1 MGKPFWRS
9 VEYFFTG
16 NYSAD
21 DGNNSIVAIGFGGEI
36 HAYGG
41 DDHVT
46 VGSIGAT
53 VYTGSGNDTVVGGS
67 AYLRVED
74 TTGHLSVKGAAGYA
88 DINKSG
94 DGNVSFA
101 GAAGGVSIDHLGN
114 HGDVSYG
121 GAAAYNGI
129 TRKGLS
135 GNVTFKG
142 AGGYNALWHETN
154 QGNLS
159 FAGAGAGNKLDRT
172 WFNRYQGSRGDVTFD
187 GAGAANSISSRVETG
202 NITFRG
208 AGADNH
214 LVRKG
219 KLGDI
224 TLQGAGASNR
234 IERTRQAE
242 DVYAQTRGNIRFEGV
257 GGYNSLY
264 SDVAHGD
271 IHFSGGGAYNTI
283 TRKGSGSSF
292 DAQGMEYAK
301 AEDIVLTA
309 AQMHGLSI
317 DNGNKFHAVTAVK
330 SEREPNTYLFAIADG
345 TYTKIN
351 KVRLYNDPETGKLK
365 YYSEAWF
372 KRGNHLAELARSDVS
387 SAGGFEVNPINGG
400 YTLSNI
406 AVEHQQSLTVH
417 AVEKDLTEYEWVTYA
432 NGALIDAKDVALS
445 EAKMGG
451 HAISTDGTTVDV
463 QAVKSNRKPNT
474 YVYAKVL
481 GPYTKIVVVE
491 LANDP
496 KTGALKYQARS
507 WYKEGN
513 HTANL
518 ANEDISSAN
527 GYHSMGKGGYSLSD
541 LHYSVNAVR
550 STSETVADIDEYTD
564 QTLFKPAT
572 DSGESSG
579 DVRFNGAGGGNVI
592 KSNVTRGNVYFNGGG
607 IANVILHSS
616 QFGHTEFNGG
626 GAANVIV
633 KSGEEGDLT
642 FRGAGLANVL
652 VHQSKQ
658 GKMDVY
664 AGGAVNVL
672 VRIGDG
678 QYLAHLLAYGNISV
692 HKGNGNSRV
701 VMLGGYNTH
710 TQIGSGN
717 GLWLAAGGFNVM
729 TQVGKGD
736 VASVLAGGA
745 NVLTK
750 VGDGDLTAGMLGG
763 ANVITHIS
771 GDNETSNTTA
781 VALGGANILTKKGK
795 GNTLAVMGGGAN
807 VLTHVGDGTTT
818 GVMVG
823 GANILTKVG
832 NGDTTGIMLGVG
844 NVLTHVGDGQTLG
857 VMGAAGNIFTKV
869 GDGTSIAVMIGAGN
883 IFTHVGEGNA
893 WALMGGLGN
902 VFTKV
907 GNGDALALMVAEA
920 NVFTHIGDGMSVAL
934 MLAKGNVATKVGN
947 GTTLAAMVGNANIF
961 THVGSGSTFA
971 AMIGQA
977 NIMTKV
983 GNDLTAALMVGKA
996 NIYTHVG
1003 DGTSLGIFAG
1013 EVNVM
1018 TKVGNGT
1025 TLAAMFGKANIMT
1038 HVGDGLTGVLALGE
1052 ANIVTKVGD
1061 DFMGVVAAA
1070 KANVVTHVGDATT
1083 AAVLAGKGNILTKVG
1098 EGTTVGLLIS
1108 DIGNV
1113 MTHVGDGTTIGIAK
1127 GKANII
1133 TKVGDGLGVNVAW
1146 GQANVFTQVGDGD
1159 RYNFAKGEANI
1170 ITKVGDGQE
1179 VSVVQ
1184 GKANIITHV
1193 GNGDDYTGAWGK
1205 ANVITKV
1212 GNGRNV
1218 VLAKGEANIVTQVGD
1233 GDSFNALWSKGNIVT
1248 KVGDGMQVTAAKGK
1262 ANITTTVGDGLSVTA
1277 AYGDANINTK
1287 VGDGVSVN
1295 VAWGKYNINTKVGD
1309 GLNVAVMKGKANAN
1323 IHVGDGLNI
1332 NASYAQNNVAIKVGN
1347 GDFYSLA
1354 VASSNTSS
1362 NKLSA
1367 LFDNIKQTLLG
1378 VGGSQAINY
1387 LVQGDEASSSGTQKG
1402 RGAIATPEITKLDG
1416 FQMEAIEE
1424 VGSDLGDSLT
1434 GSVTKVDTP
1443 DLNKMQNALDVDGSS
1458 DQTQAPN
1465 LIVNGDFEQGDRG
1478 WKSTHGVEA
1487 SYSGNVY
1494 GVNGEGHGAR
1504 VTELDTY
1511 TNTSLYQDLTDLTEG
1526 EVIAVSFDFAKRAG
1540 LSNNE
1545 GIEVLWNGEVVF
1557 SSSGD
1562 ASAWQQKT
1570 LKLTAHAGSNRIEFK
1585 GTGHND
1591 GLGYILDNVVAKS
1604 ESSQQANAVSEHAT
1618 QNQASQNALS
1628 DKERAEADRQR
1639 LEQEKQKQ
1647 LDAVA
1652 GSQSQLESTDQ
1663 QALENNGQAQRDA
1676 VKEESEAVTA
1686 ELTKLAQG
1694 LDVLDG
1700 QATHTG
1706 ESGDQWRNDF
1716 AGGLLDGVQSQL
1728 DDAKQLAN
1736 DKIAAAKQTQ
1746 SDNNSKVKES
1756 VAKSEAGVAKGEQN
1770 RVGAEQDIA
1779 EAKADAE
1786 TRKADAVAK
1795 SNDAK
1800 QAESDAHSAAN
1811 DAQSRGDRDAMNAE
1825 NKANQAQNDAKG
1837 TKQNE
1842 GDRPDREG
1850 VAGSGLS
1857 GNAHSVEGAGETG
1870 SHITTDSQ
1878 TNADGRFSDGLSE
1891 QEQEALE
1898 GATNA
1903 VNRLQIN
1910 AGIRGK
1916 NSGSTITSMF
1926 TETNSD
1932 SIVVPT
1938 TASQDVV
1945 RKEIRISGVNLE
1957 GLGETSHD
1965 SAESLVAARAE
1976 KVANLYRWLDTDN
1989 DVATDKYVPVPGF
2002 ERVDADVSDE
2012 VKQRMIQSMSGY
2024 IEHTD
2029 NQVPKDQA
2037 EALATLFVE
2046 STLDYDW
2053 DKRVEFLTKLE
2064 SYGYSFEAPHAEKS
2078 IVSFW
2083 SGKNFKQYRDVLDN
2097 AQTDGKKVV
2106 YDIDVKGNAFAI
2118 DLNKHLMRWGGLFL
2132 DPDNAEQNQ
2141 LKSSIDAATLSNTG
2155 FWSSVYATGAQNDV
2169 YVIAEGGVRLGNY
2182 FWNVELPALRQLQRE
2197 GLVGE
2202 IRLLDK
2208 PVSEY
2213 KDLPADQIGRRLTDA
2228 GVAVKVRFDA
2238 LSHER
2243 QAELLADN
2251 PDGYKA
2257 DTLVELDVKLS
2268 AIDSML
2274 RESLPFYSLRT
2285 ERNLLVQEGEEGFE
2299 VRSWPGIDGKSKTIL
2314 LDNPEDAAQQ
2324 KSIERFILANFDN
2337 FEQMPDEL
2345 FLVDNKVLS
2354 HHDGRTRIIAQKE
2367 DGAWTYN
2374 TNVELMSVTELLDA
2388 AHVNG
2393 KVRGD
2398 SYQQVIDALTEYHA
2412 STVEHADYE
2421 LESVEKLLNL
2431 RKQIEGYV
2439 LGHPD
2444 SGRVEAMNSLLNQVN
2459 SRLEEVSVLAVSEQS
2474 IKAHDSF
2481 SRLYDQLDNANLKE
2495 SKHLYLDGNGDF
2507 VTKGKGNLA
2516 TIDQLGGS
2524 DAVLE
2529 KVKAA
2534 VTHEYGQVVAD
2545 TIFARL
2551 SANDLAKDG
2560 KGIDIAGLNKVHQ
2573 AIEQHMSPVS
2583 ATMYI
2588 WKPSDHSTLGHAA
2601 LQIGQGRTQ
2610 LEGQAAADFNKQNY
2624 VSWWPLGSKSSNI
2637 RNIFNVATED
2647 QPDLKL
2653 RWSDFSQP
2661 AHQNDTLEHDM
2672 ASEENDGFGLK
2683 DGETKLKRFIEKLN
2697 AAKGIDASYKDA
2709 SEGYASVL
2717 LGNPDMLASTGIP
2730 AHVFQPFVDQ
2740 WNDTSYDMMDVA
2752 NRFAEELQKQAQASG
2767 DPALVEKRIDNVV
2780 RLFAERALEEIEA
2793 FKASQADEGRVF
2805 RINLEGLDVAAM
2817 QAEWKRLSNDPD
2829 ARYQLLTKNCSSTVA
2844 KVLKAGG
2851 ADKLIGHTWRPKFGV
2866 WTPTE
2871 LFNFGQALQEAQ
2883 LEIAAKKQ
2891 SHQVTD
2897 VLDALSGNEKHKE
2910 NVAIENDGTPPRDK
2924 ESLSP
2929 LTRFLNNE
2937 LYGEKDARRKIGE
2950 ITQTLL
2956 DHAVENGESQK
2967 VTLKGEVGRL
2977 TGYYHQGAASSEG
2990 ETSATSGK
2998 VVLFLHGSG
3007 SSAEEQASEIRNH
3020 YQKQGIDML
3029 AVNLRGYGESDGGPS
3044 EKGLYQ
3050 DARTMFNY
3058 LVNDK
3063 GIDPS
3068 NIIIHGY
3075 SMGGPIAADLA
3086 RYAAQNGQAVSG
3098 LLLDRPMPSMTKAI
3112 TAHEVAN
3119 PAGIVGAIA
3128 KAVNG
3133 QFSVEKN
3140 LKGLPKETPIL
3151 LLTDNE
3157 GLGEEGEKLRAKLA
3171 IAGYNVT
3178 GEQTFYGHEASN
3190 RLMGQYADQ
3199 IVSGLFN
3206 AEQAAVEAGEVL
3218 KGLEKDFKR
3227 YGDALKPDTSIPGKS
3242 KDIRT
3247 TKDFLNGYKNDHA
3260 KEIVDGFRSD
3270 MSIKQLVDLFVKGNW
3285 SAEQKGALAWEI
3297 ESRALKVTFQNKSE
3311 KYNRLFREIASAG
3324 VVDAKA
3330 TEQLAPQLMLLNL
3343 SNDGFGGRCDP
3354 LSKLVLVAKQL
3365 ENDGQVGVA
3374 RQLLEKMYSA
3384 AAVLSNPTLYS
3395 DSEKANASK
3404 LLSSL
3409 AAIHAKNPMHDTSM
3423 KVWQE
3428 KLEGKQA
3435 LTVNGVV
3442 EKITDASANGKPV
3455 LLELDAPGHAMAA
3468 WAKGS
3473 GDDRVYGFYDPNAGI
3488 VEFSSA
3494 EKFGDYLTR
3503 FFGKSDLNMAQSYKL
3518 GKNDAGEAI
3527 FNRVVVM
3534 DGNTLASY
3542 KPTFGDKT
3550 TMQGI
3555 LDLPV
3560 FDATPIKKPTGG
3572 VASDLEALGD
3582 KTKVVVDLAQIFT
3595 VQELKERAKVF
3606 AKPIGASYQGILD
3619 QLDLVHQAKG
3629 RDQIA
3634 ASFELNKKINDY
3646 IAEHPTSGRNQAL
3659 TQLKEQVT
3667 SALFIGKMQVA
3678 QAGID
3683 AIAQTRPEL
3692 AARIFMVAIEEAN
3705 GKHVG
3710 LTDMMVRWAN
3720 EDPYL
3725 APKHGYKGETPSDL
3739 GFDAKYHVDLGEHY
3753 ADFKQWLETSQSNGL
3768 LSKATLDEST
3778 KTVHLGY
3785 SYQELQDLTG
3795 AESVQMAFYFLKE
3808 AAKKADPIS
3817 GDSAE
3822 MILLK
3827 KFADQSYLSQLDSD
3841 RMDQIEGIYRS
3852 SHETDIDAWDRRYSG
3867 TGYDELTN
3875 KLASATG
3882 VDEQLAVLLD
3892 DRKGLLIGEVHGS
3905 DVNGLRFVNEQMD
3918 ALKKQGVTVIGLEHL
3933 RSDLAQPLID
3943 RYLATG
3949 VMSSELSAMLKT
3961 KHLDVTLFDNA
3972 RANGMR
3978 IVALD
3983 ANSSA
3988 RPNVQGTEHGLM
4000 YRAGA
4005 ANNIAVE
4012 VLQNLPDGEKFV
4024 AIYGKA
4030 HLQSHKGIEGFVPGI
4045 THRLDLP
4052 ALKVSDSNQFT
4063 VEQDDVSLR
4072 VVYEDVANK
4081 PKITFKDSLSG
4092 ANTALHNQNVNDW
4105 ERVVV
4110 TPTADGGESR
4120 FDGQIIVQME
4130 NDDVVAKAA
4139 ANLAGKHPESSVVVQ
4154 IDSDGNY
4161 RVVYG
4166 DPSKL
4171 DGKLRWQLVGH
4182 GRDDSESNNTRLSGY
4197 SADELAVKLA
4207 KFQQSFNQAENINNK
4222 PDHISIVGCSLVSD
4236 DKQKGF
4242 GHQFINA
4249 MDANGLRVDVSV
4261 RSSELA
4267 VDEAGR
4273 KHTKDAN
4280 GDWVQKAENNKVSLS
4295 WDEQGEVVAK
4305 DERIRNGIAE
4315 GDIDLSRI
4323 GVSDVDEPARGAI
4336 GDNNDVFDAPE
4347 KRKAETETSSS
4358 SANNKLSYSGNIQV
4372 NVGDGEFTAV
4382 NWGTSNVG
4390 IKVGTGGFKSL
4401 AFGDNNVMVHIG
4413 NGESKHSF
4421 DIGGYQALE
4430 GAQMFIGNRN
4440 VSFNL
4445 GRSNDLIVM
4454 MDKSIPTP
4462 PLVNPFDGAARISG
4476 VLQSIATSGEG
4487 QDWLAAQEQQWT
4499 LSGAKKFVKDMSGLD
4514 QSSSV
4519 DYTSLAELD
4528 SQNER
4533 SSRGLKHDAEAAL
4546 NKQYNQWLSGN
4557 SDSDTSKLSRAD
4569 KLRQANEKLAFNF
4582 AVGGQGADIQVTTG
4596 NWNFMF
4602 GDNIQSILDTNL
4614 GSLFGL
4620 MTQQFSATGQA
4631 KTTFT
4636 YTPEDLPR
4644 QLKNKLLGQL
4654 AGVGAETTL
4663 ADIFGVDYTASG
4675 QIVSRNGEA
4684 VDGVAILKE
4693 MLEVIGEFSGDQL
4706 QAFVDPAKLLDSLK
4720 AGINMGADG
4729 IKSFAETHGLKEKAP
4744 EEDNSSV
4751 SVNGANV
4758 NSAQGATVADGSTET
4773 AETPDRAFGFNSL
4786 NLPNLFAT
4794 IFSQDKQKEM
4804 KSLVENLKE
4813 NLTAD
4818 LLNMKE
4824 KTFDFLRNSGHLQ
4837 GDGDINISL
4846 GNYNFN
4852 WGGDG
4857 KDLGAYLGDN
4867 NNFWGGRGDDVFYAT
4882 GTSNIF
4888 TGGEGNDMGVLMGR
4902 ENMMFGGDGNDTA
4915 VVAGRINH
4923 VFLGAG
4929 DDQSFVFGEGGEI
4942 DTGSGRDYVVTSG
4955 NFNRVDTGDD
4965 QDYSVT
4971 IGNNNQVELGA
4982 GNDFANVFGNY
4993 NRINASAG
5001 NDVVKLMGYHAVLN
5015 GGEGEDHL
5023 IAAAISKFSQFNG
5036 GEGRDLMVLGG
5047 YQNTFKGGTDV
5058 DSFVV
5063 SGDVIDNLVE
5073 DIRSEDNIVFNG
5085 IDWQKLWFERSGYDL
5100 KLSILRDPASDS
5112 DQAKFEHIGSVT
5124 FSDYFNGNRA
5134 QVIIAMGEKDA
5145 TGEREYTTL
5154 SESAIDALV
5163 QAMSGFDPQAGDNG
5177 FIDNLDSKSRVAI
5190 TTAWADVVHKKG
5202 ITV

>member
-21 DGNNSIVAIGFGGEI
+21 DGNNNIVAIGFGGQI

-67 AYLRVED
+67 AYLKVED
-74 TTGHLSVKGAAGYA
+74 STGHLTVKGAAGYA

-135 GNVTFKG
+135 GNVTFAG

-159 FAGAGAGNKLDRT
+159 FTGAGAGNKLDRT
-172 WFNRYQGSRGDVTFD
+172 WFNRYQGSHGDVTFD

-219 KLGDI
+219 KVGDI

-234 IERTRQAE
+234 IERTHQAE
-242 DVYAQTRGNIRFEGV
+242 DVYTQTRGNIRFEGV

-271 IHFSGGGAYNTI
+271 IYFSGGGAYNTI
-283 TRKGSGSSF
+283 IRKGSGNDF
-292 DAQGMEYAK
+292 AKEGMTNAK
-301 AEDIVLTA
+301 ADEIVLTKA
-309 AQMHGLSI
+309 VMSGSWIGQDH
-317 DNGNKFHAVTAVK
+317 HVTAVK
-330 SEREPNTYLFAIADG
+330 SASEPNTYLFAFADS

-351 KVRLYNDPETGKLK
+351 KVQLRNDPQTGELK
-365 YYSEAWF
+365 YYSTAWY
-372 KRGNHLAELARSDVS
+372 KEGNHLSNLANQDISDN
-387 SAGGFEVNPINGG
+387 GGFTAININGA
-400 YTLSNI
+400 YTLSDLK
-406 AVEHQQSLTVH
+406 VEHQQSVTVH
-417 AVEKDLTEYEWVTYA
+417 AVEKSLTEYEWVTYA
-432 NGALIDAKDVALS
+432 NGAVIDAKEVSLS
-445 EAKMGG
+445 DAKMGG
-451 HAISTDGTTVDV
+451 HAIYADGTKVDV
-463 QAVKSNRKPNT
+463 KAVKSNRQPNT
-474 YVYAKVL
+474 YIYAKVL

-496 KTGALKYQARS
+496 ETGALKYQARS
-507 WYKEGN
+507 WYKEGD
-513 HTANL
+513 HTANI
-518 ANEDISSAN
+518 ANQDISSAT
-527 GYHSMGKGGYSLSD
+527 GYNPMGKGGYSLSD

-550 STSETVADIDEYTD
+550 STSETVADIEEYTD
-564 QTLFKPAT
+564 QTLFKPAN

-592 KSNVTRGNVYFNGGG
+592 KSNVTRGNVHFNGGG

-616 QFGHTEFNGG
+616 QFGNTEFNGG

-652 VHQSKQ
+652 VHQSQQ

-672 VRIGDG
+672 VRLGDG

-692 HKGNGNSRV
+692 QKGSGDSRV

-729 TQVGKGD
+729 TQVGQGD
-736 VASVLAGGA
+736 VAAVLAGGA

-750 VGDGDLTAGMLGG
+750 MGEGQLTSGMLGG

-771 GDNETSNTTA
+771 NDDQLSNTTA

-823 GANILTKVG
+823 GANILTKIG
-832 NGDTTGIMLGVG
+832 NGDTTGILLGVG

-920 NVFTHIGDGMSVAL
+920 NVFTHIGDGVSVAL

-996 NIYTHVG
+996 NIMTHVG
-1003 DGTSLGIFAG
+1003 DGTSLGLFAG

-1070 KANVVTHVGDATT
+1070 KANVVTHVGNATT

-1108 DIGNV
+1108 DVGNV

-1127 GKANII
+1127 GKANLI

-1159 RYNFAKGEANI
+1159 RYNFAKGEANL

-1184 GKANIITHV
+1184 GEANIITHV

-1205 ANVITKV
+1205 ANVITRV
-1212 GNGRNV
+1212 GHGQNV

-1248 KVGDGMQVTAAKGK
+1248 KVGDGMQVTAAKGQ
-1262 ANITTTVGDGLSVTA
+1262 ANITTTVGNGLNVTA

-1367 LFDNIKQTLLG
+1367 LFDNIKQTVLG

-1387 LVQGDEASSSGTQKG
+1387 LVQGDEASSSGTHKG

-1416 FQMEAIEE
+1416 FQMDAIKE

-1443 DLNKMQNALDVDGSS
+1443 DLNKMEHALNVDDSS
-1458 DQTQAPN
+1458 VQASN
-1465 LIVNGDFEQGDRG
+1465 LIVNGDFELGEHG
-1478 WKSTHGVEA
+1478 WQSTHGVEA
-1487 SYSGNVY
+1487 SYAGSVY
-1494 GVNGEGHGAR
+1494 GVEGEGHGAR

-1511 TNTSLYQDLTDLTEG
+1511 TNTSLYQDLANLAQG

-1562 ASAWQQKT
+1562 ESAWQQKT
-1570 LKLTAHAGSNRIEFK
+1570 LKLTAQAGSNRIEFK

-1591 GLGYILDNVVAKS
+1591 GLGYILDNVVATS
-1604 ESSQQANAVSEHAT
+1604 ESSQQANAIREHAT
-1618 QNQASQNALS
+1618 QNPAAQNALS

-1676 VKEESEAVTA
+1676 VQEESEAITA

-1694 LDVLDG
+1694 LDVLDS

-1706 ESGDQWRNDF
+1706 ESGDQWRNEF
-1716 AGGLLDGVQSQL
+1716 ASGLLAGVQTQL

-1736 DKIAAAKQTQ
+1736 DKIAEAKQTHA
-1746 SDNNSKVKES
+1746 DNQNKVKDA
-1756 VAKSEAGVAKGEQN
+1756 VAKSEAGIAKGEQN
-1770 RVGAEQDIA
+1770 RAGAEQDIA
-1779 EAKADAE
+1779 DAQADAE
-1786 TRKADAVAK
+1786 KRKADALAK
-1795 SNDAK
+1795 GKDAQ
-1800 QAESDAHSAAN
+1800 QAESDAHHAVN
-1811 DAQSRGDRDAMNAE
+1811 NAQSRGDRDVQLAE
-1825 NKANQAQNDAKG
+1825 NKANQAQADAQG
-1837 TKQNE
+1837 AKQNG
-1842 GDRPDREG
+1842 GDRPDRQG
-1850 VAGSGLS
+1850 VTGSGLS
-1857 GNAHSVEGAGETG
+1857 GNAHSVEGAGETD
-1870 SHITTDSQ
+1870 SHINTDSQ
-1878 TNADGRFSDGLSE
+1878 TNADGRFSEGLTE

-1910 AGIRGK
+1910 AGIRAK
-1916 NSGSTITSMF
+1916 NSVSSMTSMF
-1926 TETNSD
+1926 SETNSK

-1938 TASQDVV
+1938 KVSPEPDRQEVTRRDV
-1945 RKEIRISGVNLE
+1945 RISGVNLE
-1957 GLGETSHD
+1957 SLSAVQGSQPTGQLASKSVPGFKSHFASTSIGIENELSGLVVVLPKNSEQTFGYVHDSQGNPLFMLTKDMNQGGYSNPVGINDIQGVNNWQTHTIELVTYPSEISDTAAVESRKEAMLWLAKEFTDHINQSNHQSLPHLVSDDGRFTLVISNSKHLIAAGNGTSIDAQGKTIGMTPSGQQATMAISAKEFGTSSSSEVRLLESAPWYQAGLRDEFLANAKNTTLDDPATAQNVYAYLTSVYSKTADLAKEYGIYINDWDPASEGFSPNAQGLTDPKVKNAWSILPRTKPVRMLALLSAEDSRYVRQQIAEKLKGTYSESLAKNVFEYFQYGGEVAGHGINNATTGSVQQPEPAVLFEFRSVPSALSDFVPKTASTVKVDVKALDHFDSASRKAIITEVNALVSGSEDFDAWYQEYRASKGQPPVKNPKSSASANHKAEWLMTQHAEQWAKITAPYTDNHGTLTSTKLASNDKEELHALGETSNLEHNKQQ
-1965 SAESLVAARAE
+1965 ENVASII
-1976 KVANLYRWLDTDN
+1976 NTMLN
-1989 DVATDKYVPVPGF
+1989 D
-2002 ERVDADVSDE
+2002 
-2012 VKQRMIQSMSGY
+2012 M
-2024 IEHTD
+2024 
-2029 NQVPKDQA
+2029 
-2037 EALATLFVE
+2037 
-2046 STLDYDW
+2046 
-2053 DKRVEFLTKLE
+2053 
-2064 SYGYSFEAPHAEKS
+2064 
-2078 IVSFW
+2078 
-2083 SGKNFKQYRDVLDN
+2083 
-2097 AQTDGKKVV
+2097 
-2106 YDIDVKGNAFAI
+2106 
-2118 DLNKHLMRWGGLFL
+2118 
-2132 DPDNAEQNQ
+2132 
-2141 LKSSIDAATLSNTG
+2141 
-2155 FWSSVYATGAQNDV
+2155 
-2169 YVIAEGGVRLGNY
+2169 
-2182 FWNVELPALRQLQRE
+2182 
-2197 GLVGE
+2197 
-2202 IRLLDK
+2202 
-2208 PVSEY
+2208 
-2213 KDLPADQIGRRLTDA
+2213 
-2228 GVAVKVRFDA
+2228 
-2238 LSHER
+2238 
-2243 QAELLADN
+2243 
-2251 PDGYKA
+2251 
-2257 DTLVELDVKLS
+2257 
-2268 AIDSML
+2268 
-2274 RESLPFYSLRT
+2274 LPFYALRT
-2285 ERNLLVQEGEEGFE
+2285 ERNLLVQEGDEGFE
-2299 VRSWPGIDGKSKTIL
+2299 VRAWPGTEDKSKTIIL
-2314 LDNPEDAAQQ
+2314 EDPEDAAQH
-2324 KSIERFILANFDN
+2324 KAIERFILANFDN

-2345 FLVDNKVLS
+2345 FLVDNKVIS
-2354 HHDGRTRIIAQKE
+2354 HHEGRTHVLAQKV
-2367 DGAWTYN
+2367 DGAWQYN
-2374 TNVELMSVTELLDA
+2374 ATVELMSVSELLDA
-2388 AHVNG
+2388 ANVTG
-2393 KVRGD
+2393 KIRGE
-2398 SYQQVIDALTEYHA
+2398 SYQQVIDALTDYHA
-2412 STVEHADYE
+2412 SITEHADYE
-2421 LESVEKLLNL
+2421 PESVEKLLNL
-2431 RKQIEGYV
+2431 RKKIEGYV

-2459 SRLEEVSVLAVSEQS
+2459 TRLDEVSLLSVAEQT
-2474 IKAHDSF
+2474 IQAQDSF
-2481 SRLYDQLDNANLKE
+2481 SRLYDQLEAANLKE
-2495 SKHLYLDGNGDF
+2495 SKHLYLDQNGDF

-2516 TIDQLGGS
+2516 NIDLLGS
-2524 DAVLE
+2524 REAVLE
-2529 KVKAA
+2529 KVKLT
-2534 VTHEYGQVVAD
+2534 VSNEYGQTVAD
-2545 TIFARL
+2545 TIFAGL
-2551 SANDLAKDG
+2551 SAKDLAKDG

-2573 AIEQHMSPVS
+2573 AIEQHLSPVS
-2583 ATMYI
+2583 ATLYI
-2588 WKPSDHSTLGHAA
+2588 WKPSDHSALGHAA

-2610 LEGQAAADFNKQNY
+2610 LEGQAAADFNQQNY

-2637 RNIFNVATED
+2637 SNILNVATKD

-2661 AHQNDTLEHDM
+2661 AHQNDTLEHDV
-2672 ASEENDGFGLK
+2672 ASEENDGFGLH
-2683 DGETKLKRFIEKLN
+2683 DGDIKLKRFIEKLN
-2697 AAKGIDASYKDA
+2697 AAKGIDASFKEA

-2717 LGNPDMLASTGIP
+2717 LGNPDMLETTGIP
-2730 AHVFQPFVDQ
+2730 AHVFQPFVEQ

-2752 NRFAEELQKQAQASG
+2752 NRFAQELRLQAQRSD
-2767 DPALVEKRIDNVV
+2767 DPELLEKRIGNVI
-2780 RLFAERALEEIEA
+2780 RQFAERALEEIET
-2793 FKASQADEGRVF
+2793 FKASQADQGRVF

-2817 QAEWKRLSNDPD
+2817 QAEWHRLSNDPD

-2851 ADKLIGHTWRPKFGV
+2851 ADKLIGHTWLPKFGV

-2897 VLDALSGNEKHKE
+2897 VLDALSGNEKPKE

-2937 LYGEKDARRKIGE
+2937 LYGDKEARRKIGE

-2956 DHAVENGESQK
+2956 DHAVEKGESQK
-2967 VTLKGEVGRL
+2967 ITLQGEAGRL
-2977 TGYYHQGAASSEG
+2977 TGYYHQGTAPREG
-2990 ETSATSGK
+2990 ETSTTSGK

-3007 SSAEEQASEIRNH
+3007 SSAEEQASAIRNH

-3140 LKGLPKETPIL
+3140 LEGLPKETSIL

-3157 GLGEEGEKLRAKLA
+3157 GLGNEGEKLRTKLTA
-3171 IAGYNVT
+3171 SGYNVT

-3190 RLMGQYADQ
+3190 RLMSQYADQ
-3199 IVSGLFN
+3199 IVSGLSSS
-3206 AEQAAVEAGEVL
+3206 ASVDEDLDQQ
-3218 KGLEKDFKR
+3218 GL
-3227 YGDALKPDTSIPGKS
+3227 DTTS
-3242 KDIRT
+3242 
-3247 TKDFLNGYKNDHA
+3247 TKDQGISNKNDHL
-3260 KEIVDGFRSD
+3260 
-3270 MSIKQLVDLFVKGNW
+3270 Q
-3285 SAEQKGALAWEI
+3285 
-3297 ESRALKVTFQNKSE
+3297 
-3311 KYNRLFREIASAG
+3311 
-3324 VVDAKA
+3324 VVD
-3330 TEQLAPQLMLLNL
+3330 
-3343 SNDGFGGRCDP
+3343 
-3354 LSKLVLVAKQL
+3354 SK
-3365 ENDGQVGVA
+3365 
-3374 RQLLEKMYSA
+3374 
-3384 AAVLSNPTLYS
+3384 
-3395 DSEKANASK
+3395 
-3404 LLSSL
+3404 
-3409 AAIHAKNPMHDTSM
+3409 
-3423 KVWQE
+3423 
-3428 KLEGKQA
+3428 
-3435 LTVNGVV
+3435 
-3442 EKITDASANGKPV
+3442 
-3455 LLELDAPGHAMAA
+3455 
-3468 WAKGS
+3468 
-3473 GDDRVYGFYDPNAGI
+3473 
-3488 VEFSSA
+3488 
-3494 EKFGDYLTR
+3494 
-3503 FFGKSDLNMAQSYKL
+3503 
-3518 GKNDAGEAI
+3518 
-3527 FNRVVVM
+3527 
-3534 DGNTLASY
+3534 
-3542 KPTFGDKT
+3542 
-3550 TMQGI
+3550 
-3555 LDLPV
+3555 
-3560 FDATPIKKPTGG
+3560 
-3572 VASDLEALGD
+3572 EALSDG
-3582 KTKVVVDLAQIFT
+3582 
-3595 VQELKERAKVF
+3595 
-3606 AKPIGASYQGILD
+3606 
-3619 QLDLVHQAKG
+3619 
-3629 RDQIA
+3629 
-3634 ASFELNKKINDY
+3634 KI
-3646 IAEHPTSGRNQAL
+3646 
-3659 TQLKEQVT
+3659 
-3667 SALFIGKMQVA
+3667 
-3678 QAGID
+3678 
-3683 AIAQTRPEL
+3683 
-3692 AARIFMVAIEEAN
+3692 
-3705 GKHVG
+3705 
-3710 LTDMMVRWAN
+3710 
-3720 EDPYL
+3720 
-3725 APKHGYKGETPSDL
+3725 
-3739 GFDAKYHVDLGEHY
+3739 
-3753 ADFKQWLETSQSNGL
+3753 
-3768 LSKATLDEST
+3768 
-3778 KTVHLGY
+3778 
-3785 SYQELQDLTG
+3785 
-3795 AESVQMAFYFLKE
+3795 
-3808 AAKKADPIS
+3808 
-3817 GDSAE
+3817 
-3822 MILLK
+3822 
-3827 KFADQSYLSQLDSD
+3827 
-3841 RMDQIEGIYRS
+3841 
-3852 SHETDIDAWDRRYSG
+3852 
-3867 TGYDELTN
+3867 
-3875 KLASATG
+3875 
-3882 VDEQLAVLLD
+3882 
-3892 DRKGLLIGEVHGS
+3892 
-3905 DVNGLRFVNEQMD
+3905 
-3918 ALKKQGVTVIGLEHL
+3918 
-3933 RSDLAQPLID
+3933 
-3943 RYLATG
+3943 
-3949 VMSSELSAMLKT
+3949 
-3961 KHLDVTLFDNA
+3961 
-3972 RANGMR
+3972 
-3978 IVALD
+3978 
-3983 ANSSA
+3983 
-3988 RPNVQGTEHGLM
+3988 
-4000 YRAGA
+4000 
-4005 ANNIAVE
+4005 
-4012 VLQNLPDGEKFV
+4012 
-4024 AIYGKA
+4024 
-4030 HLQSHKGIEGFVPGI
+4030 
-4045 THRLDLP
+4045 
-4052 ALKVSDSNQFT
+4052 
-4063 VEQDDVSLR
+4063 
-4072 VVYEDVANK
+4072 
-4081 PKITFKDSLSG
+4081 
-4092 ANTALHNQNVNDW
+4092 LHNQDVNSW
-4105 ERVVV
+4105 GPITV
-4110 TPTADGGESR
+4110 TPTTDGGETR

-4154 IDSDGNY
+4154 LDSDGNY

-4182 GRDDSESNNTRLSGY
+4182 GRDHSESNNTRLSGY

-4222 PDHISIVGCSLVSD
+4222 PYHISIVGCSLVSD

-4295 WDEQGEVVAK
+4295 WDAQGEVVAK

-4323 GVSDVDEPARGAI
+4323 GVNNVDEPARGAI
-4336 GDNNDVFDAPE
+4336 GDNSDVFDAPE
-4347 KRKAETETSSS
+4347 KRIPETEVIANSSS
-4358 SANNKLSYSGNIQV
+4358 SNQLSYSGNIQV
-4372 NVGDGEFTAV
+4372 NVGEGEFTAV

-4413 NGESKHSF
+4413 DGESKHSV

-4430 GAQMFIGNRN
+4430 GAQMFLGNRN
-4440 VSFNL
+4440 VSFNF
-4445 GRSNDLIVM
+4445 GHSNDLILM

-4476 VLQSIATSGEG
+4476 VLQGIAMSGDGE
-4487 QDWLAAQEQQWT
+4487 DWLAAQEQQWT

-4519 DYTSLAELD
+4519 DYTTLVELD

-4533 SSRGLKHDAEAAL
+4533 DSRGLKHDAEATL

-4557 SDSDTSKLSRAD
+4557 GNSGTSQLSRAD

-4675 QIVSRNGEA
+4675 HIVSRNGEA

-4706 QAFVDPAKLLDSLK
+4706 QAFVDPTKLLNSLE
-4720 AGINMGADG
+4720 AGIDMGADG

-4744 EEDNSSV
+4744 EEEKDNSSV

-4758 NSAQGATVADGSTET
+4758 NSAQGATMADGNTET
-4773 AETPDRAFGFNSL
+4773 AETQDRAFGFNSL

-4804 KSLVENLKE
+4804 KSLVENLKQ

-4971 IGNNNQVELGA
+4971 IGNNNQVELGS

-4993 NRINASAG
+4993 NRINAGAG

-5015 GGEGEDHL
+5015 GGDGDDHL

-5100 KLSILRDPASDS
+5100 KLSILRDPSNDS
-5112 DQAKFEHIGSVT
+5112 DQSKFEHIGSVT

-5134 QVIIAMGEKDA
+5134 QVVIGMSEKDLS
-5145 TGEREYTTL
+5145 GEREYTML
-5154 SESAIDALV
+5154 SDSAIDALV
-5163 QAMSGFDPQAGDNG
+5163 QAMSGFEPQAGDNG
-5177 FIDNLDSKSRVAI
+5177 FIDSLESKSQAAI
-5190 TTAWADVVHKKG
+5190 SMAWSDVVHKKG
-5202 ITV
+5202 LMV

>member
-21 DGNNSIVAIGFGGEI
+21 DGNNNIVAIGFGGQI

-67 AYLRVED
+67 AYLKVED
-74 TTGHLSVKGAAGYA
+74 STGHLTVKGAAGYA

-135 GNVTFKG
+135 GNVTFAG

-159 FAGAGAGNKLDRT
+159 FTGAGAGNKLDRT
-172 WFNRYQGSRGDVTFD
+172 WFNRYQGSHGDVTFD

-219 KLGDI
+219 KVGDI

-234 IERTRQAE
+234 IERTHQAE
-242 DVYAQTRGNIRFEGV
+242 DVYTQTRGNIRFEGV

-283 TRKGSGSSF
+283 IRKGSGNDF
-292 DAQGMEYAK
+292 AKEGMTNAK
-301 AEDIVLTA
+301 ADEIVLTKA
-309 AQMHGLSI
+309 VMSGSWIGQDH
-317 DNGNKFHAVTAVK
+317 HVTAVK
-330 SEREPNTYLFAIADG
+330 SASEPNTYLFAFADS

-351 KVRLYNDPETGKLK
+351 KVQLRNDPQTGELK
-365 YYSEAWF
+365 YYSTAWY
-372 KRGNHLAELARSDVS
+372 KEGNHLSNLANQDISDN
-387 SAGGFEVNPINGG
+387 GGFTAVNINGA
-400 YTLSNI
+400 YTLSDLK
-406 AVEHQQSLTVH
+406 VEHQQSVTVH
-417 AVEKDLTEYEWVTYA
+417 AVEKSLTEYEWVTYA
-432 NGALIDAKDVALS
+432 NGAVIDAKEVSLS
-445 EAKMGG
+445 DAKMGG
-451 HAISTDGTTVDV
+451 HAIYADGTKVDV
-463 QAVKSNRKPNT
+463 KAVKSNRQPNT
-474 YVYAKVL
+474 YIYAKVL

-496 KTGALKYQARS
+496 ETGALKYQARS
-507 WYKEGN
+507 WYKEGD
-513 HTANL
+513 HTANI
-518 ANEDISSAN
+518 ANQDISSAT
-527 GYHSMGKGGYSLSD
+527 GYNPMGKGGYSLSD

-550 STSETVADIDEYTD
+550 STSETVADIEEYTD
-564 QTLFKPAT
+564 QTLFKPAN

-592 KSNVTRGNVYFNGGG
+592 KSNVTRGNVHFNGGG

-616 QFGHTEFNGG
+616 QFGNTEFNGG

-652 VHQSKQ
+652 VHQSQQ

-672 VRIGDG
+672 VRLGDG

-692 HKGNGNSRV
+692 QKGSGDSRV

-736 VASVLAGGA
+736 VAAVLAGGA

-750 VGDGDLTAGMLGG
+750 MGEGELTSGMLGG

-771 GDNETSNTTA
+771 NDDQLSNTTA

-823 GANILTKVG
+823 GANILTKIG

-961 THVGSGSTFA
+961 THIGHGSTFA

-996 NIYTHVG
+996 NIMTHVG
-1003 DGTSLGIFAG
+1003 DGTSLGLFAG

-1083 AAVLAGKGNILTKVG
+1083 AAILAGKSNILTKVG

-1108 DIGNV
+1108 DVGNV

-1127 GKANII
+1127 GKANLI

-1159 RYNFAKGEANI
+1159 RYNFAKGEANL

-1184 GKANIITHV
+1184 GQANIITHV

-1205 ANVITKV
+1205 ANAITKV
-1212 GNGRNV
+1212 GHGQNV
-1218 VLAKGEANIVTQVGD
+1218 VLAKGEANIVTQVGN

-1248 KVGDGMQVTAAKGK
+1248 KVGDGMQVTAAKGQ
-1262 ANITTTVGDGLSVTA
+1262 ANITTTVGNGLSVTA

-1367 LFDNIKQTLLG
+1367 LFDNIKQTVLG

-1387 LVQGDEASSSGTQKG
+1387 LVQGDEASSSGTHKG

-1416 FQMEAIEE
+1416 FHMDAIKE

-1443 DLNKMQNALDVDGSS
+1443 DLNKMQHALNVDDSS
-1458 DQTQAPN
+1458 VQAPN
-1465 LIVNGDFEQGDRG
+1465 LIVNGDFELGEHG
-1478 WKSTHGVEA
+1478 WQSTHGVEA
-1487 SYSGNVY
+1487 SYAGSVY
-1494 GVNGEGHGAR
+1494 GVEGKGHGAR

-1511 TNTSLYQDLTDLTEG
+1511 TNTSLYQDLANLAQG

-1562 ASAWQQKT
+1562 ESAWQQKT
-1570 LKLTAHAGSNRIEFK
+1570 LKLTAQAGSNRIEFK

-1591 GLGYILDNVVAKS
+1591 GLGYILDNVVATS
-1604 ESSQQANAVSEHAT
+1604 ESSQQANAIREHAS
-1618 QNQASQNALS
+1618 QPQAAQNALS

-1652 GSQSQLESTDQ
+1652 GSQNQLEATDQ
-1663 QALENNGQAQRDA
+1663 QALGNNGQAQRDA
-1676 VKEESEAVTA
+1676 VQEESEAITA

-1694 LDVLDG
+1694 LDVLDS
-1700 QATHTG
+1700 QAAHTG
-1706 ESGDQWRNDF
+1706 ESGDQWRNEF
-1716 AGGLLDGVQSQL
+1716 ASGLLAGVQTQL

-1736 DKIAAAKQTQ
+1736 GKIAEAKQTHA
-1746 SDNNSKVKES
+1746 DNQNKVKDA

-1770 RVGAEQDIA
+1770 RAGAEQDIA
-1779 EAKADAE
+1779 DAQADAE
-1786 TRKADAVAK
+1786 KRKADALAK
-1795 SNDAK
+1795 GKDAQ
-1800 QAESDAHSAAN
+1800 QAESDAHHAVN
-1811 DAQSRGDRDAMNAE
+1811 NAQSRGDRDVQLAE
-1825 NKANQAQNDAKG
+1825 NKANQVQADAQGA
-1837 TKQNE
+1837 KQNE
-1842 GDRPDREG
+1842 GDRPDRQG
-1850 VAGSGLS
+1850 VTGSGLS
-1857 GNAHSVEGAGETG
+1857 GNAHSVESAGETD
-1870 SHITTDSQ
+1870 SHVNTDSQ
-1878 TNADGRFSDGLSE
+1878 TNADGRFSEGLTE

-1910 AGIRGK
+1910 AGIRAK
-1916 NSGSTITSMF
+1916 NSGNTITSMF
-1926 TETNSD
+1926 TEANTD
-1932 SIVVPT
+1932 SIVVPPPT
-1938 TASQDVV
+1938 TQDVV

-1957 GLGETSHD
+1957 GLGEASHD
-1965 SAESLVAARAE
+1965 SAVSLVAARAE
-1976 KVANLYRWLDTDN
+1976 KVANLYRWLDSDHPR
-1989 DVATDKYVPVPGF
+1989 AAEQYIPVPGF
-2002 ERVDADVSDE
+2002 ERVDVNVSDE
-2012 VKQRMIQSMSGY
+2012 TKQRLTQFVSGY

-2037 EALATLFVE
+2037 QALATLFVE
-2046 STLDYDW
+2046 ATLNYDW

-2064 SYGYSFEAPHAEKS
+2064 SYGYSFEAPHGENS
-2078 IVSFW
+2078 LVSFW
-2083 SGKNFKQYRDVLDN
+2083 SGRNFKEYRNVLDN
-2097 AQTDGKKVV
+2097 AQPDGKKVV
-2106 YDIDVKGNAFAI
+2106 YDIDVQGNAFAI
-2118 DLNKHLMRWGGLFL
+2118 KLNKQLMRWGDMFL
-2132 DPDNAEQNQ
+2132 DLENADQNHLQ
-2141 LKSSIDAATLSNTG
+2141 SSIEAAAYSNTG
-2155 FWSSVYATGAQNDV
+2155 FWSSVYATGAKDDV
-2169 YVIAEGGVRLGNY
+2169 YVIAEGGMRLGNY
-2182 FWNVELPALRQLQRE
+2182 FWNVELPLLRQLQRE

-2213 KDLPADQIGRRLTDA
+2213 KDVPVNEIGHKLTDA
-2228 GVAVKVRFDA
+2228 GVGVKVRFDA
-2238 LSHER
+2238 LSAAQ
-2243 QAELLADN
+2243 QAELLAIN
-2251 PDGYKA
+2251 PKGYKA
-2257 DTLVELDVKLS
+2257 DSLVELDVKLS

-2274 RESLPFYSLRT
+2274 RDALPFYSLRT
-2285 ERNLLVQEGEEGFE
+2285 ERNLLVQEGDEGFK
-2299 VRSWPGIDGKSKTIL
+2299 VRAWPGSDGKSKTIV
-2314 LDNPEDAAQQ
+2314 LDNPEDATQQ
-2324 KSIERFILANFDN
+2324 KTIERFILANFQN

-2345 FLVDNKVLS
+2345 FLVDNKVIS
-2354 HHDGRTRIIAQKE
+2354 HDKGITHVLAQKV
-2367 DGAWTYN
+2367 DGAWLYN
-2374 TNVELMSVTELLDA
+2374 AKVDLMSVTELLDA
-2388 AHVNG
+2388 ANVTG
-2393 KVRGD
+2393 KIRGE
-2398 SYQQVIDALTEYHA
+2398 SYQQVIDALADYHA
-2412 STVEHADYE
+2412 SITEHADYAP
-2421 LESVEKLLNL
+2421 ESVEKLLNL
-2431 RKQIEGYV
+2431 RKNIEGYV

-2444 SGRVEAMNSLLNQVN
+2444 SGRIAAMNSLLNQVN
-2459 SRLEEVSVLAVSEQS
+2459 TRLEEVSVLAVSEPN
-2474 IKAHDSF
+2474 IKAQDSF
-2481 SRLYDQLDNANLKE
+2481 SRLYDQLETANLKGT
-2495 SKHLYLDGNGDF
+2495 KHLYLDQNGEF
-2507 VTKGKGNLA
+2507 VTKGKGHLA
-2516 TIDQLGGS
+2516 NIDLLGS
-2524 DAVLE
+2524 REAVLE
-2529 KVKAA
+2529 KVKLA
-2534 VTHEYGQVVAD
+2534 VSNEYGQTIAD
-2545 TIFARL
+2545 TIFAGL
-2551 SANDLAKDG
+2551 TAHDLAKDG
-2560 KGIDIAGLNKVHQ
+2560 KGIDIAGLKKVHL
-2573 AIEQHMSPVS
+2573 AIEQHLSPVS
-2583 ATMYI
+2583 ATLFL
-2588 WKPSDHSTLGHAA
+2588 WKPSDHSALGHAA
-2601 LQIGQGRTQ
+2601 LQIGQGRNQINTD
-2610 LEGQAAADFNKQNY
+2610 QALAYNQSNY
-2624 VSWWPLGSKSSNI
+2624 VSWWPMGSKSSSLNHL
-2637 RNIFNVATED
+2637 FDVSSEAM
-2647 QPDLKL
+2647 PDLKL
-2653 RWSDFSQP
+2653 RWKDFSQP
-2661 AHQNDTLEHDM
+2661 AAQGESLAFDM
-2672 ASEENDGFGLK
+2672 QSEENDDFGLK
-2683 DGETKLKRFIEKLN
+2683 SAEDKLKDFIKQVASASGVDEKF
-2697 AAKGIDASYKDA
+2697 KDI
-2709 SEGYASVL
+2709 SEAFTMMAL
-2717 LGNPDMLASTGIP
+2717 MNPDILESANIP
-2730 AHVFQPFVDQ
+2730 EHISKPFVEQ
-2740 WNDTSYDMMDVA
+2740 WNDTSYDMQDVA
-2752 NRFAEELQKQAQASG
+2752 QRFAKELQEQAKVAVNSEQMEQQISEVVQRFAQDELDKIQTFKEMQA
-2767 DPALVEKRIDNVV
+2767 N
-2780 RLFAERALEEIEA
+2780 
-2793 FKASQADEGRVF
+2793 QGRVF

-2817 QAEWKRLSNDPD
+2817 QAEWHRLSNDSD
-2829 ARYQLLTKNCSSTVA
+2829 ARYQLLNKNCSSIVA

-2871 LFNFGQALQEAQ
+2871 LFNFAQDLQEAQ
-2883 LEIAAKKQ
+2883 LVSHTKKDKQHIDTDSLQ
-2891 SHQVTD
+2891 STD
-2897 VLDALSGNEKHKE
+2897 RVL
-2910 NVAIENDGTPPRDK
+2910 
-2924 ESLSP
+2924 ESL
-2929 LTRFLNNE
+2929 
-2937 LYGEKDARRKIGE
+2937 
-2950 ITQTLL
+2950 
-2956 DHAVENGESQK
+2956 GESKQT
-2967 VTLKGEVGRL
+2967 TLDL
-2977 TGYYHQGAASSEG
+2977 SS
-2990 ETSATSGK
+2990 
-2998 VVLFLHGSG
+2998 VL
-3007 SSAEEQASEIRNH
+3007 
-3020 YQKQGIDML
+3020 
-3029 AVNLRGYGESDGGPS
+3029 
-3044 EKGLYQ
+3044 
-3050 DARTMFNY
+3050 
-3058 LVNDK
+3058 
-3063 GIDPS
+3063 
-3068 NIIIHGY
+3068 
-3075 SMGGPIAADLA
+3075 
-3086 RYAAQNGQAVSG
+3086 
-3098 LLLDRPMPSMTKAI
+3098 
-3112 TAHEVAN
+3112 
-3119 PAGIVGAIA
+3119 
-3128 KAVNG
+3128 
-3133 QFSVEKN
+3133 
-3140 LKGLPKETPIL
+3140 
-3151 LLTDNE
+3151 
-3157 GLGEEGEKLRAKLA
+3157 
-3171 IAGYNVT
+3171 
-3178 GEQTFYGHEASN
+3178 
-3190 RLMGQYADQ
+3190 
-3199 IVSGLFN
+3199 
-3206 AEQAAVEAGEVL
+3206 
-3218 KGLEKDFKR
+3218 
-3227 YGDALKPDTSIPGKS
+3227 
-3242 KDIRT
+3242 
-3247 TKDFLNGYKNDHA
+3247 TKD
-3260 KEIVDGFRSD
+3260 
-3270 MSIKQLVDLFVKGNW
+3270 
-3285 SAEQKGALAWEI
+3285 
-3297 ESRALKVTFQNKSE
+3297 
-3311 KYNRLFREIASAG
+3311 
-3324 VVDAKA
+3324 
-3330 TEQLAPQLMLLNL
+3330 
-3343 SNDGFGGRCDP
+3343 
-3354 LSKLVLVAKQL
+3354 
-3365 ENDGQVGVA
+3365 
-3374 RQLLEKMYSA
+3374 
-3384 AAVLSNPTLYS
+3384 
-3395 DSEKANASK
+3395 
-3404 LLSSL
+3404 
-3409 AAIHAKNPMHDTSM
+3409 
-3423 KVWQE
+3423 
-3428 KLEGKQA
+3428 
-3435 LTVNGVV
+3435 
-3442 EKITDASANGKPV
+3442 
-3455 LLELDAPGHAMAA
+3455 
-3468 WAKGS
+3468 
-3473 GDDRVYGFYDPNAGI
+3473 
-3488 VEFSSA
+3488 
-3494 EKFGDYLTR
+3494 
-3503 FFGKSDLNMAQSYKL
+3503 
-3518 GKNDAGEAI
+3518 
-3527 FNRVVVM
+3527 
-3534 DGNTLASY
+3534 
-3542 KPTFGDKT
+3542 
-3550 TMQGI
+3550 
-3555 LDLPV
+3555 
-3560 FDATPIKKPTGG
+3560 
-3572 VASDLEALGD
+3572 
-3582 KTKVVVDLAQIFT
+3582 
-3595 VQELKERAKVF
+3595 ELKNEAKVF
-3606 AKPIGASYQGILD
+3606 AKPIGESYQKILD
-3619 QLDLVHQAKG
+3619 QLDLLHATQGDKQLEAG
-3629 RDQIA
+3629 LR
-3634 ASFELNKKINDY
+3634 LNNLVDDY
-3646 IAEHPTSGRNQAL
+3646 VSSHEKSGRNTAL
-3659 TQLKEQVT
+3659 LSLKNRVT
-3667 SALFIGKMQVA
+3667 ESLYSNVA
-3678 QAGID
+3678 QESRVEIVKLSADRID
-3683 AIAQTRPEL
+3683 L
-3692 AARIFMVAIEEAN
+3692 A
-3705 GKHVG
+3705 
-3710 LTDMMVRWAN
+3710 
-3720 EDPYL
+3720 
-3725 APKHGYKGETPSDL
+3725 
-3739 GFDAKYHVDLGEHY
+3739 VD
-3753 ADFKQWLETSQSNGL
+3753 
-3768 LSKATLDEST
+3768 
-3778 KTVHLGY
+3778 
-3785 SYQELQDLTG
+3785 
-3795 AESVQMAFYFLKE
+3795 
-3808 AAKKADPIS
+3808 
-3817 GDSAE
+3817 
-3822 MILLK
+3822 ILHRL
-3827 KFADQSYLSQLDSD
+3827 
-3841 RMDQIEGIYRS
+3841 RS
-3852 SHETDIDAWDRRYSG
+3852 STNEVSSVVDIKSLADG
-3867 TGYDELTN
+3867 TKYNSQE
-3875 KLASATG
+3875 S
-3882 VDEQLAVLLD
+3882 LAVLSKQEVPFNKDLQDQQLVQGRVTGEAVLNKVQLSD
-3892 DRKGLLIGEVHGS
+3892 DEIKGIKWYTSEGFQYVNEALRKEEKLAYFVKDNAVNAVKGLSKLETFEGTVYRAFMPGVSLNDLASHVTPGQLFSDQGFTSTSTSTELAKSFRGGKGTVILTILDAKGTNVAGLAQLNQAEVLLKPGAHLRIEAVKETDQNLHIVAKYTEEFRAGEIVRNLFDGKTIGIAINQNTS
-3905 DVNGLRFVNEQMD
+3905 TINESVVTSFDHDDITAM
-3918 ALKKQGVTVIGLEHL
+3918 LKPKPLLEENKLGVGQQVQNRNVQNWYTADVTVI
-3933 RSDLAQPLID
+3933 
-3943 RYLATG
+3943 
-3949 VMSSELSAMLKT
+3949 
-3961 KHLDVTLFDNA
+3961 
-3972 RANGMR
+3972 
-3978 IVALD
+3978 
-3983 ANSSA
+3983 
-3988 RPNVQGTEHGLM
+3988 
-4000 YRAGA
+4000 
-4005 ANNIAVE
+4005 
-4012 VLQNLPDGEKFV
+4012 
-4024 AIYGKA
+4024 
-4030 HLQSHKGIEGFVPGI
+4030 
-4045 THRLDLP
+4045 
-4052 ALKVSDSNQFT
+4052 
-4063 VEQDDVSLR
+4063 
-4072 VVYEDVANK
+4072 
-4081 PKITFKDSLSG
+4081 
-4092 ANTALHNQNVNDW
+4092 
-4105 ERVVV
+4105 
-4110 TPTADGGESR
+4110 DGGDTR
-4120 FDGQIIVQME
+4120 FDGQVIVQME
-4130 NDDVVAKAA
+4130 NDPVVAKAA
-4139 ANLAGKHPESSVVVQ
+4139 ASLAGKHAENSVIVQ
-4154 IDSDGNY
+4154 LDADGNY

-4182 GRDDSESNNTRLSGY
+4182 GRDHSEHNNTYLSGH

-4207 KFQQSFNQAENINNK
+4207 KFQQTFNQAENISSK
-4222 PDHISIVGCSLVSD
+4222 PDHISIVGCSLVSN

-4261 RSSELA
+4261 RSTDIA
-4267 VDEAGR
+4267 VDAEGR
-4273 KHTKDAN
+4273 KYTKDAN
-4280 GDWVQKAENNKVSLS
+4280 GDWVQKAESNKVSLS
-4295 WDEQGEVVAK
+4295 WDAQGEVVTK
-4305 DERIRNGIAE
+4305 DQRIRNGIAE

-4347 KRKAETETSSS
+4347 KRKPETEVIANSSNS
-4358 SANNKLSYSGNIQV
+4358 NQLSYSGNIQV
-4372 NVGDGEFTAV
+4372 NVGEGEFTAV

-4401 AFGDNNVMVHIG
+4401 AFGDNNVMVHLG
-4413 NGESKHSF
+4413 NGDSRHSAN
-4421 DIGGYQALE
+4421 IAGYQAFE
-4430 GAQMFIGNRN
+4430 GAQMFVGNRN
-4440 VSFNL
+4440 VSFNM
-4445 GRSNDLIVM
+4445 GRSNDLLVM
-4454 MDKSIPTP
+4454 MEKSIPTP

-4476 VLQSIATSGEG
+4476 VLQNIATSGQGEG
-4487 QDWLAAQEQQWT
+4487 WLAAQEQQWT

-4519 DYTSLAELD
+4519 DYTTLVELD

-4533 SSRGLKHDAEAAL
+4533 DSRGLKHDAEATL

-4557 SDSDTSKLSRAD
+4557 GNSGMSQLSRAD

-4620 MTQQFSATGQA
+4620 MTQQFTATGQA

-4636 YTPEDLPR
+4636 YTPQDLPR
-4644 QLKNKLLGQL
+4644 QLKNKLLGKL
-4654 AGVGAETTL
+4654 AGVGADTTL

-4675 QIVSRNGEA
+4675 QIVSRNGQA

-4720 AGINMGADG
+4720 AGIDMGADG

-4744 EEDNSSV
+4744 EEEKDNSSV
-4751 SVNGANV
+4751 SVNGASA
-4758 NSAQGATVADGSTET
+4758 NSTQGVADGNAETTET
-4773 AETPDRAFGFNSL
+4773 QDRAFGFNSL

-4794 IFSQDKQKEM
+4794 IFSQDKQQEM
-4804 KSLVENLKE
+4804 KSLVENLKQ

-4902 ENMMFGGDGNDTA
+4902 ENMMFGGEGNDTA

-4929 DDQSFVFGEGGEI
+4929 DDQSFVFGEGSEI
-4942 DTGSGRDYVVTSG
+4942 DTGTGRDYVVTSG

-4982 GNDFANVFGNY
+4982 GDDFANVFGNY
-4993 NRINASAG
+4993 NRINAGTG

-5015 GGEGEDHL
+5015 GGDGDDHL
-5023 IAAAISKFSQFNG
+5023 IAAAISKFSHFDG
-5036 GEGRDLMVLGG
+5036 GDGRDLMVLGG

-5100 KLSILRDPASDS
+5100 KLSILREPSNNS
-5112 DQAKFEHIGSVT
+5112 DQSKFEHIGSVT

-5134 QVIIAMGEKDA
+5134 QVVIGMSEKDLS
-5145 TGEREYTTL
+5145 GEREYTML
-5154 SESAIDALV
+5154 SDSAIDALV
-5163 QAMSGFDPQAGDNG
+5163 QAMSGFEPQAGDNG
-5177 FIDNLDSKSRVAI
+5177 FIDSLESKSQAAI
-5190 TTAWADVVHKKG
+5190 SMAWSDVVHKKG
-5202 ITV
+5202 LMV

>member
-21 DGNNSIVAIGFGGEI
+21 DGNNNIVAIGFGGQI

-67 AYLRVED
+67 AYLKVED
-74 TTGHLSVKGAAGYA
+74 STGHLTVKGAAGYA

-114 HGDVSYG
+114 HGDVNYG

-135 GNVTFKG
+135 GNVTFAG
-142 AGGYNALWHETN
+142 EGGYNTLWHETN

-159 FAGAGAGNKLDRT
+159 FTGAGAGNKLDRT
-172 WFNRYQGSRGDVTFD
+172 WFNRYQGSHGDVTFD

-219 KLGDI
+219 KVGDI

-234 IERTRQAE
+234 IERTHQAE
-242 DVYAQTRGNIRFEGV
+242 DVYTQTRGNIRFEGV

-283 TRKGSGSSF
+283 IRKGSGNDF
-292 DAQGMEYAK
+292 AKEGMTNAK
-301 AEDIVLTA
+301 ADEIVLTKA
-309 AQMHGLSI
+309 VMSGSWIGQDH
-317 DNGNKFHAVTAVK
+317 HVTAVK
-330 SEREPNTYLFAIADG
+330 SASEPNTYLFAFADS

-351 KVRLYNDPETGKLK
+351 KVQLRNDPQTGELK
-365 YYSEAWF
+365 YYSTAWY
-372 KRGNHLAELARSDVS
+372 KEGNHLSNLANQDISDN
-387 SAGGFEVNPINGG
+387 GGFTAVNINGA
-400 YTLSNI
+400 YTLSDLK
-406 AVEHQQSLTVH
+406 VEHQQSVTVH
-417 AVEKDLTEYEWVTYA
+417 AVEKSLTEYEWVTYA
-432 NGALIDAKDVALS
+432 NGAVIDAKEVSLS
-445 EAKMGG
+445 DAKMGG
-451 HAISTDGTTVDV
+451 HAIYADGTKVDV
-463 QAVKSNRKPNT
+463 KAVKSNRQPNT
-474 YVYAKVL
+474 YIYAKVL

-496 KTGALKYQARS
+496 ETGALKYQARS
-507 WYKEGN
+507 WYKEGD
-513 HTANL
+513 HTANI
-518 ANEDISSAN
+518 ANQDISSAT
-527 GYHSMGKGGYSLSD
+527 GYNPMGKGGYSLSD

-550 STSETVADIDEYTD
+550 STSETVADIEEYTD
-564 QTLFKPAT
+564 QTLFKPAN

-592 KSNVTRGNVYFNGGG
+592 KSNVTRGNVHFNGGG

-616 QFGHTEFNGG
+616 QFGNTEFNGG

-652 VHQSKQ
+652 VHQSQQ

-672 VRIGDG
+672 VRLGDG

-692 HKGNGNSRV
+692 QKGSGDSRV

-729 TQVGKGD
+729 TQVGQGD
-736 VASVLAGGA
+736 VAAVLAGGA

-750 VGDGDLTAGMLGG
+750 MGEGELTSGMLGG

-771 GDNETSNTTA
+771 NDDQLSNTTA

-823 GANILTKVG
+823 GANILTKIG

-961 THVGSGSTFA
+961 THIGHGSTFA

-996 NIYTHVG
+996 NIMTHVG
-1003 DGTSLGIFAG
+1003 DGTSLGLFAG

-1108 DIGNV
+1108 DVGNV

-1127 GKANII
+1127 GKANLI

-1159 RYNFAKGEANI
+1159 RYNFAKGEANL

-1179 VSVVQ
+1179 LSVVQ
-1184 GKANIITHV
+1184 GEANIITHV

-1212 GNGRNV
+1212 GHGQNV

-1248 KVGDGMQVTAAKGK
+1248 KVGDGMQVTAAKGQ
-1262 ANITTTVGDGLSVTA
+1262 ANITTTVGNGLNVTA

-1367 LFDNIKQTLLG
+1367 LFDNIKQTVLG

-1387 LVQGDEASSSGTQKG
+1387 LVQGDEASSSGTHKG

-1416 FQMEAIEE
+1416 FQMDAIKE

-1443 DLNKMQNALDVDGSS
+1443 DLNKMQHALNVDDSS
-1458 DQTQAPN
+1458 VQAPN
-1465 LIVNGDFEQGDRG
+1465 LIVNGDFELGEHG
-1478 WKSTHGVEA
+1478 WQSTHGVEA
-1487 SYSGNVY
+1487 SYAGSVY
-1494 GVNGEGHGAR
+1494 GVEGEGHGAR

-1511 TNTSLYQDLTDLTEG
+1511 TNTNLYQDLANLAQG

-1562 ASAWQQKT
+1562 ESAWQQKT
-1570 LKLTAHAGSNRIEFK
+1570 LKLTAQAGSNRIEFK

-1591 GLGYILDNVVAKS
+1591 GLGYILDNVVATS
-1604 ESSQQANAVSEHAT
+1604 ESSQQANAIREHAT
-1618 QNQASQNALS
+1618 QNPAAQNALS
-1628 DKERAEADRQR
+1628 DKERAEVDRQR

-1676 VKEESEAVTA
+1676 VQEESEAITA

-1694 LDVLDG
+1694 LDVLDS

-1706 ESGDQWRNDF
+1706 ESGDQWRNEF
-1716 AGGLLDGVQSQL
+1716 ASGLLAGVQIQL

-1736 DKIAAAKQTQ
+1736 GKIAEAKQTHT
-1746 SDNNSKVKES
+1746 DNQNKVKDA

-1770 RVGAEQDIA
+1770 RAGAEQDIA
-1779 EAKADAE
+1779 DAQADAE
-1786 TRKADAVAK
+1786 KRKADALAK
-1795 SNDAK
+1795 GKDAQ
-1800 QAESDAHSAAN
+1800 QAESDAHHAVN
-1811 DAQSRGDRDAMNAE
+1811 NAQSRGDRDVELAE
-1825 NKANQAQNDAKG
+1825 NKANQAQADAQG
-1837 TKQNE
+1837 AKQNE
-1842 GDRPDREG
+1842 GDRPDRQG
-1850 VAGSGLS
+1850 VTGSGLS
-1857 GNAHSVEGAGETG
+1857 GNAHSVESSGETD
-1870 SHITTDSQ
+1870 SHINTDSQ
-1878 TNADGRFSDGLSE
+1878 TNADGRFSEGLTE

-1910 AGIRGK
+1910 AGIRAK
-1916 NSGSTITSMF
+1916 NSVSSMTSMF
-1926 TETNSD
+1926 SETNSK

-1938 TASQDVV
+1938 KVSPEPDRQEVTRRDV
-1945 RKEIRISGVNLE
+1945 RISGVNLE
-1957 GLGETSHD
+1957 SLSAVQGSQPTGQLASKSVPGFKSHFASTSIGIENELSGLVVVLPKNSAQTFGYVHDSQGNPLFMLTKDMNQGGYSNPVGINDIQGVNNWQTHTIELVTYPSEISDTAAIESRKEAMLWLAKEFTDHINQSNHQSLPHLVSDDGRFTLVISNSKHLIAAGNGTSIDAQGKTIGMTPSGQQATMAISAKEFGTSSSPEVRLLESAPWYQAGLRDEFLANAKNTTLDDPATAQNVYAYLTSVYSKTADLAKEYGIYINDWDPASEGFSPNAQGLTDPKVKNAWSILPRTKPVRMLELLSAEDSRYVRQQIAEKLKGTYSESLAKNVFEYFQYGGEVAGHGINNATTGSVQQPEPAILFEFRSVPSALSDFVPKTASTVKVDVKALDHFDSASRKAIITEVNALVSGSEDFDAWYQEYRASKGQPPVKNPKSSASANHKAEWLMTQHAEQWAKITAPYTDNHETLTSTKLAPNDKEELHALGETSNLEHNKQQ
-1965 SAESLVAARAE
+1965 ENVASII
-1976 KVANLYRWLDTDN
+1976 NTMLN
-1989 DVATDKYVPVPGF
+1989 D
-2002 ERVDADVSDE
+2002 
-2012 VKQRMIQSMSGY
+2012 M
-2024 IEHTD
+2024 
-2029 NQVPKDQA
+2029 
-2037 EALATLFVE
+2037 
-2046 STLDYDW
+2046 
-2053 DKRVEFLTKLE
+2053 
-2064 SYGYSFEAPHAEKS
+2064 
-2078 IVSFW
+2078 
-2083 SGKNFKQYRDVLDN
+2083 
-2097 AQTDGKKVV
+2097 
-2106 YDIDVKGNAFAI
+2106 
-2118 DLNKHLMRWGGLFL
+2118 
-2132 DPDNAEQNQ
+2132 
-2141 LKSSIDAATLSNTG
+2141 
-2155 FWSSVYATGAQNDV
+2155 
-2169 YVIAEGGVRLGNY
+2169 
-2182 FWNVELPALRQLQRE
+2182 
-2197 GLVGE
+2197 
-2202 IRLLDK
+2202 
-2208 PVSEY
+2208 
-2213 KDLPADQIGRRLTDA
+2213 
-2228 GVAVKVRFDA
+2228 
-2238 LSHER
+2238 
-2243 QAELLADN
+2243 
-2251 PDGYKA
+2251 
-2257 DTLVELDVKLS
+2257 
-2268 AIDSML
+2268 
-2274 RESLPFYSLRT
+2274 LPFYALRT
-2285 ERNLLVQEGEEGFE
+2285 ERNLLVQEGDEGFE
-2299 VRSWPGIDGKSKTIL
+2299 VRAWPGTEDKSKTIIL
-2314 LDNPEDAAQQ
+2314 EDPEDAAQH
-2324 KSIERFILANFDN
+2324 KAIERFILANFDN

-2345 FLVDNKVLS
+2345 FLVDNKVIS
-2354 HHDGRTRIIAQKE
+2354 HHEGRTHVLAQKV
-2367 DGAWTYN
+2367 DGAWQYN
-2374 TNVELMSVTELLDA
+2374 ATVELMSVTELLDA
-2388 AHVNG
+2388 ANVTG
-2393 KVRGD
+2393 KIRGE
-2398 SYQQVIDALTEYHA
+2398 SYQQVIDALTDYHA
-2412 STVEHADYE
+2412 SITEHADYE
-2421 LESVEKLLNL
+2421 PESVEKLLNL
-2431 RKQIEGYV
+2431 RKKIEGYV

-2459 SRLEEVSVLAVSEQS
+2459 TRLDEVSLLSVAEQA
-2474 IKAHDSF
+2474 IQAQDSF
-2481 SRLYDQLDNANLKE
+2481 SRLYDQLEAANLKE
-2495 SKHLYLDGNGDF
+2495 SKHLYLDQNGDF

-2516 TIDQLGGS
+2516 NIDLLGS
-2524 DAVLE
+2524 REAVLE
-2529 KVKAA
+2529 KVKLT
-2534 VTHEYGQVVAD
+2534 VSNEYGQTVAD
-2545 TIFARL
+2545 TIFAGL
-2551 SANDLAKDG
+2551 SAKDLAKDG

-2573 AIEQHMSPVS
+2573 AIEQHLSPVS
-2583 ATMYI
+2583 ATLYI
-2588 WKPSDHSTLGHAA
+2588 WKPSDHSALGHAA

-2610 LEGQAAADFNKQNY
+2610 LEGQAAADFNQQNY

-2637 RNIFNVATED
+2637 SNILNVATKD

-2661 AHQNDTLEHDM
+2661 AHQNDTLEHDV
-2672 ASEENDGFGLK
+2672 ASEENDGFGLH
-2683 DGETKLKRFIEKLN
+2683 DGDIKLKRFIEKLN
-2697 AAKGIDASYKDA
+2697 AAKGIDASFKEA

-2717 LGNPDMLASTGIP
+2717 LGNPDMLETTGIP
-2730 AHVFQPFVDQ
+2730 AHVFQPFVEK

-2752 NRFAEELQKQAQASG
+2752 NRFAQELRLQAQRSD
-2767 DPALVEKRIDNVV
+2767 DPELLEKRIGNVI
-2780 RLFAERALEEIEA
+2780 RQFAEKALEEIET
-2793 FKASQADEGRVF
+2793 FKASQADQGRVF

-2817 QAEWKRLSNDPD
+2817 QAEWHRLSNDPD

-2851 ADKLIGHTWRPKFGV
+2851 ADKLIGHTWLPKFGV

-2897 VLDALSGNEKHKE
+2897 VLDALSGNEKPKE

-2937 LYGEKDARRKIGE
+2937 LYGDKDARRKIGE

-2956 DHAVENGESQK
+2956 DHAVEKGESQK
-2967 VTLKGEVGRL
+2967 ITLQGEAGRL
-2977 TGYYHQGAASSEG
+2977 TGYYHQGTAPSEG
-2990 ETSATSGK
+2990 ETSSPSGK

-3007 SSAEEQASEIRNH
+3007 SSAEEQASAIRNH

-3128 KAVNG
+3128 KVVNG

-3140 LKGLPKETPIL
+3140 LEGLPKETSIL

-3157 GLGEEGEKLRAKLA
+3157 GLGNEGEKLRTKLTA
-3171 IAGYNVT
+3171 SGYNVT

-3190 RLMGQYADQ
+3190 RLMSQYADQ
-3199 IVSGLFN
+3199 IVSGLSSS
-3206 AEQAAVEAGEVL
+3206 ASVDEDLDQQ
-3218 KGLEKDFKR
+3218 GL
-3227 YGDALKPDTSIPGKS
+3227 DTTS
-3242 KDIRT
+3242 
-3247 TKDFLNGYKNDHA
+3247 TKDQGVSNKDDHLQVVDS
-3260 KEIVDGFRSD
+3260 KE
-3270 MSIKQLVDLFVKGNW
+3270 
-3285 SAEQKGALAWEI
+3285 ALA
-3297 ESRALKVTFQNKSE
+3297 
-3311 KYNRLFREIASAG
+3311 
-3324 VVDAKA
+3324 
-3330 TEQLAPQLMLLNL
+3330 
-3343 SNDGFGGRCDP
+3343 DG
-3354 LSKLVLVAKQL
+3354 
-3365 ENDGQVGVA
+3365 
-3374 RQLLEKMYSA
+3374 
-3384 AAVLSNPTLYS
+3384 
-3395 DSEKANASK
+3395 
-3404 LLSSL
+3404 
-3409 AAIHAKNPMHDTSM
+3409 
-3423 KVWQE
+3423 
-3428 KLEGKQA
+3428 
-3435 LTVNGVV
+3435 
-3442 EKITDASANGKPV
+3442 KI
-3455 LLELDAPGHAMAA
+3455 LH
-3468 WAKGS
+3468 
-3473 GDDRVYGFYDPNAGI
+3473 
-3488 VEFSSA
+3488 
-3494 EKFGDYLTR
+3494 
-3503 FFGKSDLNMAQSYKL
+3503 
-3518 GKNDAGEAI
+3518 
-3527 FNRVVVM
+3527 
-3534 DGNTLASY
+3534 
-3542 KPTFGDKT
+3542 
-3550 TMQGI
+3550 
-3555 LDLPV
+3555 
-3560 FDATPIKKPTGG
+3560 
-3572 VASDLEALGD
+3572 
-3582 KTKVVVDLAQIFT
+3582 
-3595 VQELKERAKVF
+3595 
-3606 AKPIGASYQGILD
+3606 
-3619 QLDLVHQAKG
+3619 
-3629 RDQIA
+3629 
-3634 ASFELNKKINDY
+3634 
-3646 IAEHPTSGRNQAL
+3646 NQ
-3659 TQLKEQVT
+3659 
-3667 SALFIGKMQVA
+3667 
-3678 QAGID
+3678 
-3683 AIAQTRPEL
+3683 
-3692 AARIFMVAIEEAN
+3692 
-3705 GKHVG
+3705 
-3710 LTDMMVRWAN
+3710 
-3720 EDPYL
+3720 
-3725 APKHGYKGETPSDL
+3725 
-3739 GFDAKYHVDLGEHY
+3739 
-3753 ADFKQWLETSQSNGL
+3753 
-3768 LSKATLDEST
+3768 
-3778 KTVHLGY
+3778 
-3785 SYQELQDLTG
+3785 
-3795 AESVQMAFYFLKE
+3795 
-3808 AAKKADPIS
+3808 
-3817 GDSAE
+3817 
-3822 MILLK
+3822 
-3827 KFADQSYLSQLDSD
+3827 
-3841 RMDQIEGIYRS
+3841 
-3852 SHETDIDAWDRRYSG
+3852 
-3867 TGYDELTN
+3867 
-3875 KLASATG
+3875 
-3882 VDEQLAVLLD
+3882 
-3892 DRKGLLIGEVHGS
+3892 
-3905 DVNGLRFVNEQMD
+3905 DVNGW
-3918 ALKKQGVTVIGLEHL
+3918 G
-3933 RSDLAQPLID
+3933 P
-3943 RYLATG
+3943 
-3949 VMSSELSAMLKT
+3949 
-3961 KHLDVTLFDNA
+3961 
-3972 RANGMR
+3972 
-3978 IVALD
+3978 
-3983 ANSSA
+3983 
-3988 RPNVQGTEHGLM
+3988 
-4000 YRAGA
+4000 
-4005 ANNIAVE
+4005 
-4012 VLQNLPDGEKFV
+4012 
-4024 AIYGKA
+4024 
-4030 HLQSHKGIEGFVPGI
+4030 I
-4045 THRLDLP
+4045 T
-4052 ALKVSDSNQFT
+4052 
-4063 VEQDDVSLR
+4063 
-4072 VVYEDVANK
+4072 
-4081 PKITFKDSLSG
+4081 
-4092 ANTALHNQNVNDW
+4092 
-4105 ERVVV
+4105 V
-4110 TPTADGGESR
+4110 TPTTDGGETR

-4154 IDSDGNY
+4154 LDSDGNY

-4182 GRDDSESNNTRLSGY
+4182 GRDHSESNNTRLSGY

-4295 WDEQGEVVAK
+4295 WDAQGEVVAK

-4315 GDIDLSRI
+4315 SDIDLSRI

-4347 KRKAETETSSS
+4347 KRKPETEVIANSSNS
-4358 SANNKLSYSGNIQV
+4358 NQLSYSGNIQV
-4372 NVGDGEFTAV
+4372 NVGEGEFTAV

-4413 NGESKHSF
+4413 DGESKHSV

-4430 GAQMFIGNRN
+4430 GAQMFLGNRN
-4440 VSFNL
+4440 VSFNF
-4445 GRSNDLIVM
+4445 GHSNDLILM

-4487 QDWLAAQEQQWT
+4487 EDWLAAQEQQWT

-4519 DYTSLAELD
+4519 DYTTLVELD

-4533 SSRGLKHDAEAAL
+4533 DSRGLKHDAEATL
-4546 NKQYNQWLSGN
+4546 NKQYNQWISGN
-4557 SDSDTSKLSRAD
+4557 GNSGTSQLSRAD

-4620 MTQQFSATGQA
+4620 MTQQFTATGQA

-4636 YTPEDLPR
+4636 YTPQDLPR

-4675 QIVSRNGEA
+4675 QIVSRNGQA

-4720 AGINMGADG
+4720 AGIDMGADG

-4744 EEDNSSV
+4744 EEEKDNSSV

-4758 NSAQGATVADGSTET
+4758 NSAQGATVADGNTET
-4773 AETPDRAFGFNSL
+4773 AETQDRAFGFNSL

-4804 KSLVENLKE
+4804 KSLVENLKQ

-4888 TGGEGNDMGVLMGR
+4888 TGGEGHDMGVLMGR

-4993 NRINASAG
+4993 NRINAGAG

-5015 GGEGEDHL
+5015 GGDGDDHL

-5100 KLSILRDPASDS
+5100 KLSILRDPSNDS
-5112 DQAKFEHIGSVT
+5112 DQSKFEHIGSVT

-5134 QVIIAMGEKDA
+5134 QVVIGMSEKDLS
-5145 TGEREYTTL
+5145 GEREYTML
-5154 SESAIDALV
+5154 SDSAIDALV
-5163 QAMSGFDPQAGDNG
+5163 QAMSGFEPQAGDNG
-5177 FIDNLDSKSRVAI
+5177 FIDSLESKSQAAI
-5190 TTAWADVVHKKG
+5190 SMAWSDVVHKKG
-5202 ITV
+5202 LMV

>member
-21 DGNNSIVAIGFGGEI
+21 DGNNNIVAIGFGGQI

-67 AYLRVED
+67 AYLKVED
-74 TTGHLSVKGAAGYA
+74 STGHLTVKGAAGYA

-135 GNVTFKG
+135 GNVTFAG

-159 FAGAGAGNKLDRT
+159 FTGAGAGNKLDRT
-172 WFNRYQGSRGDVTFD
+172 WFNRYQGSHGDVTFD

-219 KLGDI
+219 KVGDI

-234 IERTRQAE
+234 IERTHQAE
-242 DVYAQTRGNIRFEGV
+242 DVYTQTRGNIRFEGV

-283 TRKGSGSSF
+283 IRKGSGNDF
-292 DAQGMEYAK
+292 AKEGMTNAK
-301 AEDIVLTA
+301 ADEIVLTKA
-309 AQMHGLSI
+309 VMSGSWIGQDH
-317 DNGNKFHAVTAVK
+317 HVTAVK
-330 SEREPNTYLFAIADG
+330 SASEPNTYLFAFADS

-351 KVRLYNDPETGKLK
+351 KVQLRNDPQTGELK
-365 YYSEAWF
+365 YYSTAWY
-372 KRGNHLAELARSDVS
+372 KEGNHLSNLANQDISDN
-387 SAGGFEVNPINGG
+387 GGFTAVNINGA
-400 YTLSNI
+400 YTLSDLK
-406 AVEHQQSLTVH
+406 VEHQQSVTVH
-417 AVEKDLTEYEWVTYA
+417 AVEKSLTEYEWVTYA
-432 NGALIDAKDVALS
+432 NGAVIDAKEVSLS
-445 EAKMGG
+445 DAKMGG
-451 HAISTDGTTVDV
+451 HAIYADGTKVDV
-463 QAVKSNRKPNT
+463 KAVKSNRQPNT
-474 YVYAKVL
+474 YIYAKVL

-496 KTGALKYQARS
+496 ETGALKYQARS
-507 WYKEGN
+507 WYKEGD
-513 HTANL
+513 HTANI
-518 ANEDISSAN
+518 ANQDISSAT
-527 GYHSMGKGGYSLSD
+527 GYNPMGKGGYSLSD

-550 STSETVADIDEYTD
+550 STSETVADIEEYTD
-564 QTLFKPAT
+564 QTLFKPAN

-592 KSNVTRGNVYFNGGG
+592 KSNVTRGNVHFNGGG

-616 QFGHTEFNGG
+616 QFGNTEFNGG

-652 VHQSKQ
+652 VHQSQQ

-672 VRIGDG
+672 VRLGDG

-692 HKGNGNSRV
+692 QKGSGDSRV

-736 VASVLAGGA
+736 VAAVLAGGA

-750 VGDGDLTAGMLGG
+750 MGEGELTSGMLGG

-771 GDNETSNTTA
+771 NDDQLSNTTA

-807 VLTHVGDGTTT
+807 VLTHVGDSTTT

-961 THVGSGSTFA
+961 THIGHGSTFA

-983 GNDLTAALMVGKA
+983 GNDHTAALMVGKA
-996 NIYTHVG
+996 NIMTHVG
-1003 DGTSLGIFAG
+1003 DGTSLGLFAG

-1038 HVGDGLTGVLALGE
+1038 HIGDGLTGVLALGE

-1108 DIGNV
+1108 DVGNV

-1127 GKANII
+1127 GKANLI

-1159 RYNFAKGEANI
+1159 RYNFAKGEANL

-1184 GKANIITHV
+1184 CEANIITHV

-1205 ANVITKV
+1205 ANVITRV
-1212 GNGRNV
+1212 GHGQNV

-1248 KVGDGMQVTAAKGK
+1248 KVGDGMQVTAAKGQ
-1262 ANITTTVGDGLSVTA
+1262 ANITTTVGNGLNVTA

-1367 LFDNIKQTLLG
+1367 LFDNIKQTVLG

-1387 LVQGDEASSSGTQKG
+1387 FVQGDEASSSGTHKG

-1416 FQMEAIEE
+1416 FQMDAIKE

-1434 GSVTKVDTP
+1434 GCVTKVDTP
-1443 DLNKMQNALDVDGSS
+1443 DLNKMQHALNVDDSS
-1458 DQTQAPN
+1458 VQAPN
-1465 LIVNGDFEQGDRG
+1465 LIVNGDFELGEHG
-1478 WKSTHGVEA
+1478 WQSTHGVEA
-1487 SYSGNVY
+1487 SYAGSVY
-1494 GVNGEGHGAR
+1494 GVEGEGHGAR

-1511 TNTSLYQDLTDLTEG
+1511 TNTSLYQDLANLAQG

-1562 ASAWQQKT
+1562 ESAWQQKT
-1570 LKLTAHAGSNRIEFK
+1570 LKLTAQAGSNRIEFK

-1591 GLGYILDNVVAKS
+1591 GLGYILDNVVATS
-1604 ESSQQANAVSEHAT
+1604 ESSQQANAIREHAT
-1618 QNQASQNALS
+1618 QNPAAQNALS

-1676 VKEESEAVTA
+1676 VQEESEAITA

-1694 LDVLDG
+1694 LDVLDS

-1706 ESGDQWRNDF
+1706 ESGDQWRNEF
-1716 AGGLLDGVQSQL
+1716 ASGLLAGVQTQL

-1736 DKIAAAKQTQ
+1736 DKIAEAKQTHA
-1746 SDNNSKVKES
+1746 DNQNKVKDA

-1770 RVGAEQDIA
+1770 RAGAEQDIA
-1779 EAKADAE
+1779 DAQADAE
-1786 TRKADAVAK
+1786 KRKADALAK
-1795 SNDAK
+1795 GKDAQ
-1800 QAESDAHSAAN
+1800 QAESDAHHAVN
-1811 DAQSRGDRDAMNAE
+1811 NAQSRGDRDLQVAE
-1825 NKANQAQNDAKG
+1825 NKANQAQADAQG
-1837 TKQNE
+1837 AKQNE
-1842 GDRPDREG
+1842 GDRPDRQG
-1850 VAGSGLS
+1850 VTGSGLS
-1857 GNAHSVEGAGETG
+1857 GNAHSVESSGETD
-1870 SHITTDSQ
+1870 SHINTDSQ
-1878 TNADGRFSDGLSE
+1878 TNADGRFSEGLTE

-1910 AGIRGK
+1910 AGIRAK
-1916 NSGSTITSMF
+1916 NSGSTITTMF
-1926 TETNSD
+1926 TEANTD

-1938 TASQDVV
+1938 TKPQDVV

-1957 GLGETSHD
+1957 GLGEASHD
-1965 SAESLVAARAE
+1965 SAVSLVAARAE
-1976 KVANLYRWLDTDN
+1976 KVANLYRWLDSDHPR
-1989 DVATDKYVPVPGF
+1989 ATEQYIPVPGF
-2002 ERVDADVSDE
+2002 ERVDVNVSDE
-2012 VKQRMIQSMSGY
+2012 TKQRLTQFVSGY

-2037 EALATLFVE
+2037 QALATLFVE
-2046 STLDYDW
+2046 ATLNYDW

-2064 SYGYSFEAPHAEKS
+2064 SYGYSFEAPHGENS
-2078 IVSFW
+2078 LVSFW
-2083 SGKNFKQYRDVLDN
+2083 SGRNFKEYRNVLDN
-2097 AQTDGKKVV
+2097 AQPDGKKVV
-2106 YDIDVKGNAFAI
+2106 YDIDVQGNAFAI
-2118 DLNKHLMRWGGLFL
+2118 KLNKQLMRWGDMFL
-2132 DPDNAEQNQ
+2132 DLENADQNHLQ
-2141 LKSSIDAATLSNTG
+2141 SSIEAAAYSNTG
-2155 FWSSVYATGAQNDV
+2155 FWSSVYATGAKDDV
-2169 YVIAEGGVRLGNY
+2169 YVIAEGGMRLGNY
-2182 FWNVELPALRQLQRE
+2182 FWNVELPLLRQLQRE

-2213 KDLPADQIGRRLTDA
+2213 KDVPVNEIGHKLTDA
-2228 GVAVKVRFDA
+2228 GVGVKVRFDA
-2238 LSHER
+2238 LSAAQ
-2243 QAELLADN
+2243 QAELLAIN
-2251 PDGYKA
+2251 PKGYKA
-2257 DTLVELDVKLS
+2257 DSLVELDVKLS

-2274 RESLPFYSLRT
+2274 RDALPFYSLRT
-2285 ERNLLVQEGEEGFE
+2285 ERNLLVQEGDEGFK
-2299 VRSWPGIDGKSKTIL
+2299 VRAWPGSDGKSKTIV
-2314 LDNPEDAAQQ
+2314 LDNPEDATQQ
-2324 KSIERFILANFDN
+2324 KTIERFILANFQN

-2345 FLVDNKVLS
+2345 FLVDNKVIS
-2354 HHDGRTRIIAQKE
+2354 HDKGITHVLAQKV
-2367 DGAWTYN
+2367 DGAWLYN
-2374 TNVELMSVTELLDA
+2374 AKVDLMSVTELLDA
-2388 AHVNG
+2388 ANVTG
-2393 KVRGD
+2393 KIRGE
-2398 SYQQVIDALTEYHA
+2398 SYQQVIDALSEYH
-2412 STVEHADYE
+2412 SSVTEFSDYE
-2421 LESVEKLLNL
+2421 QESIEKLLSL
-2431 RKQIEGYV
+2431 RKKIEGYV

-2444 SGRVEAMNSLLNQVN
+2444 SGRIAAMNSLLNQVN
-2459 SRLEEVSVLAVSEQS
+2459 TRLEEVSVLAVSEPN
-2474 IKAHDSF
+2474 IKAQDSF
-2481 SRLYDQLDNANLKE
+2481 SRLYDQLETANLKGT
-2495 SKHLYLDGNGDF
+2495 KHLYLDQNGEF
-2507 VTKGKGNLA
+2507 VTKGKGHLA
-2516 TIDQLGGS
+2516 NIDLLGS
-2524 DAVLE
+2524 REAVLE
-2529 KVKAA
+2529 KVKLT
-2534 VTHEYGQVVAD
+2534 VSNEYGQTVAD
-2545 TIFARL
+2545 TVFAGL
-2551 SANDLAKDG
+2551 SAKDLAKDG
-2560 KGIDIAGLNKVHQ
+2560 KGIDIAGLKKVHL
-2573 AIEQHMSPVS
+2573 AIEQHLSPVS
-2583 ATMYI
+2583 ATLFL
-2588 WKPSDHSTLGHAA
+2588 WKPSDHSALGHAA
-2601 LQIGQGRTQ
+2601 LQISQGRTQ
-2610 LEGQAAADFNKQNY
+2610 LEGQAAADFNQQNY

-2637 RNIFNVATED
+2637 SNILNVATKD

-2653 RWSDFSQP
+2653 RWKDFSQP
-2661 AHQNDTLEHDM
+2661 AAHGESLAFDM
-2672 ASEENDGFGLK
+2672 QTEENDDFGLK
-2683 DGETKLKRFIEKLN
+2683 SAEDKLKDFIKQL
-2697 AAKGIDASYKDA
+2697 ASASGVDKKFKDISQA
-2709 SEGYASVL
+2709 FTMMAL
-2717 LGNPDMLASTGIP
+2717 MNPDILESANIP
-2730 AHVFQPFVDQ
+2730 EHISKPFVDQ
-2740 WNDTSYDMMDVA
+2740 WNDTSYDMQDVA
-2752 NRFAEELQKQAQASG
+2752 QRFAKELQEQAKVAVNSEQMEQQIS
-2767 DPALVEKRIDNVV
+2767 EVV
-2780 RLFAERALEEIEA
+2780 RRFAQDELDKIQT
-2793 FKASQADEGRVF
+2793 FKETQADQGRVF

-2817 QAEWKRLSNDPD
+2817 QAEWHRLSNDPD

-2851 ADKLIGHTWRPKFGV
+2851 ADKLIGHTWLPKFGV

-2897 VLDALSGNEKHKE
+2897 VLDALSGNEKPKE

-2937 LYGEKDARRKIGE
+2937 LYGDKEARRKIGE

-2956 DHAVENGESQK
+2956 DHAVEKGESQK
-2967 VTLKGEVGRL
+2967 ITLQGEAGRL
-2977 TGYYHQGAASSEG
+2977 TGYYHQGTTPSEG
-2990 ETSATSGK
+2990 ETSSPSGK

-3007 SSAEEQASEIRNH
+3007 SSAEEQASAIRNH

-3140 LKGLPKETPIL
+3140 LEGLPKETSIL

-3157 GLGEEGEKLRAKLA
+3157 GLGNEGEKLRTKLTA
-3171 IAGYNVT
+3171 SGYNVT

-3190 RLMGQYADQ
+3190 RLMSQYADQ
-3199 IVSGLFN
+3199 IVSGLSSS
-3206 AEQAAVEAGEVL
+3206 ASVDEDLDQQRL
-3218 KGLEKDFKR
+3218 
-3227 YGDALKPDTSIPGKS
+3227 DTTS
-3242 KDIRT
+3242 
-3247 TKDFLNGYKNDHA
+3247 TKDQGISNKNDHLQVVDS
-3260 KEIVDGFRSD
+3260 KE
-3270 MSIKQLVDLFVKGNW
+3270 
-3285 SAEQKGALAWEI
+3285 ALA
-3297 ESRALKVTFQNKSE
+3297 
-3311 KYNRLFREIASAG
+3311 
-3324 VVDAKA
+3324 
-3330 TEQLAPQLMLLNL
+3330 
-3343 SNDGFGGRCDP
+3343 DG
-3354 LSKLVLVAKQL
+3354 
-3365 ENDGQVGVA
+3365 
-3374 RQLLEKMYSA
+3374 
-3384 AAVLSNPTLYS
+3384 
-3395 DSEKANASK
+3395 
-3404 LLSSL
+3404 
-3409 AAIHAKNPMHDTSM
+3409 
-3423 KVWQE
+3423 
-3428 KLEGKQA
+3428 
-3435 LTVNGVV
+3435 
-3442 EKITDASANGKPV
+3442 KI
-3455 LLELDAPGHAMAA
+3455 
-3468 WAKGS
+3468 
-3473 GDDRVYGFYDPNAGI
+3473 
-3488 VEFSSA
+3488 
-3494 EKFGDYLTR
+3494 
-3503 FFGKSDLNMAQSYKL
+3503 
-3518 GKNDAGEAI
+3518 
-3527 FNRVVVM
+3527 
-3534 DGNTLASY
+3534 
-3542 KPTFGDKT
+3542 
-3550 TMQGI
+3550 
-3555 LDLPV
+3555 
-3560 FDATPIKKPTGG
+3560 
-3572 VASDLEALGD
+3572 
-3582 KTKVVVDLAQIFT
+3582 
-3595 VQELKERAKVF
+3595 
-3606 AKPIGASYQGILD
+3606 
-3619 QLDLVHQAKG
+3619 
-3629 RDQIA
+3629 
-3634 ASFELNKKINDY
+3634 
-3646 IAEHPTSGRNQAL
+3646 
-3659 TQLKEQVT
+3659 
-3667 SALFIGKMQVA
+3667 
-3678 QAGID
+3678 
-3683 AIAQTRPEL
+3683 
-3692 AARIFMVAIEEAN
+3692 
-3705 GKHVG
+3705 
-3710 LTDMMVRWAN
+3710 
-3720 EDPYL
+3720 
-3725 APKHGYKGETPSDL
+3725 
-3739 GFDAKYHVDLGEHY
+3739 
-3753 ADFKQWLETSQSNGL
+3753 
-3768 LSKATLDEST
+3768 
-3778 KTVHLGY
+3778 
-3785 SYQELQDLTG
+3785 
-3795 AESVQMAFYFLKE
+3795 
-3808 AAKKADPIS
+3808 
-3817 GDSAE
+3817 
-3822 MILLK
+3822 
-3827 KFADQSYLSQLDSD
+3827 
-3841 RMDQIEGIYRS
+3841 
-3852 SHETDIDAWDRRYSG
+3852 
-3867 TGYDELTN
+3867 
-3875 KLASATG
+3875 
-3882 VDEQLAVLLD
+3882 
-3892 DRKGLLIGEVHGS
+3892 
-3905 DVNGLRFVNEQMD
+3905 
-3918 ALKKQGVTVIGLEHL
+3918 
-3933 RSDLAQPLID
+3933 
-3943 RYLATG
+3943 
-3949 VMSSELSAMLKT
+3949 
-3961 KHLDVTLFDNA
+3961 
-3972 RANGMR
+3972 
-3978 IVALD
+3978 
-3983 ANSSA
+3983 
-3988 RPNVQGTEHGLM
+3988 
-4000 YRAGA
+4000 
-4005 ANNIAVE
+4005 
-4012 VLQNLPDGEKFV
+4012 
-4024 AIYGKA
+4024 
-4030 HLQSHKGIEGFVPGI
+4030 
-4045 THRLDLP
+4045 
-4052 ALKVSDSNQFT
+4052 
-4063 VEQDDVSLR
+4063 
-4072 VVYEDVANK
+4072 
-4081 PKITFKDSLSG
+4081 
-4092 ANTALHNQNVNDW
+4092 LHNQDVNSW
-4105 ERVVV
+4105 GPITV
-4110 TPTADGGESR
+4110 TPTTDGGETR

-4130 NDDVVAKAA
+4130 NDPVVAKAA
-4139 ANLAGKHPESSVVVQ
+4139 ANLAGKHAESSVVVQ
-4154 IDSDGNY
+4154 LDSDGNY

-4182 GRDDSESNNTRLSGY
+4182 GRDHSESNNTRLSGY

-4222 PDHISIVGCSLVSD
+4222 PYHISIVGCSLVSD

-4295 WDEQGEVVAK
+4295 WDAQGEVVAK
-4305 DERIRNGIAE
+4305 DEPIRNGIAE

-4323 GVSDVDEPARGAI
+4323 GVNNVDEPARGAI
-4336 GDNNDVFDAPE
+4336 GDNSDVFDAPE
-4347 KRKAETETSSS
+4347 KRKPETEVIANSSS
-4358 SANNKLSYSGNIQV
+4358 SNQLSYSGNIQV
-4372 NVGDGEFTAV
+4372 NVGEGEFTAV

-4413 NGESKHSF
+4413 DGESKHSV

-4430 GAQMFIGNRN
+4430 GAQMFLGNRN
-4440 VSFNL
+4440 VSFNF
-4445 GRSNDLIVM
+4445 GHSNDLILM

-4462 PLVNPFDGAARISG
+4462 PLVNPFDGATRISG
-4476 VLQSIATSGEG
+4476 VLQGIAMSGEG
-4487 QDWLAAQEQQWT
+4487 EDWLAAQEQQWT

-4519 DYTSLAELD
+4519 DYTTLVELD

-4533 SSRGLKHDAEAAL
+4533 DSRGLKHDAEATL

-4557 SDSDTSKLSRAD
+4557 GNSGTSQLSRAD

-4620 MTQQFSATGQA
+4620 MTQQFTATGQA

-4636 YTPEDLPR
+4636 YTPQDLPR

-4675 QIVSRNGEA
+4675 QIVSRNGQA

-4720 AGINMGADG
+4720 AGIDMGADG

-4744 EEDNSSV
+4744 EEEKDNSSV

-4758 NSAQGATVADGSTET
+4758 NSAQGATMADGNTET
-4773 AETPDRAFGFNSL
+4773 AETQDRALGFNSL

-4804 KSLVENLKE
+4804 KSLVENLKQ

-4888 TGGEGNDMGVLMGR
+4888 TGGEGHDMGVLMGR

-4993 NRINASAG
+4993 NRINAGAG

-5015 GGEGEDHL
+5015 GGDGDDHL
-5023 IAAAISKFSQFNG
+5023 IATAISKFSQFNG

-5100 KLSILRDPASDS
+5100 KLSILRDPSNDS
-5112 DQAKFEHIGSVT
+5112 DQSKFEHIGSVT

-5134 QVIIAMGEKDA
+5134 QVVIGMSEKDLS
-5145 TGEREYTTL
+5145 GEREYTML
-5154 SESAIDALV
+5154 SDSAIDALV
-5163 QAMSGFDPQAGDNG
+5163 QAMSGFEPQAGDNG
-5177 FIDNLDSKSRVAI
+5177 FIDSLESKSQAAI
-5190 TTAWADVVHKKG
+5190 SMAWSDVVHKKG
-5202 ITV
+5202 LMV

>member
-21 DGNNSIVAIGFGGEI
+21 DGNNNIVAIGFGGQI

-67 AYLRVED
+67 AYLKVED
-74 TTGHLSVKGAAGYA
+74 STGHLTVKGAAGYA

-135 GNVTFKG
+135 GNVTFAG
-142 AGGYNALWHETN
+142 AGGFNALWHETN

-159 FAGAGAGNKLDRT
+159 FTGAGAGNKLDRT
-172 WFNRYQGSRGDVTFD
+172 WFNRYQGSHGDVTFD

-219 KLGDI
+219 KVGDI

-234 IERTRQAE
+234 IERTHQAE
-242 DVYAQTRGNIRFEGV
+242 DVYTQTRGNIRFEGV

-283 TRKGSGSSF
+283 IRKGSGNDF
-292 DAQGMEYAK
+292 AKEGMTNAK
-301 AEDIVLTA
+301 ADEIVLTKA
-309 AQMHGLSI
+309 VMSGSWIGQDH
-317 DNGNKFHAVTAVK
+317 HVTAVK
-330 SEREPNTYLFAIADG
+330 SASEPNTYLFAFADS

-351 KVRLYNDPETGKLK
+351 KVQLRNDPQTGELK
-365 YYSEAWF
+365 YYSTAWY
-372 KRGNHLAELARSDVS
+372 KEGNHLSNLANQDISDN
-387 SAGGFEVNPINGG
+387 GGFTAVNINGA
-400 YTLSNI
+400 YTLSDLK
-406 AVEHQQSLTVH
+406 VEHQQSVTVH
-417 AVEKDLTEYEWVTYA
+417 AVEKSLTEYEWVTYA
-432 NGALIDAKDVALS
+432 NGAVIDAKEVSLS
-445 EAKMGG
+445 DAKMGG
-451 HAISTDGTTVDV
+451 HAIYADGTKVDV
-463 QAVKSNRKPNT
+463 KAVKSNRQPNT
-474 YVYAKVL
+474 YIYAKVL

-496 KTGALKYQARS
+496 ETGALKYQARS
-507 WYKEGN
+507 WYKEGD
-513 HTANL
+513 HTANI
-518 ANEDISSAN
+518 ANQDISSAT
-527 GYHSMGKGGYSLSD
+527 GYNPMGKGGYSLSD

-550 STSETVADIDEYTD
+550 STSETVADIEEYTD
-564 QTLFKPAT
+564 QTLFKPAN

-592 KSNVTRGNVYFNGGG
+592 KSNVTRGNVHFNGGG

-616 QFGHTEFNGG
+616 QFGNTEFNGG

-652 VHQSKQ
+652 VHQSQQ

-672 VRIGDG
+672 VRLGDG

-692 HKGNGNSRV
+692 QKGSGDSRV

-736 VASVLAGGA
+736 VAAVLAGGA

-750 VGDGDLTAGMLGG
+750 MGEGELTSGMLGG

-771 GDNETSNTTA
+771 NDDQLSNTTA

-795 GNTLAVMGGGAN
+795 GNTLAVMDGGAN

-947 GTTLAAMVGNANIF
+947 GTTLAAMVGNVNIF
-961 THVGSGSTFA
+961 THIGHGSTFA

-996 NIYTHVG
+996 NIMTHVG
-1003 DGTSLGIFAG
+1003 DGTSLGLFAG

-1108 DIGNV
+1108 DVGNV

-1127 GKANII
+1127 GKANLI

-1159 RYNFAKGEANI
+1159 RYNFAKGEANL

-1184 GKANIITHV
+1184 GEANIITHV

-1212 GNGRNV
+1212 GNGQNV
-1218 VLAKGEANIVTQVGD
+1218 VLAKGEANIVTQVGN

-1248 KVGDGMQVTAAKGK
+1248 KVGDGMQVTAAKGQ
-1262 ANITTTVGDGLSVTA
+1262 ANITTTVGNGLSVTA

-1362 NKLSA
+1362 NRLSA
-1367 LFDNIKQTLLG
+1367 LFDNIKQTVLG

-1387 LVQGDEASSSGTQKG
+1387 LVQGDEASSSGTHKG

-1416 FQMEAIEE
+1416 FQMDAIKE

-1443 DLNKMQNALDVDGSS
+1443 DLNKMQHALNVDDSFV
-1458 DQTQAPN
+1458 QAPN
-1465 LIVNGDFEQGDRG
+1465 LIVNGDFELGEHG
-1478 WKSTHGVEA
+1478 WQSTHGVEA
-1487 SYSGNVY
+1487 SYAGSVY
-1494 GVNGEGHGAR
+1494 GVEGEGHGAR

-1511 TNTSLYQDLTDLTEG
+1511 TNTSLYQDLANLAQG

-1562 ASAWQQKT
+1562 ESAWQQKT
-1570 LKLTAHAGSNRIEFK
+1570 LKLTAQAGSNRIEFK

-1591 GLGYILDNVVAKS
+1591 GLGYILDNVVATS
-1604 ESSQQANAVSEHAT
+1604 ESSQQANAIREHAT
-1618 QNQASQNALS
+1618 QNPAAQNALS

-1676 VKEESEAVTA
+1676 VQEESEAITA

-1706 ESGDQWRNDF
+1706 ESGDQWRNEF
-1716 AGGLLDGVQSQL
+1716 ASGLLAGVQTQL

-1736 DKIAAAKQTQ
+1736 DKIAEAKQTHA
-1746 SDNNSKVKES
+1746 DNQNKVKDA
-1756 VAKSEAGVAKGEQN
+1756 VAKSEAGVVKGEQN
-1770 RVGAEQDIA
+1770 RAGAEQDIA
-1779 EAKADAE
+1779 DAQADSE
-1786 TRKADAVAK
+1786 KRKADALAK
-1795 SNDAK
+1795 GKDAQ
-1800 QAESDAHSAAN
+1800 QAESDAHHAVN
-1811 DAQSRGDRDAMNAE
+1811 NAQSRGDRDVQLAE
-1825 NKANQAQNDAKG
+1825 NKANQAQADAQG
-1837 TKQNE
+1837 AKQNG
-1842 GDRPDREG
+1842 GDRPDRQG
-1850 VAGSGLS
+1850 VTGSGLS
-1857 GNAHSVEGAGETG
+1857 GNAHSVEGAGETD
-1870 SHITTDSQ
+1870 SHINTDSQ
-1878 TNADGRFSDGLSE
+1878 TNADGRFSEGLTE

-1910 AGIRGK
+1910 AGIRAK
-1916 NSGSTITSMF
+1916 NSVSSMTSMF
-1926 TETNSD
+1926 SETNSK

-1938 TASQDVV
+1938 KVSPEPDRQEVTRRDV
-1945 RKEIRISGVNLE
+1945 RISGVNLE
-1957 GLGETSHD
+1957 SLSAVQGSQPTGQLASKSVPGFKSHFASTSIGIENELSGLVVVLPKNSAQTFGYVHDSQGNPLFMLTKDMNQGGYSNPVGINDIQGVNNWQTHTIELVTYPSEISDTAAIESRKEAMLWLAKEFTDHINQFNHQSLPHLVSDDGRFTLVISNSKHLIAAGNGTSIDAQGKTIGMTPSGQQATMAISAKEFGTSSSSEVRLLESAPWYQAGLRDEFLANAKNTTLDDPATAQNVYAYLTSVYSKTADLAKEYGIYINDWDPASEGFSPNAQGLTDPKVKNAWSILPRTKPVRMLELLSAEDSRYVRQQIAEKLKGTYSESLAKNVFEYFQYGGEVAGHGINNATTGSVQQPEPAILFEFRSVPSALSDFVPKTASTVKVDVKALDHFDSASRKAIITEVNALVSGSEDFDAWYQEYRASKGQPPVKNPKSSASANHKAEWLMTQHAEQWAKITAPYTDNHGTLTSTKLASNDKEELHALGETSNL
-1965 SAESLVAARAE
+1965 ENNKQQENVASII
-1976 KVANLYRWLDTDN
+1976 NTMLN
-1989 DVATDKYVPVPGF
+1989 D
-2002 ERVDADVSDE
+2002 
-2012 VKQRMIQSMSGY
+2012 M
-2024 IEHTD
+2024 
-2029 NQVPKDQA
+2029 
-2037 EALATLFVE
+2037 
-2046 STLDYDW
+2046 
-2053 DKRVEFLTKLE
+2053 
-2064 SYGYSFEAPHAEKS
+2064 
-2078 IVSFW
+2078 
-2083 SGKNFKQYRDVLDN
+2083 
-2097 AQTDGKKVV
+2097 
-2106 YDIDVKGNAFAI
+2106 
-2118 DLNKHLMRWGGLFL
+2118 
-2132 DPDNAEQNQ
+2132 
-2141 LKSSIDAATLSNTG
+2141 
-2155 FWSSVYATGAQNDV
+2155 
-2169 YVIAEGGVRLGNY
+2169 
-2182 FWNVELPALRQLQRE
+2182 
-2197 GLVGE
+2197 
-2202 IRLLDK
+2202 
-2208 PVSEY
+2208 
-2213 KDLPADQIGRRLTDA
+2213 
-2228 GVAVKVRFDA
+2228 
-2238 LSHER
+2238 
-2243 QAELLADN
+2243 
-2251 PDGYKA
+2251 
-2257 DTLVELDVKLS
+2257 
-2268 AIDSML
+2268 
-2274 RESLPFYSLRT
+2274 LPFYALRT
-2285 ERNLLVQEGEEGFE
+2285 ERNLLVQEGDEGFE
-2299 VRSWPGIDGKSKTIL
+2299 VRAWPGTEDKSKTIIL
-2314 LDNPEDAAQQ
+2314 EDPEDAAQH
-2324 KSIERFILANFDN
+2324 KAIERFILANFDN

-2345 FLVDNKVLS
+2345 FLVDNKVIS
-2354 HHDGRTRIIAQKE
+2354 HHEGRTHVLAQKV
-2367 DGAWTYN
+2367 DGAWQYN
-2374 TNVELMSVTELLDA
+2374 ATVELMSVSELLDA
-2388 AHVNG
+2388 ANVTG
-2393 KVRGD
+2393 KIRGE
-2398 SYQQVIDALTEYHA
+2398 SYQQVIDALTDYHA
-2412 STVEHADYE
+2412 SITEHADYE
-2421 LESVEKLLNL
+2421 PESVEKLLNL
-2431 RKQIEGYV
+2431 RKKIEGYV

-2459 SRLEEVSVLAVSEQS
+2459 TRLDEVSLLSVADQT
-2474 IKAHDSF
+2474 IQAQDSF
-2481 SRLYDQLDNANLKE
+2481 SRLYDQLEAANLKE
-2495 SKHLYLDGNGDF
+2495 SKHLYLDQNGDF

-2516 TIDQLGGS
+2516 NIDLLGS
-2524 DAVLE
+2524 REAVLE
-2529 KVKAA
+2529 KVKLT
-2534 VTHEYGQVVAD
+2534 VSNEYGQTVAD
-2545 TIFARL
+2545 TIFAGL
-2551 SANDLAKDG
+2551 SAKDLAKDG

-2573 AIEQHMSPVS
+2573 AIEQHLSPAS
-2583 ATMYI
+2583 ATLYI
-2588 WKPSDHSTLGHAA
+2588 WKPSDHSALGHAA

-2610 LEGQAAADFNKQNY
+2610 LEGQAAADFNQQNY

-2637 RNIFNVATED
+2637 SNILNVATKD

-2661 AHQNDTLEHDM
+2661 AHQNDTLEHDV
-2672 ASEENDGFGLK
+2672 ASEENDGFGLH
-2683 DGETKLKRFIEKLN
+2683 DGDIKLKRFIEKLN
-2697 AAKGIDASYKDA
+2697 AAKGIDASFKEA

-2717 LGNPDMLASTGIP
+2717 LGNPDMLETTGIP
-2730 AHVFQPFVDQ
+2730 AHVFQPFVEQ

-2752 NRFAEELQKQAQASG
+2752 NRFAQELRLQAQRSD
-2767 DPALVEKRIDNVV
+2767 DPELLEKRIGNVV
-2780 RLFAERALEEIEA
+2780 RQFAERALEEIET
-2793 FKASQADEGRVF
+2793 FKASQADQGRVF

-2817 QAEWKRLSNDPD
+2817 QAEWHRLSNDPD

-2851 ADKLIGHTWRPKFGV
+2851 ADKLIGHTWLPKFGV

-2897 VLDALSGNEKHKE
+2897 VLDALSGNEKPKE

-2937 LYGEKDARRKIGE
+2937 LYGDKEARRKIGE

-2956 DHAVENGESQK
+2956 DHAVEKGESQK
-2967 VTLKGEVGRL
+2967 ITLQGEAGRL
-2977 TGYYHQGAASSEG
+2977 TGYYHQGTAPSEG
-2990 ETSATSGK
+2990 ETSSPSGK

-3007 SSAEEQASEIRNH
+3007 SSAEEQASAIRNH

-3068 NIIIHGY
+3068 NIIIHDY

-3140 LKGLPKETPIL
+3140 LEGLPKETSIL

-3157 GLGEEGEKLRAKLA
+3157 GLGNEGEKLRTKLTA
-3171 IAGYNVT
+3171 SGYNVT

-3190 RLMGQYADQ
+3190 RLMSQYADQ
-3199 IVSGLFN
+3199 IVSGLSSS
-3206 AEQAAVEAGEVL
+3206 ASVDEDLDQQ
-3218 KGLEKDFKR
+3218 GL
-3227 YGDALKPDTSIPGKS
+3227 DTTS
-3242 KDIRT
+3242 
-3247 TKDFLNGYKNDHA
+3247 TKDQGISNKDDHLQVVDS
-3260 KEIVDGFRSD
+3260 KE
-3270 MSIKQLVDLFVKGNW
+3270 
-3285 SAEQKGALAWEI
+3285 ALA
-3297 ESRALKVTFQNKSE
+3297 
-3311 KYNRLFREIASAG
+3311 
-3324 VVDAKA
+3324 
-3330 TEQLAPQLMLLNL
+3330 
-3343 SNDGFGGRCDP
+3343 DG
-3354 LSKLVLVAKQL
+3354 
-3365 ENDGQVGVA
+3365 
-3374 RQLLEKMYSA
+3374 
-3384 AAVLSNPTLYS
+3384 
-3395 DSEKANASK
+3395 
-3404 LLSSL
+3404 
-3409 AAIHAKNPMHDTSM
+3409 
-3423 KVWQE
+3423 
-3428 KLEGKQA
+3428 
-3435 LTVNGVV
+3435 
-3442 EKITDASANGKPV
+3442 KI
-3455 LLELDAPGHAMAA
+3455 LH
-3468 WAKGS
+3468 
-3473 GDDRVYGFYDPNAGI
+3473 
-3488 VEFSSA
+3488 
-3494 EKFGDYLTR
+3494 
-3503 FFGKSDLNMAQSYKL
+3503 
-3518 GKNDAGEAI
+3518 
-3527 FNRVVVM
+3527 
-3534 DGNTLASY
+3534 
-3542 KPTFGDKT
+3542 
-3550 TMQGI
+3550 
-3555 LDLPV
+3555 
-3560 FDATPIKKPTGG
+3560 
-3572 VASDLEALGD
+3572 
-3582 KTKVVVDLAQIFT
+3582 
-3595 VQELKERAKVF
+3595 
-3606 AKPIGASYQGILD
+3606 
-3619 QLDLVHQAKG
+3619 
-3629 RDQIA
+3629 
-3634 ASFELNKKINDY
+3634 
-3646 IAEHPTSGRNQAL
+3646 NQ
-3659 TQLKEQVT
+3659 
-3667 SALFIGKMQVA
+3667 
-3678 QAGID
+3678 
-3683 AIAQTRPEL
+3683 
-3692 AARIFMVAIEEAN
+3692 
-3705 GKHVG
+3705 
-3710 LTDMMVRWAN
+3710 
-3720 EDPYL
+3720 
-3725 APKHGYKGETPSDL
+3725 
-3739 GFDAKYHVDLGEHY
+3739 
-3753 ADFKQWLETSQSNGL
+3753 
-3768 LSKATLDEST
+3768 
-3778 KTVHLGY
+3778 
-3785 SYQELQDLTG
+3785 
-3795 AESVQMAFYFLKE
+3795 
-3808 AAKKADPIS
+3808 
-3817 GDSAE
+3817 
-3822 MILLK
+3822 
-3827 KFADQSYLSQLDSD
+3827 
-3841 RMDQIEGIYRS
+3841 
-3852 SHETDIDAWDRRYSG
+3852 
-3867 TGYDELTN
+3867 
-3875 KLASATG
+3875 
-3882 VDEQLAVLLD
+3882 
-3892 DRKGLLIGEVHGS
+3892 
-3905 DVNGLRFVNEQMD
+3905 DVNGW
-3918 ALKKQGVTVIGLEHL
+3918 G
-3933 RSDLAQPLID
+3933 P
-3943 RYLATG
+3943 
-3949 VMSSELSAMLKT
+3949 
-3961 KHLDVTLFDNA
+3961 
-3972 RANGMR
+3972 
-3978 IVALD
+3978 
-3983 ANSSA
+3983 
-3988 RPNVQGTEHGLM
+3988 
-4000 YRAGA
+4000 
-4005 ANNIAVE
+4005 
-4012 VLQNLPDGEKFV
+4012 
-4024 AIYGKA
+4024 
-4030 HLQSHKGIEGFVPGI
+4030 I
-4045 THRLDLP
+4045 T
-4052 ALKVSDSNQFT
+4052 
-4063 VEQDDVSLR
+4063 
-4072 VVYEDVANK
+4072 
-4081 PKITFKDSLSG
+4081 
-4092 ANTALHNQNVNDW
+4092 
-4105 ERVVV
+4105 V
-4110 TPTADGGESR
+4110 TPTTDGGETR

-4154 IDSDGNY
+4154 LDSDGNY

-4182 GRDDSESNNTRLSGY
+4182 GRDHSESNNTRLSGY

-4295 WDEQGEVVAK
+4295 WDAQGEVVAK

-4336 GDNNDVFDAPE
+4336 GDNSDVFDAPE
-4347 KRKAETETSSS
+4347 KRKPETEVIANSSS
-4358 SANNKLSYSGNIQV
+4358 SNQLSYSGNIQV
-4372 NVGDGEFTAV
+4372 NVGEGEFTAV

-4413 NGESKHSF
+4413 DGESKHSV
-4421 DIGGYQALE
+4421 DVGGYQALE
-4430 GAQMFIGNRN
+4430 GAQMFLGNRN
-4440 VSFNL
+4440 VSFNF
-4445 GRSNDLIVM
+4445 GHSNDLILM

-4476 VLQSIATSGEG
+4476 VLQGIATSGEG
-4487 QDWLAAQEQQWT
+4487 EDWLAAQEQQWT

-4519 DYTSLAELD
+4519 DYTTLVELD

-4533 SSRGLKHDAEAAL
+4533 DSRGLKHDAEATL

-4557 SDSDTSKLSRAD
+4557 GNSGTSQLSRAD

-4620 MTQQFSATGQA
+4620 MTQQFTATGQA

-4636 YTPEDLPR
+4636 YTPQDLPR

-4675 QIVSRNGEA
+4675 QIVSRNGQA
-4684 VDGVAILKE
+4684 VDGVVILKE

-4720 AGINMGADG
+4720 AGIDMGADG

-4744 EEDNSSV
+4744 EEEKDNSSV

-4758 NSAQGATVADGSTET
+4758 NSAQGATMADGNTET
-4773 AETPDRAFGFNSL
+4773 AETQDRALGFNSL

-4804 KSLVENLKE
+4804 KSLVENLKQ

-4888 TGGEGNDMGVLMGR
+4888 TGGEGH
-4902 ENMMFGGDGNDTA
+4902 DTA

-4993 NRINASAG
+4993 NRINAGAG

-5015 GGEGEDHL
+5015 GGDGDDHL

-5100 KLSILRDPASDS
+5100 KLSILRDPSNDS
-5112 DQAKFEHIGSVT
+5112 DQSKFEHIGSVT

-5134 QVIIAMGEKDA
+5134 QVVIGMSDKDLS
-5145 TGEREYTTL
+5145 GEREYTML
-5154 SESAIDALV
+5154 SDSAIDALV
-5163 QAMSGFDPQAGDNG
+5163 QAMSGFEPQAGDNG
-5177 FIDNLDSKSRVAI
+5177 FIDSLESKSQAAI
-5190 TTAWADVVHKKG
+5190 SMVWSDVVHKKG
-5202 ITV
+5202 LMV

>member
-21 DGNNSIVAIGFGGEI
+21 DGNNNIVAIGFGGQI

-67 AYLRVED
+67 AYLKVED
-74 TTGHLSVKGAAGYA
+74 STGHLTVKGAAGYA

-135 GNVTFKG
+135 GNVTFAG
-142 AGGYNALWHETN
+142 AGGYNAFWHETN

-159 FAGAGAGNKLDRT
+159 FTGAGAGNKLDRT
-172 WFNRYQGSRGDVTFD
+172 WFNRYQGSHGDVTFD
-187 GAGAANSISSRVETG
+187 GAGAANTISSRVETG

-219 KLGDI
+219 KVGDI

-234 IERTRQAE
+234 IERTHQAE
-242 DVYAQTRGNIRFEGV
+242 DVYTQTRGNIRFEGV

-283 TRKGSGSSF
+283 IRKGSGNDF
-292 DAQGMEYAK
+292 AKEGMTNAK
-301 AEDIVLTA
+301 ADEIVLTKA
-309 AQMHGLSI
+309 VMSGSWIGQDH
-317 DNGNKFHAVTAVK
+317 HVTAVK
-330 SEREPNTYLFAIADG
+330 SASEPNTYLFAFADS

-351 KVRLYNDPETGKLK
+351 KVQLRNDPQTGELK
-365 YYSEAWF
+365 YYSTAWY
-372 KRGNHLAELARSDVS
+372 KEGNHLSNLANQDISDN
-387 SAGGFEVNPINGG
+387 GGFTAVNINGA
-400 YTLSNI
+400 YTLSDLK
-406 AVEHQQSLTVH
+406 VEHQQSVTVH
-417 AVEKDLTEYEWVTYA
+417 AVEKSLTEYEWVTYA
-432 NGALIDAKDVALS
+432 NGAVIDAKEVSLS
-445 EAKMGG
+445 DAKMGG
-451 HAISTDGTTVDV
+451 HAIYADGTKVDV
-463 QAVKSNRKPNT
+463 KAVKSNRQPNT
-474 YVYAKVL
+474 YIYAKVL

-496 KTGALKYQARS
+496 ETGALKYQARS
-507 WYKEGN
+507 WYKEGD
-513 HTANL
+513 HTANI
-518 ANEDISSAN
+518 ANQDISSAT
-527 GYHSMGKGGYSLSD
+527 GYNPMGKGGYSLSD

-550 STSETVADIDEYTD
+550 STSETVADIEEYTD
-564 QTLFKPAT
+564 QTLFKPAN

-592 KSNVTRGNVYFNGGG
+592 KSNVTRGNVHFNGGG

-616 QFGHTEFNGG
+616 QFGNTEFNGG

-652 VHQSKQ
+652 VHQSQQ

-672 VRIGDG
+672 VRLGDG

-692 HKGNGNSRV
+692 QKGSGDSRV

-717 GLWLAAGGFNVM
+717 GLWLASGGFNVM

-736 VASVLAGGA
+736 VAAVLAGGA

-750 VGDGDLTAGMLGG
+750 MGEGELTSGMLGG

-771 GDNETSNTTA
+771 NDDQLSNTTA

-818 GVMVG
+818 DVMVG
-823 GANILTKVG
+823 GANILTKIG

-947 GTTLAAMVGNANIF
+947 GTTLAAMVGNANTF
-961 THVGSGSTFA
+961 THIGHGSTFA

-996 NIYTHVG
+996 NIMTHVG
-1003 DGTSLGIFAG
+1003 DGTSLGLFAG

-1108 DIGNV
+1108 DVGNV
-1113 MTHVGDGTTIGIAK
+1113 MTHVGDGTTISIAK
-1127 GKANII
+1127 GKANLI

-1159 RYNFAKGEANI
+1159 RYNFAKGEANL

-1184 GKANIITHV
+1184 GEANIITHV

-1212 GNGRNV
+1212 GNGQNV
-1218 VLAKGEANIVTQVGD
+1218 VLAKGEANIVTQVGN

-1248 KVGDGMQVTAAKGK
+1248 KVGDGMQVTAAKGQ
-1262 ANITTTVGDGLSVTA
+1262 ANITTTVGNGLSVTA

-1354 VASSNTSS
+1354 VASSNASS

-1367 LFDNIKQTLLG
+1367 LFDNIKQTVLG

-1387 LVQGDEASSSGTQKG
+1387 LVQGDEASSSGTHKG

-1416 FQMEAIEE
+1416 FQMDAIKE

-1443 DLNKMQNALDVDGSS
+1443 DLNKMQHALNVDDSS
-1458 DQTQAPN
+1458 VQAPN
-1465 LIVNGDFEQGDRG
+1465 LIVNGDFELGEHG
-1478 WKSTHGVEA
+1478 WQSTHGVEA
-1487 SYSGNVY
+1487 SYAGSVY
-1494 GVNGEGHGAR
+1494 GVEGEGHGAR

-1511 TNTSLYQDLTDLTEG
+1511 TNTSLYQDLANLAQG

-1562 ASAWQQKT
+1562 ESAWQQKT
-1570 LKLTAHAGSNRIEFK
+1570 LKLTAQAGSNRIEFK

-1591 GLGYILDNVVAKS
+1591 GLGYILDNVVATS
-1604 ESSQQANAVSEHAT
+1604 ESSQQANAIREHAT
-1618 QNQASQNALS
+1618 QNPAAQNALS
-1628 DKERAEADRQR
+1628 DKERAEADRQH

-1663 QALENNGQAQRDA
+1663 QALGNNGQAQRDA
-1676 VKEESEAVTA
+1676 VQEESEAITA

-1706 ESGDQWRNDF
+1706 ESGDQWRNEF
-1716 AGGLLDGVQSQL
+1716 ASGLLAGVQTQL

-1736 DKIAAAKQTQ
+1736 DKIAEAKQTHA
-1746 SDNNSKVKES
+1746 DNQNKVKDA

-1770 RVGAEQDIA
+1770 RAGAEQDIA
-1779 EAKADAE
+1779 DAQADAE
-1786 TRKADAVAK
+1786 KRKADALAK
-1795 SNDAK
+1795 GKDAQ
-1800 QAESDAHSAAN
+1800 QAESDAHHAVN
-1811 DAQSRGDRDAMNAE
+1811 NAQSRGDRDVQLAE
-1825 NKANQAQNDAKG
+1825 NKANQAQADAQG
-1837 TKQNE
+1837 AKQNE
-1842 GDRPDREG
+1842 GDRPDRQG
-1850 VAGSGLS
+1850 VTGSGLS
-1857 GNAHSVEGAGETG
+1857 GNAHSVEGAGETD
-1870 SHITTDSQ
+1870 SHVNTDSQ
-1878 TNADGRFSDGLSE
+1878 TNADGRFSEGLTE

-1910 AGIRGK
+1910 AGIRAK
-1916 NSGSTITSMF
+1916 NSGSSMTSMF
-1926 TETNSD
+1926 SETHSK

-1938 TASQDVV
+1938 KVSPEPERQEVTRRDV
-1945 RKEIRISGVNLE
+1945 RISGVNLE
-1957 GLGETSHD
+1957 SLSAVQGSQPTGQLASKSVPGFKSHFASTSIGIENELSGLVVVLPKNSAQTFGYVHDSQGNPLFMLTKDMNQGGYSNPVGINDIQGVNNWQTHTIELVTYPSEISDTAAIESRKEAMLWLAKEFTDHINQSNHQSLPHLVSDDGRFTLVISNSKHLIAAGNGTSIDAQGKTIGMTPSGQQATMAISAKEFGTSSSPEVRLLESAPWYQAGLRDEFLANAKNTTLDDPATAQNVYAYLTSVYSKTADLAKEYGIYINDWDPASEGFSPNAQGLTDPKVKNAWSILPRTKPVRMLELLSAEDSRYVRQQIAEKLKGTYSESLAKNVFEYFQYGGEVAGHGINNATTGSVQQPEPAILFEFRSVPSALSDFVPKTASTVKVDVKALDHFDSASRKAIITEVNALVSGSEDFDAWYQEYRASKGQPPVKNPKSSASANHKAEWLMTQHAEQWAKITAPYTDNHETLTSTKLASNDKEELHALGETS
-1965 SAESLVAARAE
+1965 
-1976 KVANLYRWLDTDN
+1976 N
-1989 DVATDKYVPVPGF
+1989 
-2002 ERVDADVSDE
+2002 
-2012 VKQRMIQSMSGY
+2012 
-2024 IEHTD
+2024 
-2029 NQVPKDQA
+2029 
-2037 EALATLFVE
+2037 
-2046 STLDYDW
+2046 
-2053 DKRVEFLTKLE
+2053 
-2064 SYGYSFEAPHAEKS
+2064 
-2078 IVSFW
+2078 
-2083 SGKNFKQYRDVLDN
+2083 LDN
-2097 AQTDGKKVV
+2097 NKQQENVASIINTM
-2106 YDIDVKGNAFAI
+2106 
-2118 DLNKHLMRWGGLFL
+2118 LNDM
-2132 DPDNAEQNQ
+2132 
-2141 LKSSIDAATLSNTG
+2141 
-2155 FWSSVYATGAQNDV
+2155 
-2169 YVIAEGGVRLGNY
+2169 
-2182 FWNVELPALRQLQRE
+2182 
-2197 GLVGE
+2197 
-2202 IRLLDK
+2202 
-2208 PVSEY
+2208 
-2213 KDLPADQIGRRLTDA
+2213 
-2228 GVAVKVRFDA
+2228 
-2238 LSHER
+2238 
-2243 QAELLADN
+2243 
-2251 PDGYKA
+2251 
-2257 DTLVELDVKLS
+2257 
-2268 AIDSML
+2268 
-2274 RESLPFYSLRT
+2274 LPFYALRT
-2285 ERNLLVQEGEEGFE
+2285 ERNLLVQEGDEGFE
-2299 VRSWPGIDGKSKTIL
+2299 VRAWPGTEDKSKTIIL
-2314 LDNPEDAAQQ
+2314 EEPEDAAQH
-2324 KSIERFILANFDN
+2324 KAIERFILANFDN

-2345 FLVDNKVLS
+2345 FLVDNKVIS
-2354 HHDGRTRIIAQKE
+2354 HHEGRTHVLAQKV
-2367 DGAWTYN
+2367 DGAWQYN
-2374 TNVELMSVTELLDA
+2374 ATVELMSVTELLDA
-2388 AHVNG
+2388 ANVTG
-2393 KVRGD
+2393 KIRGE
-2398 SYQQVIDALTEYHA
+2398 SYQQVIDALTDYHA
-2412 STVEHADYE
+2412 SITEHADYE
-2421 LESVEKLLNL
+2421 SESVEKLLNL
-2431 RKQIEGYV
+2431 RKKIEGYV

-2459 SRLEEVSVLAVSEQS
+2459 TRLDEVSLLSVAEQT
-2474 IKAHDSF
+2474 IQAQDSF
-2481 SRLYDQLDNANLKE
+2481 SRLYDQLEAANLKE
-2495 SKHLYLDGNGDF
+2495 SKHLYLDQNGDF

-2516 TIDQLGGS
+2516 NIDLLGS
-2524 DAVLE
+2524 REAMLE
-2529 KVKAA
+2529 KVKLT
-2534 VTHEYGQVVAD
+2534 VSNEYGQTVAD
-2545 TIFARL
+2545 TIFAGL
-2551 SANDLAKDG
+2551 SAKDLAKDG

-2573 AIEQHMSPVS
+2573 AIEQHLSPVS
-2583 ATMYI
+2583 ATLYI
-2588 WKPSDHSTLGHAA
+2588 WKPSDHSALGHAA

-2610 LEGQAAADFNKQNY
+2610 LEGQAAADFNQQNY

-2637 RNIFNVATED
+2637 SNILNVATKD

-2661 AHQNDTLEHDM
+2661 AHQNDTLEHDV
-2672 ASEENDGFGLK
+2672 ASEENDGFGLH
-2683 DGETKLKRFIEKLN
+2683 DGDIKLKRFIEKLN
-2697 AAKGIDASYKDA
+2697 AAKGIDASFKEA

-2717 LGNPDMLASTGIP
+2717 LGNPDMLETTGIP
-2730 AHVFQPFVDQ
+2730 AHVFQPFVEQ

-2752 NRFAEELQKQAQASG
+2752 NRFAQELRLQAQRSD
-2767 DPALVEKRIDNVV
+2767 DPELLEKRIGNVV
-2780 RLFAERALEEIEA
+2780 RQFAERALEEIET
-2793 FKASQADEGRVF
+2793 FKASQADQGRVF

-2817 QAEWKRLSNDPD
+2817 QAEWHRLSNDPD

-2851 ADKLIGHTWRPKFGV
+2851 ADKLIGHTWLPKFGV

-2897 VLDALSGNEKHKE
+2897 VLDALSGNEKPKE

-2937 LYGEKDARRKIGE
+2937 LYGDKEARRKIGE

-2956 DHAVENGESQK
+2956 DHAVEKGESQK
-2967 VTLKGEVGRL
+2967 ITLQGEAGRL
-2977 TGYYHQGAASSEG
+2977 TGYYHQGTAPSEG
-2990 ETSATSGK
+2990 ETSSPSGK

-3007 SSAEEQASEIRNH
+3007 SSAEEQASAIRNH

-3140 LKGLPKETPIL
+3140 LEGLPKETSIL

-3157 GLGEEGEKLRAKLA
+3157 GLGNEGEKLRTKLTA
-3171 IAGYNVT
+3171 SDYNVT

-3190 RLMGQYADQ
+3190 RLMSQYADQ
-3199 IVSGLFN
+3199 IVSGLSSS
-3206 AEQAAVEAGEVL
+3206 ASVDEDLDQQ
-3218 KGLEKDFKR
+3218 GL
-3227 YGDALKPDTSIPGKS
+3227 DTTS
-3242 KDIRT
+3242 
-3247 TKDFLNGYKNDHA
+3247 TKDQGISNKNDHL
-3260 KEIVDGFRSD
+3260 
-3270 MSIKQLVDLFVKGNW
+3270 Q
-3285 SAEQKGALAWEI
+3285 
-3297 ESRALKVTFQNKSE
+3297 
-3311 KYNRLFREIASAG
+3311 
-3324 VVDAKA
+3324 VVD
-3330 TEQLAPQLMLLNL
+3330 
-3343 SNDGFGGRCDP
+3343 
-3354 LSKLVLVAKQL
+3354 SK
-3365 ENDGQVGVA
+3365 
-3374 RQLLEKMYSA
+3374 
-3384 AAVLSNPTLYS
+3384 
-3395 DSEKANASK
+3395 
-3404 LLSSL
+3404 
-3409 AAIHAKNPMHDTSM
+3409 
-3423 KVWQE
+3423 
-3428 KLEGKQA
+3428 
-3435 LTVNGVV
+3435 
-3442 EKITDASANGKPV
+3442 
-3455 LLELDAPGHAMAA
+3455 
-3468 WAKGS
+3468 
-3473 GDDRVYGFYDPNAGI
+3473 
-3488 VEFSSA
+3488 
-3494 EKFGDYLTR
+3494 
-3503 FFGKSDLNMAQSYKL
+3503 
-3518 GKNDAGEAI
+3518 
-3527 FNRVVVM
+3527 
-3534 DGNTLASY
+3534 
-3542 KPTFGDKT
+3542 
-3550 TMQGI
+3550 
-3555 LDLPV
+3555 
-3560 FDATPIKKPTGG
+3560 
-3572 VASDLEALGD
+3572 EALSDG
-3582 KTKVVVDLAQIFT
+3582 KT
-3595 VQELKERAKVF
+3595 
-3606 AKPIGASYQGILD
+3606 
-3619 QLDLVHQAKG
+3619 
-3629 RDQIA
+3629 
-3634 ASFELNKKINDY
+3634 
-3646 IAEHPTSGRNQAL
+3646 
-3659 TQLKEQVT
+3659 
-3667 SALFIGKMQVA
+3667 
-3678 QAGID
+3678 
-3683 AIAQTRPEL
+3683 
-3692 AARIFMVAIEEAN
+3692 
-3705 GKHVG
+3705 
-3710 LTDMMVRWAN
+3710 
-3720 EDPYL
+3720 
-3725 APKHGYKGETPSDL
+3725 
-3739 GFDAKYHVDLGEHY
+3739 
-3753 ADFKQWLETSQSNGL
+3753 
-3768 LSKATLDEST
+3768 
-3778 KTVHLGY
+3778 
-3785 SYQELQDLTG
+3785 
-3795 AESVQMAFYFLKE
+3795 
-3808 AAKKADPIS
+3808 
-3817 GDSAE
+3817 
-3822 MILLK
+3822 
-3827 KFADQSYLSQLDSD
+3827 
-3841 RMDQIEGIYRS
+3841 
-3852 SHETDIDAWDRRYSG
+3852 
-3867 TGYDELTN
+3867 
-3875 KLASATG
+3875 
-3882 VDEQLAVLLD
+3882 
-3892 DRKGLLIGEVHGS
+3892 
-3905 DVNGLRFVNEQMD
+3905 
-3918 ALKKQGVTVIGLEHL
+3918 
-3933 RSDLAQPLID
+3933 
-3943 RYLATG
+3943 
-3949 VMSSELSAMLKT
+3949 
-3961 KHLDVTLFDNA
+3961 
-3972 RANGMR
+3972 
-3978 IVALD
+3978 
-3983 ANSSA
+3983 
-3988 RPNVQGTEHGLM
+3988 
-4000 YRAGA
+4000 
-4005 ANNIAVE
+4005 
-4012 VLQNLPDGEKFV
+4012 
-4024 AIYGKA
+4024 
-4030 HLQSHKGIEGFVPGI
+4030 
-4045 THRLDLP
+4045 
-4052 ALKVSDSNQFT
+4052 
-4063 VEQDDVSLR
+4063 
-4072 VVYEDVANK
+4072 
-4081 PKITFKDSLSG
+4081 
-4092 ANTALHNQNVNDW
+4092 LHNQDVNSW
-4105 ERVVV
+4105 GPITV
-4110 TPTADGGESR
+4110 TPTTDGGETR

-4154 IDSDGNY
+4154 LDSDGNY

-4182 GRDDSESNNTRLSGY
+4182 GRDHSESNNTRLSGY

-4261 RSSELA
+4261 RSSELT

-4295 WDEQGEVVAK
+4295 WDAQGEVVAK

-4336 GDNNDVFDAPE
+4336 GDNSDVFDAPE
-4347 KRKAETETSSS
+4347 KRKPETEVIANSSS
-4358 SANNKLSYSGNIQV
+4358 SNQLSYSGNIQV
-4372 NVGDGEFTAV
+4372 NVGEGEFTAV

-4413 NGESKHSF
+4413 DGESKHSV

-4430 GAQMFIGNRN
+4430 GAQMFLGNRN
-4440 VSFNL
+4440 VSFNF
-4445 GRSNDLIVM
+4445 GHSNDLILM

-4462 PLVNPFDGAARISG
+4462 PLINPFDGAARISG

-4487 QDWLAAQEQQWT
+4487 EDWLAAQEQQWT

-4519 DYTSLAELD
+4519 DYTHLVQLN

-4533 SSRGLKHDAEAAL
+4533 DSRGLKHDAEATL

-4557 SDSDTSKLSRAD
+4557 GNSGTSQLSRAD

-4596 NWNFMF
+4596 NRNFMF

-4620 MTQQFSATGQA
+4620 MTQQFTATGQA

-4636 YTPEDLPR
+4636 YTPQDLPR

-4675 QIVSRNGEA
+4675 QIVSRNGQA

-4720 AGINMGADG
+4720 AGIDMGADG

-4744 EEDNSSV
+4744 EEEKDNSSV

-4758 NSAQGATVADGSTET
+4758 NRAQGTTVADGNTET
-4773 AETPDRAFGFNSL
+4773 AETQDRALGFNSL

-4804 KSLVENLKE
+4804 KSLVENLKQ

-4888 TGGEGNDMGVLMGR
+4888 TGGEGHDMGVLMGR

-4993 NRINASAG
+4993 NRINAGAG

-5015 GGEGEDHL
+5015 GGDGDDHL

-5100 KLSILRDPASDS
+5100 KLSILRDPSNDS
-5112 DQAKFEHIGSVT
+5112 DQSKFEHIGSVT

-5134 QVIIAMGEKDA
+5134 QVVIGMSDKDLS
-5145 TGEREYTTL
+5145 GEREYTML
-5154 SESAIDALV
+5154 SDSAIDALV
-5163 QAMSGFDPQAGDNG
+5163 QAMSGFEPQAGDNG
-5177 FIDNLDSKSRVAI
+5177 FIDSLESKSQAAI
-5190 TTAWADVVHKKG
+5190 SMAWSDVVHKKG
-5202 ITV
+5202 LMV

>member
-21 DGNNSIVAIGFGGEI
+21 DGNNNIVAIGFGGQI

-67 AYLRVED
+67 AYLKVED
-74 TTGHLSVKGAAGYA
+74 STGHLTVKGAAGYA
-88 DINKSG
+88 DINKKG

-135 GNVTFKG
+135 GNVTFAG

-159 FAGAGAGNKLDRT
+159 FTGAGAGNKLDRT
-172 WFNRYQGSRGDVTFD
+172 WFNRYQGSHGDVTFD

-219 KLGDI
+219 KVGDI

-234 IERTRQAE
+234 IERTHQAE
-242 DVYAQTRGNIRFEGV
+242 DVYTQTRGNIRFEGV

-283 TRKGSGSSF
+283 IRKGSGNDF
-292 DAQGMEYAK
+292 AKEGMTNAK
-301 AEDIVLTA
+301 ADEIVLTKA
-309 AQMHGLSI
+309 VM
-317 DNGNKFHAVTAVK
+317 NGSWIGQDHHVTAVK
-330 SEREPNTYLFAIADG
+330 SASEPNTYLFAFADS

-351 KVRLYNDPETGKLK
+351 KVQLRNDPQTGELK
-365 YYSEAWF
+365 YYSTAWY
-372 KRGNHLAELARSDVS
+372 KEGNHLSNLANQDISDN
-387 SAGGFEVNPINGG
+387 GGFTAVNINGA
-400 YTLSNI
+400 YTLSDLK
-406 AVEHQQSLTVH
+406 VEHQQSVTVH
-417 AVEKDLTEYEWVTYA
+417 AVEKSLTEYEWVTYA
-432 NGALIDAKDVALS
+432 NGAVIDAKEVSLS
-445 EAKMGG
+445 DAKMGG
-451 HAISTDGTTVDV
+451 HAIYADGTKVDV
-463 QAVKSNRKPNT
+463 KAVKSNRQPNT
-474 YVYAKVL
+474 YIYAKVL

-496 KTGALKYQARS
+496 ETGALKYQARS
-507 WYKEGN
+507 WYKEGD
-513 HTANL
+513 HTANI
-518 ANEDISSAN
+518 ANQDISSAT
-527 GYHSMGKGGYSLSD
+527 GYNPMGKGGYSLSD

-550 STSETVADIDEYTD
+550 STSETVADIEEYTD
-564 QTLFKPAT
+564 QTLFKPAN

-592 KSNVTRGNVYFNGGG
+592 KSNVTRGNVHFNGGG

-616 QFGHTEFNGG
+616 QFGNTEFNGG

-652 VHQSKQ
+652 VHQSQQ

-672 VRIGDG
+672 VRLGDG

-692 HKGNGNSRV
+692 QKGSGDSRV

-736 VASVLAGGA
+736 VAAVLAGGA

-750 VGDGDLTAGMLGG
+750 MGEGELTSGMLGG

-771 GDNETSNTTA
+771 NDDQLSNTTA

-832 NGDTTGIMLGVG
+832 NGDTTGILLGVG

-961 THVGSGSTFA
+961 THIGHGSTFA

-996 NIYTHVG
+996 NIMTHVG
-1003 DGTSLGIFAG
+1003 DGTSLGLFAG

-1108 DIGNV
+1108 DVGNV

-1127 GKANII
+1127 GKANLI

-1159 RYNFAKGEANI
+1159 RYNFAKGEANL

-1184 GKANIITHV
+1184 GEANIITHV

-1212 GNGRNV
+1212 GHGQNV

-1248 KVGDGMQVTAAKGK
+1248 KVGDGMQVTAAKGQ
-1262 ANITTTVGDGLSVTA
+1262 ANITTTVGNGLNVTA

-1367 LFDNIKQTLLG
+1367 LFDNIKQTVLG

-1387 LVQGDEASSSGTQKG
+1387 LVQGDEASSSGTHKG

-1416 FQMEAIEE
+1416 FQMDAIKE

-1443 DLNKMQNALDVDGSS
+1443 DLNKMQHALNVDDSS
-1458 DQTQAPN
+1458 VQASN
-1465 LIVNGDFEQGDRG
+1465 LIVNGDFELGGHG
-1478 WKSTHGVEA
+1478 WQSTHGVEA
-1487 SYSGNVY
+1487 SYAGSVY
-1494 GVNGEGHGAR
+1494 GVEGEGHGAR

-1511 TNTSLYQDLTDLTEG
+1511 TNTSLYQDLANLAQG

-1562 ASAWQQKT
+1562 ESAWQQKT
-1570 LKLTAHAGSNRIEFK
+1570 LKLTAQAGSNRIEFK

-1591 GLGYILDNVVAKS
+1591 GLGYILDNVVATS
-1604 ESSQQANAVSEHAT
+1604 ESSQQANAIREHAT
-1618 QNQASQNALS
+1618 QNPAAQNALS

-1676 VKEESEAVTA
+1676 VQEESEAITA

-1694 LDVLDG
+1694 LDVLDS

-1706 ESGDQWRNDF
+1706 ESGDQWRNEF
-1716 AGGLLDGVQSQL
+1716 ASGLLAGAQIQL

-1736 DKIAAAKQTQ
+1736 GKIAEAKQTHA
-1746 SDNNSKVKES
+1746 DNQNKVKDA

-1770 RVGAEQDIA
+1770 RAGAEQDIA
-1779 EAKADAE
+1779 DAQADAE
-1786 TRKADAVAK
+1786 KRKADALAK
-1795 SNDAK
+1795 GKDAQ
-1800 QAESDAHSAAN
+1800 QAESDAHHAIN
-1811 DAQSRGDRDAMNAE
+1811 NAQSRGDRDVELAE
-1825 NKANQAQNDAKG
+1825 NKANQAQADAQG
-1837 TKQNE
+1837 AKQNE
-1842 GDRPDREG
+1842 GDRPDRQG
-1850 VAGSGLS
+1850 VTGSGLS
-1857 GNAHSVEGAGETG
+1857 GNAHSVEGAGETD
-1870 SHITTDSQ
+1870 SHVKTDSQ
-1878 TNADGRFSDGLSE
+1878 TNADGRFSEGLTE

-1910 AGIRGK
+1910 AGIRAK
-1916 NSGSTITSMF
+1916 NSGSTITTMF
-1926 TETNSD
+1926 TEANTD

-1938 TASQDVV
+1938 TTSQDVV

-1957 GLGETSHD
+1957 GLGEASHD
-1965 SAESLVAARAE
+1965 SAVSLVAARAE
-1976 KVANLYRWLDTDN
+1976 KVANLYRWLDSDHPR
-1989 DVATDKYVPVPGF
+1989 ATEQYIPVPGF
-2002 ERVDADVSDE
+2002 ERVDVNVSDE
-2012 VKQRMIQSMSGY
+2012 TKQRLTQFVSGY

-2037 EALATLFVE
+2037 QALATLFVE
-2046 STLDYDW
+2046 ATLNYDW

-2064 SYGYSFEAPHAEKS
+2064 SYGYSFEAPHGENS
-2078 IVSFW
+2078 LVSFW
-2083 SGKNFKQYRDVLDN
+2083 SGRNFKEYRNVLDN
-2097 AQTDGKKVV
+2097 AQPDGKKVV
-2106 YDIDVKGNAFAI
+2106 YDIDVQGNAFAI
-2118 DLNKHLMRWGGLFL
+2118 KLNKQLMRWGDMFL
-2132 DPDNAEQNQ
+2132 DLENADQNHLQ
-2141 LKSSIDAATLSNTG
+2141 SSIEAAAYSNTG
-2155 FWSSVYATGAQNDV
+2155 FWSSVYATGAKDDV
-2169 YVIAEGGVRLGNY
+2169 YVIAEGGMRLGNY
-2182 FWNVELPALRQLQRE
+2182 FWNVELPLLRQLQRE

-2213 KDLPADQIGRRLTDA
+2213 KDVPVNEIGHKLTDA
-2228 GVAVKVRFDA
+2228 GVGVKVRFDA
-2238 LSHER
+2238 LSAAQ
-2243 QAELLADN
+2243 QAELLAIN
-2251 PDGYKA
+2251 PKGYKA
-2257 DTLVELDVKLS
+2257 DSLVELDVKLS

-2274 RESLPFYSLRT
+2274 RDALPFYSLRT
-2285 ERNLLVQEGEEGFE
+2285 ERNLLVQEGDEGFK
-2299 VRSWPGIDGKSKTIL
+2299 VRAWPGSDGKSKTIV
-2314 LDNPEDAAQQ
+2314 LDNPEDATQQ
-2324 KSIERFILANFDN
+2324 KTIERFILANFQN

-2345 FLVDNKVLS
+2345 FLVDNKVIS
-2354 HHDGRTRIIAQKE
+2354 HDKGITHILAQKV
-2367 DGAWTYN
+2367 DGAWLYN
-2374 TNVELMSVTELLDA
+2374 AKVDLMSVTELLDA
-2388 AHVNG
+2388 ANVTG
-2393 KVRGD
+2393 KIRGE
-2398 SYQQVIDALTEYHA
+2398 SYQQVIDALSEYH
-2412 STVEHADYE
+2412 SSVTELSDYE
-2421 LESVEKLLNL
+2421 QESIEKLLSL
-2431 RKQIEGYV
+2431 RKKIEGYV

-2444 SGRVEAMNSLLNQVN
+2444 SGRIAAMNSLLNQVN
-2459 SRLEEVSVLAVSEQS
+2459 TRLEEVSVLAVSEPN
-2474 IKAHDSF
+2474 IKAQDSF
-2481 SRLYDQLDNANLKE
+2481 SRLYDQLETANLKGT
-2495 SKHLYLDGNGDF
+2495 KHLYLDQNGEF
-2507 VTKGKGNLA
+2507 VTKGKGHLA
-2516 TIDQLGGS
+2516 NIDLLGS
-2524 DAVLE
+2524 REAVLE
-2529 KVKAA
+2529 KVKLT
-2534 VTHEYGQVVAD
+2534 VSNEYGQTVAD
-2545 TIFARL
+2545 TIFAGL
-2551 SANDLAKDG
+2551 SAKDLAKDG
-2560 KGIDIAGLNKVHQ
+2560 KGIDIAGLKKVHL
-2573 AIEQHMSPVS
+2573 AIEQHLSPVS
-2583 ATMYI
+2583 ATLFL
-2588 WKPSDHSTLGHAA
+2588 WKPSDHSALGHAA
-2601 LQIGQGRTQ
+2601 LQISQGRTQ
-2610 LEGQAAADFNKQNY
+2610 LEGQAAADFNQQNY

-2637 RNIFNVATED
+2637 SNILNVATKD

-2661 AHQNDTLEHDM
+2661 AHQNDTLEHDV
-2672 ASEENDGFGLK
+2672 ASEENDGFGLH
-2683 DGETKLKRFIEKLN
+2683 DGDIKLKRFIEKLN
-2697 AAKGIDASYKDA
+2697 AAKGIDASFKEA

-2717 LGNPDMLASTGIP
+2717 LGNPDMLETTGIP
-2730 AHVFQPFVDQ
+2730 AHVFQPFVEQ

-2752 NRFAEELQKQAQASG
+2752 NRFAQELRLQAQRSD
-2767 DPALVEKRIDNVV
+2767 DPELLEKRIGNVV
-2780 RLFAERALEEIEA
+2780 RQFAERALEEIET
-2793 FKASQADEGRVF
+2793 FKASQADQGRVF

-2817 QAEWKRLSNDPD
+2817 QAEWHRLSNDPD

-2851 ADKLIGHTWRPKFGV
+2851 ADKLIGHTWLPKFGV

-2897 VLDALSGNEKHKE
+2897 VLDALSGNEKPKE

-2924 ESLSP
+2924 ESLGP

-2937 LYGEKDARRKIGE
+2937 LYGDKEARRKIGE

-2956 DHAVENGESQK
+2956 DHAVEKGESQK
-2967 VTLKGEVGRL
+2967 ITLQGEAGRL
-2977 TGYYHQGAASSEG
+2977 TGYYHQGTAPREG
-2990 ETSATSGK
+2990 ETSTTSGK

-3007 SSAEEQASEIRNH
+3007 SSAEEQASAIRNH

-3086 RYAAQNGQAVSG
+3086 RYAAQNSQAVSG

-3140 LKGLPKETPIL
+3140 LEGLPKETSIL

-3157 GLGEEGEKLRAKLA
+3157 GLGNEGEKLRTKLTA
-3171 IAGYNVT
+3171 SGYNVT

-3190 RLMGQYADQ
+3190 RLMSQYADQ
-3199 IVSGLFN
+3199 IVSGLSSS
-3206 AEQAAVEAGEVL
+3206 ASVDEDLDQQ
-3218 KGLEKDFKR
+3218 GL
-3227 YGDALKPDTSIPGKS
+3227 DTTS
-3242 KDIRT
+3242 
-3247 TKDFLNGYKNDHA
+3247 TKDQGISNKNDHL
-3260 KEIVDGFRSD
+3260 
-3270 MSIKQLVDLFVKGNW
+3270 Q
-3285 SAEQKGALAWEI
+3285 
-3297 ESRALKVTFQNKSE
+3297 
-3311 KYNRLFREIASAG
+3311 
-3324 VVDAKA
+3324 VVD
-3330 TEQLAPQLMLLNL
+3330 
-3343 SNDGFGGRCDP
+3343 
-3354 LSKLVLVAKQL
+3354 SK
-3365 ENDGQVGVA
+3365 
-3374 RQLLEKMYSA
+3374 
-3384 AAVLSNPTLYS
+3384 
-3395 DSEKANASK
+3395 
-3404 LLSSL
+3404 
-3409 AAIHAKNPMHDTSM
+3409 
-3423 KVWQE
+3423 
-3428 KLEGKQA
+3428 
-3435 LTVNGVV
+3435 
-3442 EKITDASANGKPV
+3442 
-3455 LLELDAPGHAMAA
+3455 
-3468 WAKGS
+3468 
-3473 GDDRVYGFYDPNAGI
+3473 
-3488 VEFSSA
+3488 
-3494 EKFGDYLTR
+3494 
-3503 FFGKSDLNMAQSYKL
+3503 
-3518 GKNDAGEAI
+3518 
-3527 FNRVVVM
+3527 
-3534 DGNTLASY
+3534 
-3542 KPTFGDKT
+3542 
-3550 TMQGI
+3550 
-3555 LDLPV
+3555 
-3560 FDATPIKKPTGG
+3560 
-3572 VASDLEALGD
+3572 EALSDG
-3582 KTKVVVDLAQIFT
+3582 
-3595 VQELKERAKVF
+3595 
-3606 AKPIGASYQGILD
+3606 
-3619 QLDLVHQAKG
+3619 
-3629 RDQIA
+3629 
-3634 ASFELNKKINDY
+3634 KI
-3646 IAEHPTSGRNQAL
+3646 
-3659 TQLKEQVT
+3659 
-3667 SALFIGKMQVA
+3667 
-3678 QAGID
+3678 
-3683 AIAQTRPEL
+3683 
-3692 AARIFMVAIEEAN
+3692 
-3705 GKHVG
+3705 
-3710 LTDMMVRWAN
+3710 
-3720 EDPYL
+3720 
-3725 APKHGYKGETPSDL
+3725 
-3739 GFDAKYHVDLGEHY
+3739 
-3753 ADFKQWLETSQSNGL
+3753 
-3768 LSKATLDEST
+3768 
-3778 KTVHLGY
+3778 
-3785 SYQELQDLTG
+3785 
-3795 AESVQMAFYFLKE
+3795 
-3808 AAKKADPIS
+3808 
-3817 GDSAE
+3817 
-3822 MILLK
+3822 
-3827 KFADQSYLSQLDSD
+3827 
-3841 RMDQIEGIYRS
+3841 
-3852 SHETDIDAWDRRYSG
+3852 
-3867 TGYDELTN
+3867 
-3875 KLASATG
+3875 
-3882 VDEQLAVLLD
+3882 
-3892 DRKGLLIGEVHGS
+3892 
-3905 DVNGLRFVNEQMD
+3905 
-3918 ALKKQGVTVIGLEHL
+3918 
-3933 RSDLAQPLID
+3933 
-3943 RYLATG
+3943 
-3949 VMSSELSAMLKT
+3949 
-3961 KHLDVTLFDNA
+3961 
-3972 RANGMR
+3972 
-3978 IVALD
+3978 
-3983 ANSSA
+3983 
-3988 RPNVQGTEHGLM
+3988 
-4000 YRAGA
+4000 
-4005 ANNIAVE
+4005 
-4012 VLQNLPDGEKFV
+4012 
-4024 AIYGKA
+4024 
-4030 HLQSHKGIEGFVPGI
+4030 
-4045 THRLDLP
+4045 
-4052 ALKVSDSNQFT
+4052 
-4063 VEQDDVSLR
+4063 
-4072 VVYEDVANK
+4072 
-4081 PKITFKDSLSG
+4081 
-4092 ANTALHNQNVNDW
+4092 LHNQDVNSW
-4105 ERVVV
+4105 GPITV
-4110 TPTADGGESR
+4110 TPTTDGGETR

-4130 NDDVVAKAA
+4130 NDPVVAKAA
-4139 ANLAGKHPESSVVVQ
+4139 ANLAGKHAESSVVVQ
-4154 IDSDGNY
+4154 LDSDGNY

-4182 GRDDSESNNTRLSGY
+4182 GRDHSESNNTRLSGY

-4295 WDEQGEVVAK
+4295 WDAQGEVVAK

-4323 GVSDVDEPARGAI
+4323 GVSDVNEPARGAI
-4336 GDNNDVFDAPE
+4336 GDNSDVFDAPE
-4347 KRKAETETSSS
+4347 KRKPETEVIANSSNS
-4358 SANNKLSYSGNIQV
+4358 NQLSYSGNIQV
-4372 NVGDGEFTAV
+4372 NVGEGEFTAV

-4413 NGESKHSF
+4413 DGESKHSV

-4430 GAQMFIGNRN
+4430 GAQMFLGNRN
-4440 VSFNL
+4440 VSFNF
-4445 GRSNDLIVM
+4445 GHSNDLILM

-4487 QDWLAAQEQQWT
+4487 EDWLAAQEQQWT

-4519 DYTSLAELD
+4519 DYTTLVELD

-4533 SSRGLKHDAEAAL
+4533 DSRGLKHDAEATL

-4557 SDSDTSKLSRAD
+4557 GNSGTSQLSRAD

-4620 MTQQFSATGQA
+4620 MTQQFTATGQA

-4636 YTPEDLPR
+4636 YTPQDLPR

-4663 ADIFGVDYTASG
+4663 ADIFGVDYSASG
-4675 QIVSRNGEA
+4675 QIVSRNGQA

-4720 AGINMGADG
+4720 AGIDMGADG

-4744 EEDNSSV
+4744 EEEKDNSSVSVV

-4758 NSAQGATVADGSTET
+4758 NSAQGATVADGNTET
-4773 AETPDRAFGFNSL
+4773 AETQDRAFGFNSL

-4804 KSLVENLKE
+4804 KSLVENLKQ

-4993 NRINASAG
+4993 NRINAGAG

-5015 GGEGEDHL
+5015 GGDGDDHL
-5023 IAAAISKFSQFNG
+5023 IATAISKFSQFNG

-5100 KLSILRDPASDS
+5100 KLSILRDPSNDS
-5112 DQAKFEHIGSVT
+5112 DQSKFEHIGSVT

-5134 QVIIAMGEKDA
+5134 QVVIGMSEKDLS
-5145 TGEREYTTL
+5145 GEREYTML
-5154 SESAIDALV
+5154 SDSAIDALV
-5163 QAMSGFDPQAGDNG
+5163 QAMSGFEPQAGDNG
-5177 FIDNLDSKSRVAI
+5177 FIDSLESKSQAAI
-5190 TTAWADVVHKKG
+5190 SMAWSDVVHKKG
-5202 ITV
+5202 LMV

>member
-21 DGNNSIVAIGFGGEI
+21 DGNNNIVAIGFGGQI

-67 AYLRVED
+67 AYLKVED
-74 TTGHLSVKGAAGYA
+74 STGHLTVKGAAGYA

-121 GAAAYNGI
+121 GAAAYNSI

-135 GNVTFKG
+135 GNVTFAG

-159 FAGAGAGNKLDRT
+159 FTGAGAGNKLDRT
-172 WFNRYQGSRGDVTFD
+172 WFNRYQGSHGDVTFD

-219 KLGDI
+219 KVGDI

-234 IERTRQAE
+234 IERTHQAK
-242 DVYAQTRGNIRFEGV
+242 DVYTQTRGNIRFEGV

-283 TRKGSGSSF
+283 IRKGSGNDF
-292 DAQGMEYAK
+292 AKEGMTNAK
-301 AEDIVLTA
+301 ADEIVLTKA
-309 AQMHGLSI
+309 VMSGSWIGQDH
-317 DNGNKFHAVTAVK
+317 HVTAVK
-330 SEREPNTYLFAIADG
+330 SASEPNTYLFAFADS

-351 KVRLYNDPETGKLK
+351 KVQLRNDPQTGELK
-365 YYSEAWF
+365 YYSTAWY
-372 KRGNHLAELARSDVS
+372 KEGNHLSNLANQDISDN
-387 SAGGFEVNPINGG
+387 GGFTAVNINGA
-400 YTLSNI
+400 YTLSDLK
-406 AVEHQQSLTVH
+406 VEHQQSVTVH
-417 AVEKDLTEYEWVTYA
+417 AVEKSLTEYEWVTYA
-432 NGALIDAKDVALS
+432 NGAVIDAKEVSLS
-445 EAKMGG
+445 DAKMGG
-451 HAISTDGTTVDV
+451 HAIYADGTKVDV
-463 QAVKSNRKPNT
+463 KAVKSNRQPNT
-474 YVYAKVL
+474 YIYAKVL

-496 KTGALKYQARS
+496 ETGALKYQARS
-507 WYKEGN
+507 WYKEGD
-513 HTANL
+513 HTANI
-518 ANEDISSAN
+518 ANQDISSAT
-527 GYHSMGKGGYSLSD
+527 GYNPMGKGGYSLSD

-550 STSETVADIDEYTD
+550 STSETVADIEEYTD
-564 QTLFKPAT
+564 QTLFKPAN

-592 KSNVTRGNVYFNGGG
+592 KSNVTRGNVHFNGGG

-616 QFGHTEFNGG
+616 QFGNTEFNGG

-652 VHQSKQ
+652 VHQSQQ

-672 VRIGDG
+672 VRLGDG

-692 HKGNGNSRV
+692 QKGSGDSRV

-729 TQVGKGD
+729 TQVGQGD
-736 VASVLAGGA
+736 VAAVLAGGA

-750 VGDGDLTAGMLGG
+750 MGEGELTSGMLGG

-771 GDNETSNTTA
+771 NDDQLSNTTA

-832 NGDTTGIMLGVG
+832 NGDTTGILLGVG

-977 NIMTKV
+977 NIITKV

-996 NIYTHVG
+996 NIMTHVG
-1003 DGTSLGIFAG
+1003 DGTSLGLFAG

-1108 DIGNV
+1108 DVGNV

-1127 GKANII
+1127 GKANLI

-1159 RYNFAKGEANI
+1159 RYNFAKGEANL

-1184 GKANIITHV
+1184 GEANIITHV

-1212 GNGRNV
+1212 GHGQNV
-1218 VLAKGEANIVTQVGD
+1218 VLAKGEANIVTQVGN

-1248 KVGDGMQVTAAKGK
+1248 KVGDGMQVTAAKGQ
-1262 ANITTTVGDGLSVTA
+1262 ANITTTVGNGLSVTA

-1367 LFDNIKQTLLG
+1367 LFDNIKQTVLG

-1387 LVQGDEASSSGTQKG
+1387 LVQGDEASSSGTHKG

-1416 FQMEAIEE
+1416 FQMDAIKE
-1424 VGSDLGDSLT
+1424 VSSDLGDSLT

-1443 DLNKMQNALDVDGSS
+1443 DLNKMQHALNVDDSS
-1458 DQTQAPN
+1458 VQASN
-1465 LIVNGDFEQGDRG
+1465 LIVNGDFELGEHG
-1478 WKSTHGVEA
+1478 WQSTHGVEA
-1487 SYSGNVY
+1487 SYAGSVY
-1494 GVNGEGHGAR
+1494 GVEGEGHGAR

-1511 TNTSLYQDLTDLTEG
+1511 TNTSLYQDLANLAQG

-1562 ASAWQQKT
+1562 ESAWQQKT
-1570 LKLTAHAGSNRIEFK
+1570 LKLTAQAGSNRIEFK

-1591 GLGYILDNVVAKS
+1591 GLGYILDNVVATS
-1604 ESSQQANAVSEHAT
+1604 ESSQQANAIREHAT
-1618 QNQASQNALS
+1618 QNPAAQNALS

-1676 VKEESEAVTA
+1676 VQEESEAITA

-1694 LDVLDG
+1694 LDVLDS

-1706 ESGDQWRNDF
+1706 ESGDQWRNEF
-1716 AGGLLDGVQSQL
+1716 ASGLLAGVQTQL

-1736 DKIAAAKQTQ
+1736 DKIAEAKQTHADTQ
-1746 SDNNSKVKES
+1746 NKVKDA

-1770 RVGAEQDIA
+1770 RAGAEQDIA
-1779 EAKADAE
+1779 DAQADAE
-1786 TRKADAVAK
+1786 KRKADALAK
-1795 SNDAK
+1795 GKDAQ
-1800 QAESDAHSAAN
+1800 QAESDAHHAVN
-1811 DAQSRGDRDAMNAE
+1811 NAQSRGDRDVQVAE
-1825 NKANQAQNDAKG
+1825 NKANQAQADAQG
-1837 TKQNE
+1837 AKQNE
-1842 GDRPDREG
+1842 GDRPDRQG
-1850 VAGSGLS
+1850 VTGSGLS
-1857 GNAHSVEGAGETG
+1857 GNAHSVEGAGETD
-1870 SHITTDSQ
+1870 SHVKTDSQ
-1878 TNADGRFSDGLSE
+1878 TNADGRFSEGLTE

-1910 AGIRGK
+1910 AGIRAK
-1916 NSGSTITSMF
+1916 NSGNTITSMF
-1926 TETNSD
+1926 TEANTD

-1938 TASQDVV
+1938 TTSQDVV

-1957 GLGETSHD
+1957 GLGEASHD
-1965 SAESLVAARAE
+1965 SAVSLVAARAE
-1976 KVANLYRWLDTDN
+1976 KVANLYRWLDSDHPR
-1989 DVATDKYVPVPGF
+1989 ATEQYIPVPGF
-2002 ERVDADVSDE
+2002 ERVDVNVSDE
-2012 VKQRMIQSMSGY
+2012 TKQRLTQFVSGY

-2037 EALATLFVE
+2037 QALATLFVE
-2046 STLDYDW
+2046 ATLNYDW

-2064 SYGYSFEAPHAEKS
+2064 IYGYSFEAPHGENS
-2078 IVSFW
+2078 LVSFW
-2083 SGKNFKQYRDVLDN
+2083 SGRNFKEYRNVLDN
-2097 AQTDGKKVV
+2097 AQPDGKKVV
-2106 YDIDVKGNAFAI
+2106 YDIDVQGNAFAI
-2118 DLNKHLMRWGGLFL
+2118 KLNKQLMRWGDMFL
-2132 DPDNAEQNQ
+2132 DLDNADQNHLQ
-2141 LKSSIDAATLSNTG
+2141 SSIEAAAYSNTG
-2155 FWSSVYATGAQNDV
+2155 FWSSVYATGAKDDV
-2169 YVIAEGGVRLGNY
+2169 YVIAEGGMRLRNY
-2182 FWNVELPALRQLQRE
+2182 FWNVELPLLRQLQRE

-2213 KDLPADQIGRRLTDA
+2213 KDVPVNEIGHKLTDA
-2228 GVAVKVRFDA
+2228 GVGVKVRFDA
-2238 LSHER
+2238 LSAEQ
-2243 QAELLADN
+2243 QAELLAIN
-2251 PDGYKA
+2251 PKGYKA
-2257 DTLVELDVKLS
+2257 DSLVELDVKLS

-2274 RESLPFYSLRT
+2274 RDALPFYSLRT
-2285 ERNLLVQEGEEGFE
+2285 ERNLLVQEGDECFK
-2299 VRSWPGIDGKSKTIL
+2299 VRAWPGSDGKSKTIV
-2314 LDNPEDAAQQ
+2314 LDNPEDATQQ
-2324 KSIERFILANFDN
+2324 KTIERFILANFQN

-2345 FLVDNKVLS
+2345 FLVDNKVIS
-2354 HHDGRTRIIAQKE
+2354 HDKGITHILAQKV
-2367 DGAWTYN
+2367 DGAWQYN
-2374 TNVELMSVTELLDA
+2374 AKVELMSVTELLDA
-2388 AHVNG
+2388 ANVTG
-2393 KVRGD
+2393 KIRGE
-2398 SYQQVIDALTEYHA
+2398 SYQQVIDALADYHA
-2412 STVEHADYE
+2412 SITEHADYE
-2421 LESVEKLLNL
+2421 PESVEKLLNL
-2431 RKQIEGYV
+2431 RKKIEGYV

-2459 SRLEEVSVLAVSEQS
+2459 TRLDEVSLLSVAEQT
-2474 IKAHDSF
+2474 IQAQDSF
-2481 SRLYDQLDNANLKE
+2481 SRLYDQLEAANLKE
-2495 SKHLYLDGNGDF
+2495 SKHLYLDQNGDF

-2516 TIDQLGGS
+2516 NIDLLGS
-2524 DAVLE
+2524 REAVLE
-2529 KVKAA
+2529 KVKLT
-2534 VTHEYGQVVAD
+2534 VSNEYGQTVAD
-2545 TIFARL
+2545 TIFAGL
-2551 SANDLAKDG
+2551 SAKDLAKDG

-2573 AIEQHMSPVS
+2573 AIEQHLSPVS
-2583 ATMYI
+2583 ATLYI
-2588 WKPSDHSTLGHAA
+2588 WKPSDHSALGHAA

-2610 LEGQAAADFNKQNY
+2610 LEGQAAADFNQQNY

-2637 RNIFNVATED
+2637 SNILNVATKD

-2661 AHQNDTLEHDM
+2661 AHQNDTLEHDV
-2672 ASEENDGFGLK
+2672 ASEENDGFGLH
-2683 DGETKLKRFIEKLN
+2683 DGDIKLKRFIEKLN
-2697 AAKGIDASYKDA
+2697 AAKGIDASFKEA

-2717 LGNPDMLASTGIP
+2717 LGNPDMLETTGIP
-2730 AHVFQPFVDQ
+2730 AHVFQPFVEQ

-2752 NRFAEELQKQAQASG
+2752 NRFAQELRLQAQRSD
-2767 DPALVEKRIDNVV
+2767 DPELLEKRIGNVV
-2780 RLFAERALEEIEA
+2780 RQFAERALEEIET
-2793 FKASQADEGRVF
+2793 FKASQADQGRVF

-2817 QAEWKRLSNDPD
+2817 QAEWHRLSNDPD

-2851 ADKLIGHTWRPKFGV
+2851 ADKLIGHTWLPKFGV

-2897 VLDALSGNEKHKE
+2897 VLDALSGNKAK
-2910 NVAIENDGTPPRDK
+2910 VA
-2924 ESLSP
+2924 
-2929 LTRFLNNE
+2929 
-2937 LYGEKDARRKIGE
+2937 
-2950 ITQTLL
+2950 
-2956 DHAVENGESQK
+2956 
-2967 VTLKGEVGRL
+2967 
-2977 TGYYHQGAASSEG
+2977 
-2990 ETSATSGK
+2990 
-2998 VVLFLHGSG
+2998 
-3007 SSAEEQASEIRNH
+3007 
-3020 YQKQGIDML
+3020 
-3029 AVNLRGYGESDGGPS
+3029 
-3044 EKGLYQ
+3044 
-3050 DARTMFNY
+3050 
-3058 LVNDK
+3058 
-3063 GIDPS
+3063 
-3068 NIIIHGY
+3068 
-3075 SMGGPIAADLA
+3075 
-3086 RYAAQNGQAVSG
+3086 
-3098 LLLDRPMPSMTKAI
+3098 
-3112 TAHEVAN
+3112 
-3119 PAGIVGAIA
+3119 
-3128 KAVNG
+3128 
-3133 QFSVEKN
+3133 
-3140 LKGLPKETPIL
+3140 
-3151 LLTDNE
+3151 
-3157 GLGEEGEKLRAKLA
+3157 
-3171 IAGYNVT
+3171 
-3178 GEQTFYGHEASN
+3178 
-3190 RLMGQYADQ
+3190 
-3199 IVSGLFN
+3199 
-3206 AEQAAVEAGEVL
+3206 
-3218 KGLEKDFKR
+3218 
-3227 YGDALKPDTSIPGKS
+3227 
-3242 KDIRT
+3242 
-3247 TKDFLNGYKNDHA
+3247 
-3260 KEIVDGFRSD
+3260 
-3270 MSIKQLVDLFVKGNW
+3270 
-3285 SAEQKGALAWEI
+3285 
-3297 ESRALKVTFQNKSE
+3297 
-3311 KYNRLFREIASAG
+3311 
-3324 VVDAKA
+3324 
-3330 TEQLAPQLMLLNL
+3330 
-3343 SNDGFGGRCDP
+3343 
-3354 LSKLVLVAKQL
+3354 
-3365 ENDGQVGVA
+3365 
-3374 RQLLEKMYSA
+3374 
-3384 AAVLSNPTLYS
+3384 
-3395 DSEKANASK
+3395 
-3404 LLSSL
+3404 
-3409 AAIHAKNPMHDTSM
+3409 
-3423 KVWQE
+3423 
-3428 KLEGKQA
+3428 
-3435 LTVNGVV
+3435 
-3442 EKITDASANGKPV
+3442 
-3455 LLELDAPGHAMAA
+3455 
-3468 WAKGS
+3468 
-3473 GDDRVYGFYDPNAGI
+3473 
-3488 VEFSSA
+3488 
-3494 EKFGDYLTR
+3494 
-3503 FFGKSDLNMAQSYKL
+3503 
-3518 GKNDAGEAI
+3518 
-3527 FNRVVVM
+3527 
-3534 DGNTLASY
+3534 
-3542 KPTFGDKT
+3542 
-3550 TMQGI
+3550 
-3555 LDLPV
+3555 
-3560 FDATPIKKPTGG
+3560 
-3572 VASDLEALGD
+3572 
-3582 KTKVVVDLAQIFT
+3582 VDLAQIFT

-3629 RDQIA
+3629 RYQIA

-3646 IAEHPTSGRNQAL
+3646 IAEHPTSGRNQVL

-3692 AARIFMVAIEEAN
+3692 ATRIFMVAIEEAN

-3710 LTDMMVRWAN
+3710 LTDMMLRWAN

-3725 APKHGYKGETPSDL
+3725 APKHGYKGEMPSDL

-3753 ADFKQWLETSQSNGL
+3753 ADFKKWLETSQSNGL

-3827 KFADQSYLSQLDSD
+3827 KFADQNYLSQLDSD

-3852 SHETDIDAWDRRYSG
+3852 SHETDVDAWDRRYSG
-3867 TGYDELTN
+3867 KGYDELTN
-3875 KLASATG
+3875 MLASATG
-3882 VDEQLAVLLD
+3882 VDEQLSVLLD

-3905 DVNGLRFVNEQMD
+3905 DVNGLRFVNEQME

-3961 KHLDVTLFDNA
+3961 KHLDVTLFENA
-3972 RANGMR
+3972 RVNGMR

-4072 VVYEDVANK
+4072 VVYDDVANK
-4081 PKITFKDSLSG
+4081 PKITFKGSLSG

-4110 TPTADGGESR
+4110 TPIADGGETR

-4130 NDDVVAKAA
+4130 NDPVVAKAA
-4139 ANLAGKHPESSVVVQ
+4139 ANLAGKHAESSVVVQ
-4154 IDSDGNY
+4154 LDSDGNY

-4182 GRDDSESNNTRLSGY
+4182 GRDHSESNNTRLSGY

-4295 WDEQGEVVAK
+4295 WDAQGEVVAK

-4336 GDNNDVFDAPE
+4336 GDNSDVFDAPE
-4347 KRKAETETSSS
+4347 KRKPETEVIANSSS
-4358 SANNKLSYSGNIQV
+4358 SNQLSYSGNIQV
-4372 NVGDGEFTAV
+4372 NVGEGEFTAV

-4413 NGESKHSF
+4413 DGESKHSV

-4430 GAQMFIGNRN
+4430 GAQMFLGNRN
-4440 VSFNL
+4440 VSFNF
-4445 GRSNDLIVM
+4445 GHSNDLILM

-4476 VLQSIATSGEG
+4476 VLQGIATSGEG
-4487 QDWLAAQEQQWT
+4487 EDWLAAQEQQWT

-4519 DYTSLAELD
+4519 DYTTLVELD

-4533 SSRGLKHDAEAAL
+4533 DSRGLKHDAEATL

-4557 SDSDTSKLSRAD
+4557 GNSGTSQLSRAD

-4620 MTQQFSATGQA
+4620 MTQQFTATGQA

-4636 YTPEDLPR
+4636 YTPQDLPR

-4675 QIVSRNGEA
+4675 QIVSRNGQA

-4720 AGINMGADG
+4720 AGIDMGADG

-4744 EEDNSSV
+4744 EEEKDNSSV

-4758 NSAQGATVADGSTET
+4758 NSAQGATMADGNTET
-4773 AETPDRAFGFNSL
+4773 AETQDRALGFNSL

-4804 KSLVENLKE
+4804 KSLVENLKQ

-4993 NRINASAG
+4993 NRINAGAG
-5001 NDVVKLMGYHAVLN
+5001 NDVVKLIGYHAVLN
-5015 GGEGEDHL
+5015 GGDGDDHL

-5100 KLSILRDPASDS
+5100 KLSILREPSNDS
-5112 DQAKFEHIGSVT
+5112 DQSKFEHIGSVT

-5134 QVIIAMGEKDA
+5134 QVVIGMSEKDLS
-5145 TGEREYTTL
+5145 GEREYTML
-5154 SESAIDALV
+5154 SDSAIDALV
-5163 QAMSGFDPQAGDNG
+5163 QAMSGFEPQAGDNG
-5177 FIDNLDSKSRVAI
+5177 FIDSLESKSQAAI
-5190 TTAWADVVHKKG
+5190 SMAWSDVVHKKG
-5202 ITV
+5202 LMV

>member
-219 KLGDI
+219 KVGDI

-445 EAKMGG
+445 DAKMGG

-496 KTGALKYQARS
+496 ETGALKYQSRS

-616 QFGHTEFNGG
+616 QFGNTEFNGG

-1458 DQTQAPN
+1458 DQTQAQN

-1756 VAKSEAGVAKGEQN
+1756 VAKSEAGVAQGEQN
-1770 RVGAEQDIA
+1770 RAGAEQDIA

-1878 TNADGRFSDGLSE
+1878 TNADGRFSEGLSE

-1957 GLGETSHD
+1957 GLGEASHD

-2002 ERVDADVSDE
+2002 ERVDVDVSDE

-2083 SGKNFKQYRDVLDN
+2083 SGKNFKQYRDILDN

-2141 LKSSIDAATLSNTG
+2141 LKSSIDAATFSNTG

-2516 TIDQLGGS
+2516 NIDKLGGS

-3112 TAHEVAN
+3112 TAHEMAN

-3227 YGDALKPDTSIPGKS
+3227 YGDALKPDTSVPGKS

-3560 FDATPIKKPTGG
+3560 FDATPMKKPGT
-3572 VASDLEALGD
+3572 SDVDGNAKAVDDTKEALAG
-3582 KTKVVVDLAQIFT
+3582 
-3595 VQELKERAKVF
+3595 
-3606 AKPIGASYQGILD
+3606 G
-3619 QLDLVHQAKG
+3619 
-3629 RDQIA
+3629 
-3634 ASFELNKKINDY
+3634 KI
-3646 IAEHPTSGRNQAL
+3646 
-3659 TQLKEQVT
+3659 
-3667 SALFIGKMQVA
+3667 
-3678 QAGID
+3678 
-3683 AIAQTRPEL
+3683 
-3692 AARIFMVAIEEAN
+3692 
-3705 GKHVG
+3705 
-3710 LTDMMVRWAN
+3710 
-3720 EDPYL
+3720 
-3725 APKHGYKGETPSDL
+3725 
-3739 GFDAKYHVDLGEHY
+3739 
-3753 ADFKQWLETSQSNGL
+3753 
-3768 LSKATLDEST
+3768 
-3778 KTVHLGY
+3778 
-3785 SYQELQDLTG
+3785 
-3795 AESVQMAFYFLKE
+3795 
-3808 AAKKADPIS
+3808 
-3817 GDSAE
+3817 
-3822 MILLK
+3822 
-3827 KFADQSYLSQLDSD
+3827 
-3841 RMDQIEGIYRS
+3841 
-3852 SHETDIDAWDRRYSG
+3852 
-3867 TGYDELTN
+3867 
-3875 KLASATG
+3875 
-3882 VDEQLAVLLD
+3882 
-3892 DRKGLLIGEVHGS
+3892 
-3905 DVNGLRFVNEQMD
+3905 
-3918 ALKKQGVTVIGLEHL
+3918 
-3933 RSDLAQPLID
+3933 
-3943 RYLATG
+3943 
-3949 VMSSELSAMLKT
+3949 
-3961 KHLDVTLFDNA
+3961 
-3972 RANGMR
+3972 
-3978 IVALD
+3978 
-3983 ANSSA
+3983 
-3988 RPNVQGTEHGLM
+3988 
-4000 YRAGA
+4000 
-4005 ANNIAVE
+4005 
-4012 VLQNLPDGEKFV
+4012 
-4024 AIYGKA
+4024 
-4030 HLQSHKGIEGFVPGI
+4030 
-4045 THRLDLP
+4045 
-4052 ALKVSDSNQFT
+4052 
-4063 VEQDDVSLR
+4063 
-4072 VVYEDVANK
+4072 
-4081 PKITFKDSLSG
+4081 
-4092 ANTALHNQNVNDW
+4092 LHNQNVNDW

-4273 KHTKDAN
+4273 KHTKDEN
-4280 GDWVQKAENNKVSLS
+4280 GDWVQKAESNKVSLS

-4519 DYTSLAELD
+4519 DYTSLVELD

-4675 QIVSRNGEA
+4675 HIVSRNGEA

-4720 AGINMGADG
+4720 SGINMGADG

-4744 EEDNSSV
+4744 EEEEDNSSV

-4773 AETPDRAFGFNSL
+4773 AKTPDRAFGFNSL

>member
-21 DGNNSIVAIGFGGEI
+21 DGNNNIVAIGFGGQI

-67 AYLRVED
+67 AYLKVED
-74 TTGHLSVKGAAGYA
+74 STGHLTVKGAAGYA

-135 GNVTFKG
+135 GNVTFAG

-159 FAGAGAGNKLDRT
+159 FTGAGAGNKLDRT
-172 WFNRYQGSRGDVTFD
+172 WFNRYQGSHGDVTFD

-219 KLGDI
+219 KVGDI

-234 IERTRQAE
+234 IERTHQAE
-242 DVYAQTRGNIRFEGV
+242 DVYTQTRGNIRFEGV

-283 TRKGSGSSF
+283 IRKGSGNDF
-292 DAQGMEYAK
+292 AKEGMTNAK
-301 AEDIVLTA
+301 ADEIVLTKA
-309 AQMHGLSI
+309 VMSGSWIGQDH
-317 DNGNKFHAVTAVK
+317 HVTAVK
-330 SEREPNTYLFAIADG
+330 SASEPNTYLFAFADS

-351 KVRLYNDPETGKLK
+351 KVQLRNDPQTGELK
-365 YYSEAWF
+365 YYSTAWY
-372 KRGNHLAELARSDVS
+372 KEGNHLSNLANQDISDN
-387 SAGGFEVNPINGG
+387 GGFTAVNINGA
-400 YTLSNI
+400 YTLSDLK
-406 AVEHQQSLTVH
+406 VEHQQSVTVH
-417 AVEKDLTEYEWVTYA
+417 AVEKSLTEYEWVTYA
-432 NGALIDAKDVALS
+432 NGAVIDAKEVSLS
-445 EAKMGG
+445 DAKMGG
-451 HAISTDGTTVDV
+451 HAIYADGTKVDV
-463 QAVKSNRKPNT
+463 KAVKSNRQPNT
-474 YVYAKVL
+474 YIYAKVL

-496 KTGALKYQARS
+496 ETGALKYQARS
-507 WYKEGN
+507 WYKEGD
-513 HTANL
+513 HTANI
-518 ANEDISSAN
+518 ANQDISSAT
-527 GYHSMGKGGYSLSD
+527 GYNPMGKGGYSLSD

-550 STSETVADIDEYTD
+550 STSETVADIEEYTD
-564 QTLFKPAT
+564 QTLFKPAN

-592 KSNVTRGNVYFNGGG
+592 KSNVTRGNVHFNGGG

-616 QFGHTEFNGG
+616 QFGNTEFNGG

-652 VHQSKQ
+652 VHQSQQ

-664 AGGAVNVL
+664 AGGGVNVL
-672 VRIGDG
+672 VRLGDG

-692 HKGNGNSRV
+692 QKGSGDSRV

-729 TQVGKGD
+729 TQVGQGD
-736 VASVLAGGA
+736 VAAVLAGGA

-750 VGDGDLTAGMLGG
+750 MGEGELTSGMLGG

-771 GDNETSNTTA
+771 NDDQLSNTTA

-807 VLTHVGDGTTT
+807 VLTHVGYGTTT

-996 NIYTHVG
+996 NIMTHVG
-1003 DGTSLGIFAG
+1003 DGTSLGLFAG

-1108 DIGNV
+1108 DVGNM

-1127 GKANII
+1127 GKANLI

-1159 RYNFAKGEANI
+1159 RYNFAKGEANL

-1184 GKANIITHV
+1184 GEANIITHV

-1212 GNGRNV
+1212 GHGQNV

-1248 KVGDGMQVTAAKGK
+1248 KVGDGMQVTAAKGQ
-1262 ANITTTVGDGLSVTA
+1262 ANITTTVGNGLNVTA

-1367 LFDNIKQTLLG
+1367 LFDNIKQTVLG

-1387 LVQGDEASSSGTQKG
+1387 LVQGDEASSSGTHKG

-1416 FQMEAIEE
+1416 FQMDAIKE
-1424 VGSDLGDSLT
+1424 VSSDLGDSLT

-1443 DLNKMQNALDVDGSS
+1443 DLNKMQHALNVDDSS
-1458 DQTQAPN
+1458 VQAPN
-1465 LIVNGDFEQGDRG
+1465 LIVNGDFELGEHG
-1478 WKSTHGVEA
+1478 WQSTHGVEA
-1487 SYSGNVY
+1487 SYAGSVY
-1494 GVNGEGHGAR
+1494 GVEGEGHGAR

-1511 TNTSLYQDLTDLTEG
+1511 TNTSLYQDLANLAQG

-1562 ASAWQQKT
+1562 ESAWQQKT
-1570 LKLTAHAGSNRIEFK
+1570 LKLTAQAGSNRIEFK

-1591 GLGYILDNVVAKS
+1591 GLGYILDNVVATS
-1604 ESSQQANAVSEHAT
+1604 ESSQQANAIREHAT
-1618 QNQASQNALS
+1618 QNPAAQNALS

-1676 VKEESEAVTA
+1676 VQEESEAITA

-1694 LDVLDG
+1694 LDVLDS

-1706 ESGDQWRNDF
+1706 ESGDQWRNEF
-1716 AGGLLDGVQSQL
+1716 ASGLLAGVQTQL

-1736 DKIAAAKQTQ
+1736 GKIAEAKQTRA
-1746 SDNNSKVKES
+1746 DNQNKVKDA

-1770 RVGAEQDIA
+1770 RAGAEQDIA
-1779 EAKADAE
+1779 DAQADAE
-1786 TRKADAVAK
+1786 KRKADALAK
-1795 SNDAK
+1795 GKDAQ
-1800 QAESDAHSAAN
+1800 QAESDAHHAVN
-1811 DAQSRGDRDAMNAE
+1811 NAQSRGDRDVQVAE
-1825 NKANQAQNDAKG
+1825 NKANQAQADAQG
-1837 TKQNE
+1837 AKQNE
-1842 GDRPDREG
+1842 GDRPDRQG
-1850 VAGSGLS
+1850 VTGSGLS
-1857 GNAHSVEGAGETG
+1857 GNAHSVEGAGETD
-1870 SHITTDSQ
+1870 SHVNTDSQ
-1878 TNADGRFSDGLSE
+1878 TNADGRFSEGLTE

-1910 AGIRGK
+1910 AGIRAK
-1916 NSGSTITSMF
+1916 NSGSSMTSMF
-1926 TETNSD
+1926 SETNSK

-1938 TASQDVV
+1938 KVSPEPDRQEVTRRDV
-1945 RKEIRISGVNLE
+1945 RISGVNLE
-1957 GLGETSHD
+1957 SLSAVQGSQPTGQLASKSVPGFKSHFASTSIGIENELSGLVVVLPKNSAQTFGYVHDSQGNPLFMLTKDMNQGGYGNPVGINDIQGVNNWQTHTIELVTYPSEISDTAAIESRKEAMLWLAKEFTDHINQSNHQSLPHLVSDDGRFTLVISNSKHLIAAGNGTSIDAQGKTIGMTPSGQQATMAISAKEFGTSSSPEVRLLESAPWYQAGLRDEFLANAKNTTLDDSATAQNVYAYLTSVYSKTADLAKEYGIYINDWDPASEGFSPNAQGLTDPKVKNAWSILPRTKPVRMLELLSAEDSRYVRQQIAEKLKGTYSESLAKNVFEYFQYGGEVAGHGINNATTGSVQQPEPAILFEFRSVPSALSDFVPKTASTVKVDVKALDHFDSASRKAIITEVNALVSGSEDFDAWYQEYRASKGQPPVKNPKSSASANHKAEWLMTQHAEQWAKITAPYTDNHETLTSTKLASNDKEELHALGETSNL
-1965 SAESLVAARAE
+1965 ENNKQQENVASII
-1976 KVANLYRWLDTDN
+1976 NTMLN
-1989 DVATDKYVPVPGF
+1989 D
-2002 ERVDADVSDE
+2002 
-2012 VKQRMIQSMSGY
+2012 M
-2024 IEHTD
+2024 
-2029 NQVPKDQA
+2029 
-2037 EALATLFVE
+2037 
-2046 STLDYDW
+2046 
-2053 DKRVEFLTKLE
+2053 
-2064 SYGYSFEAPHAEKS
+2064 
-2078 IVSFW
+2078 
-2083 SGKNFKQYRDVLDN
+2083 
-2097 AQTDGKKVV
+2097 
-2106 YDIDVKGNAFAI
+2106 
-2118 DLNKHLMRWGGLFL
+2118 
-2132 DPDNAEQNQ
+2132 
-2141 LKSSIDAATLSNTG
+2141 
-2155 FWSSVYATGAQNDV
+2155 
-2169 YVIAEGGVRLGNY
+2169 
-2182 FWNVELPALRQLQRE
+2182 
-2197 GLVGE
+2197 
-2202 IRLLDK
+2202 
-2208 PVSEY
+2208 
-2213 KDLPADQIGRRLTDA
+2213 
-2228 GVAVKVRFDA
+2228 
-2238 LSHER
+2238 
-2243 QAELLADN
+2243 
-2251 PDGYKA
+2251 
-2257 DTLVELDVKLS
+2257 
-2268 AIDSML
+2268 
-2274 RESLPFYSLRT
+2274 LPFYALRT
-2285 ERNLLVQEGEEGFE
+2285 ERNLLVQEGDEGFE
-2299 VRSWPGIDGKSKTIL
+2299 VRAWPGTEDKSKTIIL
-2314 LDNPEDAAQQ
+2314 EAPEDAAQH
-2324 KSIERFILANFDN
+2324 KAIERFILANFDN

-2345 FLVDNKVLS
+2345 FLVDNKVIS
-2354 HHDGRTRIIAQKE
+2354 HHEGRTHVLAQRV
-2367 DGAWTYN
+2367 DGAWQYN
-2374 TNVELMSVTELLDA
+2374 AKVELMSVTELLDA
-2388 AHVNG
+2388 AHVTG
-2393 KVRGD
+2393 KIRGE
-2398 SYQQVIDALTEYHA
+2398 SYQQVIDALTDYHA
-2412 STVEHADYE
+2412 SITEHADYE
-2421 LESVEKLLNL
+2421 PESVEKLLNL
-2431 RKQIEGYV
+2431 RKKIEGYV

-2459 SRLEEVSVLAVSEQS
+2459 TRLDEVSLLSVAEQT
-2474 IKAHDSF
+2474 IQAQDSF
-2481 SRLYDQLDNANLKE
+2481 SRLYDQLEAANLKE
-2495 SKHLYLDGNGDF
+2495 SKHLYLDQNGDF

-2516 TIDQLGGS
+2516 NIDLLGS
-2524 DAVLE
+2524 REAVLE
-2529 KVKAA
+2529 KVKLT
-2534 VTHEYGQVVAD
+2534 VSNEYGQTVAD
-2545 TIFARL
+2545 TIFAGL
-2551 SANDLAKDG
+2551 SAKDLAKDG

-2573 AIEQHMSPVS
+2573 AIEQHLSPVS
-2583 ATMYI
+2583 ATLYI
-2588 WKPSDHSTLGHAA
+2588 WKPSDHSALGHAA

-2610 LEGQAAADFNKQNY
+2610 LEGQAAADFNQQNY

-2637 RNIFNVATED
+2637 SNILNVATKD

-2661 AHQNDTLEHDM
+2661 AHQNDTLEHDV
-2672 ASEENDGFGLK
+2672 ASEENDGFGLH
-2683 DGETKLKRFIEKLN
+2683 DGDIKLKRFIEKLN
-2697 AAKGIDASYKDA
+2697 AAKGIDASFKEA

-2717 LGNPDMLASTGIP
+2717 LGNPDMLETTGIP
-2730 AHVFQPFVDQ
+2730 AHVFQPFVEQ

-2752 NRFAEELQKQAQASG
+2752 NRFAQELRLQAQRSD
-2767 DPALVEKRIDNVV
+2767 DPELLEKRIGNVI
-2780 RLFAERALEEIEA
+2780 RQFAERALEEIET
-2793 FKASQADEGRVF
+2793 FKASQADQGRVF

-2817 QAEWKRLSNDPD
+2817 QAEWHRLSNDPD

-2851 ADKLIGHTWRPKFGV
+2851 ADKLIGHTWLPKFGV

-2891 SHQVTD
+2891 SYQVTD
-2897 VLDALSGNEKHKE
+2897 VLDALSGNEKPKE

-2937 LYGEKDARRKIGE
+2937 LYGDKEARRKIGE

-2956 DHAVENGESQK
+2956 DHAVEKGESQK
-2967 VTLKGEVGRL
+2967 ITLQGEAGRL
-2977 TGYYHQGAASSEG
+2977 TGYYHQGTAPREG
-2990 ETSATSGK
+2990 ETSTTSGK

-3007 SSAEEQASEIRNH
+3007 SSAEEQASAIRNH

-3140 LKGLPKETPIL
+3140 LEGLPKETSIL

-3157 GLGEEGEKLRAKLA
+3157 GLGNEGEKLRTKLTA
-3171 IAGYNVT
+3171 SGYNVT

-3190 RLMGQYADQ
+3190 RLMSQYADQ
-3199 IVSGLFN
+3199 IVSGLSSS
-3206 AEQAAVEAGEVL
+3206 ASVDEDLDQQ
-3218 KGLEKDFKR
+3218 GL
-3227 YGDALKPDTSIPGKS
+3227 DTTS
-3242 KDIRT
+3242 
-3247 TKDFLNGYKNDHA
+3247 TKDQGISNKNDHL
-3260 KEIVDGFRSD
+3260 
-3270 MSIKQLVDLFVKGNW
+3270 Q
-3285 SAEQKGALAWEI
+3285 
-3297 ESRALKVTFQNKSE
+3297 
-3311 KYNRLFREIASAG
+3311 
-3324 VVDAKA
+3324 VVD
-3330 TEQLAPQLMLLNL
+3330 
-3343 SNDGFGGRCDP
+3343 
-3354 LSKLVLVAKQL
+3354 SK
-3365 ENDGQVGVA
+3365 
-3374 RQLLEKMYSA
+3374 
-3384 AAVLSNPTLYS
+3384 
-3395 DSEKANASK
+3395 
-3404 LLSSL
+3404 
-3409 AAIHAKNPMHDTSM
+3409 
-3423 KVWQE
+3423 
-3428 KLEGKQA
+3428 
-3435 LTVNGVV
+3435 
-3442 EKITDASANGKPV
+3442 
-3455 LLELDAPGHAMAA
+3455 
-3468 WAKGS
+3468 
-3473 GDDRVYGFYDPNAGI
+3473 
-3488 VEFSSA
+3488 
-3494 EKFGDYLTR
+3494 
-3503 FFGKSDLNMAQSYKL
+3503 
-3518 GKNDAGEAI
+3518 
-3527 FNRVVVM
+3527 
-3534 DGNTLASY
+3534 
-3542 KPTFGDKT
+3542 
-3550 TMQGI
+3550 
-3555 LDLPV
+3555 
-3560 FDATPIKKPTGG
+3560 
-3572 VASDLEALGD
+3572 EALSDG
-3582 KTKVVVDLAQIFT
+3582 KT
-3595 VQELKERAKVF
+3595 
-3606 AKPIGASYQGILD
+3606 
-3619 QLDLVHQAKG
+3619 
-3629 RDQIA
+3629 
-3634 ASFELNKKINDY
+3634 
-3646 IAEHPTSGRNQAL
+3646 
-3659 TQLKEQVT
+3659 
-3667 SALFIGKMQVA
+3667 
-3678 QAGID
+3678 
-3683 AIAQTRPEL
+3683 
-3692 AARIFMVAIEEAN
+3692 
-3705 GKHVG
+3705 
-3710 LTDMMVRWAN
+3710 
-3720 EDPYL
+3720 
-3725 APKHGYKGETPSDL
+3725 
-3739 GFDAKYHVDLGEHY
+3739 
-3753 ADFKQWLETSQSNGL
+3753 
-3768 LSKATLDEST
+3768 
-3778 KTVHLGY
+3778 
-3785 SYQELQDLTG
+3785 
-3795 AESVQMAFYFLKE
+3795 
-3808 AAKKADPIS
+3808 
-3817 GDSAE
+3817 
-3822 MILLK
+3822 
-3827 KFADQSYLSQLDSD
+3827 
-3841 RMDQIEGIYRS
+3841 
-3852 SHETDIDAWDRRYSG
+3852 
-3867 TGYDELTN
+3867 
-3875 KLASATG
+3875 
-3882 VDEQLAVLLD
+3882 
-3892 DRKGLLIGEVHGS
+3892 
-3905 DVNGLRFVNEQMD
+3905 
-3918 ALKKQGVTVIGLEHL
+3918 
-3933 RSDLAQPLID
+3933 
-3943 RYLATG
+3943 
-3949 VMSSELSAMLKT
+3949 
-3961 KHLDVTLFDNA
+3961 
-3972 RANGMR
+3972 
-3978 IVALD
+3978 
-3983 ANSSA
+3983 
-3988 RPNVQGTEHGLM
+3988 
-4000 YRAGA
+4000 
-4005 ANNIAVE
+4005 
-4012 VLQNLPDGEKFV
+4012 
-4024 AIYGKA
+4024 
-4030 HLQSHKGIEGFVPGI
+4030 
-4045 THRLDLP
+4045 
-4052 ALKVSDSNQFT
+4052 
-4063 VEQDDVSLR
+4063 
-4072 VVYEDVANK
+4072 
-4081 PKITFKDSLSG
+4081 
-4092 ANTALHNQNVNDW
+4092 LHNQDVNSW
-4105 ERVVV
+4105 GPITV
-4110 TPTADGGESR
+4110 TPTTDGGETR

-4130 NDDVVAKAA
+4130 NDPVVAKAA
-4139 ANLAGKHPESSVVVQ
+4139 ANLAGKHAESSVVVQ
-4154 IDSDGNY
+4154 LDSDGNY

-4182 GRDDSESNNTRLSGY
+4182 GRDHSESNNTRLSGY

-4295 WDEQGEVVAK
+4295 WDAQGEVVAK

-4347 KRKAETETSSS
+4347 KRKPETEVIANSSNS
-4358 SANNKLSYSGNIQV
+4358 NQLSYSGNIQV
-4372 NVGDGEFTAV
+4372 NVGAGEFTAV

-4413 NGESKHSF
+4413 DGESKYSV

-4430 GAQMFIGNRN
+4430 GAQMFLGNRN
-4440 VSFNL
+4440 VSFNF
-4445 GRSNDLIVM
+4445 GHSNDLILM

-4476 VLQSIATSGEG
+4476 VLQGIAMSGEG
-4487 QDWLAAQEQQWT
+4487 EDWLAAQEQQWT

-4519 DYTSLAELD
+4519 DYTTLVELD

-4533 SSRGLKHDAEAAL
+4533 DSRGLKHDVEATL

-4557 SDSDTSKLSRAD
+4557 GNSGTSQLSRAD

-4620 MTQQFSATGQA
+4620 MTQQFTATGQA

-4636 YTPEDLPR
+4636 YTPQDLPR

-4675 QIVSRNGEA
+4675 QIVSRNGQA
-4684 VDGVAILKE
+4684 VDGVVILKE

-4720 AGINMGADG
+4720 AGIDMGADG

-4744 EEDNSSV
+4744 EEEKDNSSV

-4758 NSAQGATVADGSTET
+4758 NSAQGATVADGNTET
-4773 AETPDRAFGFNSL
+4773 AETQDRALGFNSL

-4804 KSLVENLKE
+4804 KSLVENLKQ

-4993 NRINASAG
+4993 NRINAGAG
-5001 NDVVKLMGYHAVLN
+5001 NDVVKLMGYHALLN
-5015 GGEGEDHL
+5015 GGDGDDHL
-5023 IAAAISKFSQFNG
+5023 IATAISKFSQFNG

-5100 KLSILRDPASDS
+5100 KLSILRDPSNDS
-5112 DQAKFEHIGSVT
+5112 DQSKFEHIGSVT

-5134 QVIIAMGEKDA
+5134 QVVIGMSDKDLS
-5145 TGEREYTTL
+5145 GEREYTML
-5154 SESAIDALV
+5154 SDSAIDALV
-5163 QAMSGFDPQAGDNG
+5163 QAMSGFEPQAGDNG
-5177 FIDNLDSKSRVAI
+5177 FIDSLESKSQATI
-5190 TTAWADVVHKKG
+5190 SMAWSDVVHKKG
-5202 ITV
+5202 LMV